1 MGNKSIQKFFADQN
15 SVIDLSSLGNAKGA
29 KVSLSGPDMNIT
41 TPRGSVIIV
50 NGALYS
56 SIKGNNLA
64 VKFKDKTITGAKIL
78 GSVDLKDIQL
88 ERIDSSLVDSA
99 QVEKK
104 GNGKRRNKKEEE
116 ELKKQLDD
124 AENAKK
130 EADKAKEEAEKAKE
144 AAEKALNEAFEV
156 QNSSKQI
163 EEMLQNF
170 LADNVAK
177 DNLAQQSDAS
187 QQNTQAKAT
196 QASKQNDAEKVL
208 PQPIN
213 KNTSTGKSNSSKNE
227 ENKLDAESVKEPLK
241 VTLALAAESNSG
253 SKDDSIT
260 NFTKPQ
266 FVGSTAPNATVII
279 KINGIAVG
287 QAVADSLGNFTFTA
301 PETLTDGTY
310 NLEAEAKTADG
321 SGSAKLVITIDSVT
335 DKPTFELSPESSVSG
350 HKGLTPTLTPSIVG
364 TAEENAKV
372 DIYVD
377 NKLVASVDVDKDGN
391 WSYEFKDNEL
401 SEGENSI
408 KVVAVDKAGNKNETT
423 DSIITDTIAPEKP
436 TIELDDSSD
445 SGIKN
450 DNITNSTL
458 PTFIGVAEP
467 GSTVSIYL
475 GLKHLGEV
483 IVAKDGTWSYTLTT
497 PLKDGEYNI
506 TATATDIAGHT
517 SATANLPF
525 TIDTRISY
533 FSAEIETT
541 NDSGIV
547 GDNVTNN
554 TRPTFT
560 GKTEPNAIISVIN
573 SETGEEV
580 IFKANDKGEWTFNF
594 TSDSVEGINNL
605 TFTVEDV
612 AGNKKDFSFSYVI
625 DTIAPVPPTVSL
637 EDYVVL
643 PNGIILSGNDLPAL
657 VGTAEPKSTILLM
670 RDGKLYDSIEVDSNG
685 TWNYQFS
692 NKFLQGAYDIEIISQ
707 DAAGNKSSTVKY
719 SFTIQTEVVPPK
731 AELDASDDSG
741 AKGDWITNKH
751 NALTL
756 LGTADR
762 FATVNILIDGKTI
775 GVTTADADGNWN
787 FDISRNLSDNVY
799 KITVESIDPLGRT
812 SSVDYQLTIDSF
824 TPIPTVMLHDSADSG
839 VKGDM
844 ITKINTPLFTGMAE
858 ANAKVSIYVDGV
870 LSGEAIAGDDGVWN
884 FQFTTAL
891 SDGSHDVTVK
901 VEDIAGN
908 TASSSAYNF
917 QIVTQTQKPTIEL
930 VNDTGVDNTD
940 HIINEK
946 NPALTGTAA
955 PYSTVKLYIDGALIA
970 EVRTNKDGRWEYTL
984 KADQGLVDGDH
995 RITASVEDIAG
1006 NIAHSDPF
1014 LISVDTAISI
1024 PIVSLSPDSD
1034 SGISDDNL
1042 TNIVKPT
1049 LHLKDIDPDIISVQV
1064 WDAMS
1069 DTQIGVATQQP
1080 DGSWAYTFTSD
1091 LTEGLHQVYVKVED
1105 IAGNKANSAIFDFT
1119 IDTTVSTPVISLL
1132 SKDDTGVTGDNLTNI
1147 NKPGF
1152 AISGVDADA
1161 HRVVV
1166 QVMHN
1171 GVSEEIE
1178 LSHLNGSWLFIPG
1191 NTWAD
1196 GSYTLTVKV
1205 EDKAGNT
1212 NYSAPLTVVIDTQI
1226 AIDGVELVNDSG
1238 VKGDNMTNDDRP
1250 HFRVTVPT
1258 DVNEVRLSIDGGNSW
1273 VQATPGVAGSWEYI
1287 WPTDLADGQYT
1298 LTVEATDKAG
1308 NTVTKTIDFAVDTT
1322 LSVPVIVLDSADDT
1336 GIQGDNMTNSTQPT
1350 FALQHIDDDAVRVT
1364 VSVEHGGVTTTFDA
1378 TKGTGGWTFTPPTSW
1393 ADGDYTLSVSVEDK
1407 AGNTSH
1413 SASLTVTVDTQI
1425 AINNIE
1431 LVNDSGIPDDNLTN
1445 NVRPHFQV
1453 TVPTD
1458 VNVVRLSIDGGK
1470 TWFNA
1475 TQSATPGVWD
1485 YIWPDDVADGGY
1497 TLTVEATD
1505 EAGNKATQTLDFTI
1519 DTTLSVPTLSL
1530 DSADDSGIAGDN
1542 ITNVKTPG
1550 FTLNNI
1556 DTDVSRVIV
1565 EVMHNGIKQ
1574 EVPLVQTGGQWRFA
1588 PTSDWADGDYI
1599 LTVKVEDRA
1608 GNVKQSAPLTV
1619 TVDTHIA
1626 IDRIE
1631 LVNDSGIPGD
1641 NLTNEARPHFQVTV
1655 PADVNGVR
1663 LSIDGGK
1670 TWFDATQSATSGVWD
1685 YTWLTNV
1692 ANGPHTLMVEA
1703 SDKAGNKTTQKLD
1716 FTIDTILSEPTI
1728 TLDSAD
1734 DSAAG
1739 DNITNVKMP
1748 GFTLGNIDAD
1758 VTKVVVTVAH
1768 DGKNQQIELIKNGG
1782 VWRFT
1787 PGAAWTDGDYTLTV
1801 KVEDKAGNTNYSAP
1815 LTVTIDTQTSIDRIE
1830 LLNDTGIVGDNLTNE
1845 ARPQFHITVP
1855 TDVNS
1860 VQLSLDGGINWV
1872 NATLT
1877 SDGVWEYIWPTDL
1890 VENTYTLTVKATDVA
1905 GNTATETLNFI
1916 IDTTLSTPTITLDSA
1931 DDSGTAND
1939 NKTNVK
1945 TPGFIIGGID
1955 SDVTQVV
1962 VQVMRDGHSEE
1973 VELTQTNGQW
1983 RFVPGSAW
1991 TDGDYTLTVTVKDEA
2006 GNIRH
2011 SAPLTVTI
2019 DTQITIDHIEL
2030 VNDSGIPD
2038 DNLTNNV
2045 RPHFQVTVPTDVNV
2059 VRLSI
2064 DGGKTWFNATQS
2076 ATPGVWDYTWLA
2088 DVGEGK
2094 HTLTV
2099 EATDKAGNKTT
2110 QQLDFII
2117 DTLLSEPTIVLDN
2130 TDDSGTKG
2138 DHLTNVNKP
2147 TFLLG
2152 NIDADARYVTVEVQ
2166 HGGTKEVLTATKDAT
2181 GNWSV
2186 TPTGTWADGDYT
2198 LTVRV
2203 EDEAGNE
2210 KHSAS
2215 LTVTVDT
2222 QITIDVIELVND
2234 NGIPGDNMTNDA
2246 HPQFRVT
2253 VPGDVNE
2260 VSLSIDGGVT
2270 WVKATQSA
2278 TPGVWNYT
2286 WPGTVPDGDY
2296 TLNVKATD
2304 NAGNTVT
2311 ETLHFTIDTTLSTPV
2326 IVLDSADDSGVHGDN
2341 MTNHTQPTFALQHID
2356 DDAVRV
2362 TVSVEHGGVTTT
2374 FDATKDAGGWTFTPT
2389 GAWADGDYTLSVSV
2403 EDKAGNTSH
2412 SASLTVTVDTQIAIN
2427 NIELVNDSGIPDDN
2441 LTNNVRPHF
2450 QVTVPTDVNVV
2461 RLSIDGG
2468 KTWFNATQ
2476 SATPGVWDYIWPDD
2490 VADGGYT
2497 LTVEATDEAGNKAT
2511 QTLDFTIDTTL
2522 SVPTLSLDS
2531 ADDSGIAG
2539 DNITNVKTPG
2549 FTLNNIDTDVSRV
2562 IVEVMH
2568 NGIKQEVPLVQTGGQ
2583 WRFAPTSDWADGDYI
2598 LTVKVEDRAG
2608 NVKQSAPLTVTV
2620 DTHIAI
2626 DRIELV
2632 NDSGIPGDNLTN
2644 EARPHFQV
2652 TVPADVNGVRL
2663 SIDGGKTWFDATQSA
2678 TSGVWDYTWLTNV
2691 ANGPHTLMVEASDKA
2706 GNKTTQKLD
2715 FTIDTIL
2722 SEPTITLD
2730 SADDSAAGDNI
2741 TNVKMPGFTLGNIDA
2756 DVTKVVVT
2764 VAHDGKNQQIELIKN
2779 GGVWRFTPGAAW
2791 TDGDYT
2797 LTVKVEDKAGN
2808 TNYSAPLTVTID
2820 TQTSIDRI
2828 ELLNDTGIV
2837 GDNLTNEARP
2847 QFHITVPT
2855 DVNSVQL
2862 SLDGGINWVNAT
2874 LTSDGVWEYI
2884 WPTDLVENTY
2894 TLTVKATDVAGNTAT
2909 ETLNFIIDTTL
2920 STPTITL
2927 DSADDSG
2934 TANDNK
2940 TNVKTPGFI
2949 IGGID
2954 SDVTQVVVQVM
2965 RDGHSEEVELTQT
2978 NGQWRFVPGSAWT
2991 DGDYTLTVTV
3001 KDEAGNIRHSAPLT
3015 VTIDT
3020 QITID
3025 HIELVNDSGIP
3036 DDNLT
3041 NNVRPHFQVTVPT
3054 DVNVV
3059 RLSIDGGKTWF
3070 NATQSATPGVW
3081 DYTWL
3086 ADVGEGKHTLT
3097 VEATDKAGNKT
3108 TQQLDFIIDTLLS
3121 EPTIVLDNTD
3131 DSGTKGDNLT
3141 NVNKPTFLLG
3151 NIDADARYVTVEVQH
3166 GGTKE
3171 VLTAT
3176 KGATGIWSVTPT
3188 GTWAD
3193 GDYTLTVRVEDDAG
3207 NVKYSAPLTVTVDTQ
3222 ITIDVIELVNDNGIP
3237 GDNLTND
3244 VRPHFRVTVPGDVNE
3259 VRLSID
3265 GGNTW
3270 VRATQGTAG
3279 IWDYTWPKDVTD
3291 GLHTLTVEATDKAG
3305 NKTTQTLDFTIDTR
3319 LSTPTI
3325 AMDSRDDTG
3334 AIGDHIT
3341 SVKRPGFTIGNID
3354 ADAHSV
3360 ILRITQGGN
3369 SQEVTLTQ
3377 VGGQWRFTP
3386 DADWADGSYT
3396 LTVEVT
3402 DNAGNVRQSTPL
3414 VVTVDTQ
3421 TSITDITLVNDHG
3434 VPDDNLTNST
3444 RPQFEITV
3452 PADVNSVQLSIDGG
3466 ANWVSATQGI
3476 EGVWGYTWP
3485 TDMGDGKHTLTVMV
3499 TDRAGNTATQ
3509 TLEFFIDT
3517 RLSTPTI
3524 ALDSTDDTGTPGD
3537 DMTNRTRPTFILQNI
3552 DSDVINV
3559 TVSVTHNGTTTSFT
3573 ATQGAG
3579 GWSFTPPAPWGDGD
3593 YTLTVTVEDR
3603 AGNTRPSTPLTVTV
3617 DTQIAIDRIELVN
3630 DSGVPGDNV
3639 TKHVRPQFQ
3648 ISVPDDVE
3656 KVLLSIDGGTTWV
3669 TAIKSSTAGIWDY
3682 TWPTDMPEGQ
3692 HTLTVEVTDGAG
3704 NKMTETL
3711 NFTIDITL
3719 LTPTIELA
3727 PDQDTGQN
3735 KNDNLTSV
3743 TQPVFVLGS
3752 IDKDVRHV
3760 ELSIEHNGTFKTVV
3774 LTESADG
3781 WRYRPDS
3788 ALADGSYTFTV
3799 TVTDVAGNQQTSAPL
3814 KVTIDGTLT
3823 TPVIELA
3830 AGEDSGTVGDRL
3842 TNHDRPVF
3850 DIHQVDSDVTRVMVK
3865 VTYNGK
3871 THEEAAVFTNGQWRF
3886 TPSASWADGSYQLAV
3901 VVEDLAGNVK
3911 ESAPFEVRID
3921 TTTTIN
3927 NIVLLNDTGVQNDQL
3942 TNVAKPSFRIDVP
3955 GDVVQVRV
3963 TLDGGANW
3971 NVIRKNADGQW
3982 IFDSPNTLVD
3992 GTYTL
3997 RVEATDEAGNIANKD
4012 LVFNID
4018 TNIQVPTIALDA
4030 GQDTGANTADN
4041 ITNISRPT
4049 FTIGNVDPD
4058 VIKVVVTIDGHDYNA
4073 TKVGAGWQF
4082 TPGNAIP
4089 DGSYNITVTVED
4101 KAGNTATSKPLPVVI
4116 DTTAEIESVTLVTD
4130 SGDSD
4135 VDNIT
4140 KVDKPQFSIVTADD
4154 ITHVRVKIDNAAN
4167 WIELTKG
4174 GDGRWIF
4181 NVGSA
4186 LPDGQHTLL
4195 VDVTDI
4201 AGNVA
4206 QETLQF
4212 TIDTTL
4218 REPTI
4223 VLDPTHDTG
4232 DDTNDNLTRI
4242 NKPVFI
4248 IGNVD
4253 NDVSHIVVHIDGR
4266 DYTIENTGGNLTFT
4280 PDQPLSDGQHT
4291 ISVTVT
4297 DIAGNTKTSAELRIE
4312 IDTQVQIDSVTLTTD
4327 SGVNDHDNVTNATRP
4342 SFEIATPD
4350 DVTSVLVSFDGVNWT
4365 PISKNAA
4372 GQWEFTAGS
4381 ALPDGHYTL
4390 HVQATDRAGNTANS
4404 TLGFT
4409 VDTQIDGLSVVMLD
4423 DAGKD
4428 STDGITNITSPRFEI
4443 SAREPLQSVTVI
4455 LNGKSSTLTQ
4465 GAGNKWLFTPDTPLV
4480 DGTYKIE
4487 IVAEDIAGNKISKEV
4502 SFTIDTI
4509 VSDPSIDLLDAD
4521 DTGESAVDNITS
4533 VTTPRFVIGNV
4544 PADIDTVVIR
4554 INGVSYSVTA
4564 NGNNLWEFQV
4574 PVALNDGVY
4583 EAVVVFRD
4591 IAGNTSETKLPFTI
4605 DTTTSVSVRMEPA
4618 SDTGNS
4624 NSDNLT
4630 NKQNPKFEGTAE
4642 PNAKLVITIV
4652 DDKSG
4657 REVLKQTITVGA
4669 DGNWSVTPNILPDGM
4684 YTINVVATDV
4694 AGNTAQTQ
4702 ERFTID
4708 TVTID
4713 PTIRLS
4719 DPSIDD
4725 QHEATSLR
4733 PEFKGF
4739 AEAFSTIMIQWDGK
4753 VVGSANANANGEWS
4767 WTPPSVLAPGSYVVS
4782 IVAKDKA
4789 GNESSQV
4796 DFPVVIP
4803 VIDVTPPTIKLSE
4816 ESDSG
4821 ALGDFTTN
4829 NKTPTLIGSTL
4840 PNTIVSIY
4848 VDGVK
4853 VGEATADTAG
4863 RYTFQLSEM
4872 KDGHYVVQVGI
4883 VNPRDNSELRST
4895 AVDVT
4900 IDTEVAEL
4908 VWNISGMHEGGYIN
4922 TVTPEIGGTSEP
4934 NSKITIFVNGVEK
4947 AIAYTTGAGH
4957 WGVVLPALG
4966 NDGNY
4971 ELTFKVEDVAGNIR
4985 EFGPQNVILD
4995 TVISPLTVV
5004 LREADDSGKVGDW
5017 ITNKSHVT
5025 IDGTAEAGS
5034 TLTIRNPQGVVIATL
5049 VVGNDGRWSA
5059 ELDLREGS
5067 NAFVVVSEDKAGN
5080 SQQKE
5085 ILIEHDTQI
5094 EISDISLSRDTNSG
5108 DKYDLITNN
5117 KSPVLVAMTDPG
5129 ATVQVYIN
5137 GVLQGTVEASS
5148 SGNISYTMPA
5158 NSADGEYQVQFVATD
5173 TAGNR
5178 VESAITTVTI
5188 DSQIA
5193 VFDIDEDSLPA
5204 LSNNRALSVSGVGE
5218 AGSQVSIFVDG
5229 KLVNVVM
5236 VEADGTWRAPI
5247 LLQDDGTF
5255 NIHFS
5260 ITDVAGNTEV
5270 SKDYSVDVDSSTD
5283 FPTLN
5288 LEDASNSGS
5297 LDDLITN
5304 HNKPVLVGTAEAG
5317 ATIHIY
5323 VDEKIV
5329 ANVLVLE
5336 DGTWSYQFDN
5346 ALKDGE
5352 YSIRVVAEDPAG
5364 NTAESP
5370 RLLVTI
5376 DTSTFIDNPAMVA
5389 GSDNGIFS
5397 NDSITSQTRPT
5408 FSIFGEMNQS
5418 VQIFIDGVLVDTIT
5432 VTDRNQVYRP
5442 ESPLGDGSH
5451 SIYYVI
5457 TDKAGNTA
5465 TSKTL
5470 NFTIDTFNTTPVAI
5484 DSIGGQTL
5492 AEMTGSDGKIYIT
5505 DTTRNLLFSGSAEPN
5520 SKIEII
5526 INGLN
5531 VGEVWVNEKGH
5542 WQMPVNPLY
5551 FTEGQLDITV
5561 KSTDRAGN
5569 VNQEKYSIW
5578 VDTHIK
5584 VFTSELDDNKSSSKT
5599 EWWSNSDLIT
5609 MRGTGEIGATVSLIV
5624 AGVTLAT
5631 AVVAA
5636 TGRWELST
5644 DKLPEGTYDISLV
5657 IEDSAGNRWEDV
5669 REIFIDRTPPNA
5681 PVVTYSDIVN
5691 DLIIMQG
5698 TAEAKSQ
5705 LIITDSEGNTYTLTV
5720 PDNGKWSMAIPYP
5733 SEGKFTIT
5741 SVDAIGNRS
5750 DDVPLD
5756 IMKEVPVIS
5765 LSPDS
5770 DSGTVGDNITRDKQ
5784 PTFIIG
5790 NLESDVVVVQVD
5802 INGTVYNAEKNADG
5816 VWFFTPG
5823 TPLAD
5828 GSYTISVIASDAA
5841 GNQKNSLPIT
5851 VTIDSTL
5858 TVPEIALAAG
5868 EDNGAS
5874 DSDNVTNHTQPK
5886 FTLQHIDADVTGVT
5900 VNVTHNGVT
5909 DIYQATQGADGWTFT
5924 PPAAWNDGNYTLSVT
5939 VVDRAGNS
5947 QQSASLAVTVDST
5960 VTVTADSQH
5969 DDASDDATAT
5979 AVTPPESETVNA
5991 ESATHLRTEP
6001 SAAEESVVKVTAYS
6015 ITLLNADSGDE
6026 IDRSISQTP
6035 SFEISVPENIV
6046 NVSIM
6051 FEGEEFTLPITNQ
6064 KAIFEVPLSLED
6076 GEYTMDVK
6084 FIDKDNDFLIKEKT
6098 FSVDHSSAD
6107 IVNAMNVRG
6116 KTEDDINDSPST
6128 SSVGHNNN
6136 GAIDVFAVNEVTLPV
6151 DNQEE
6156 HA

>member
-41 TPRGSVIIV
+41 TPHGSVIIV

-116 ELKKQLDD
+116 ELKKQLDE

-450 DNITNSTL
+450 DSITNSTL

-541 NDSGIV
+541 DDSGIV

-594 TSDSVEGINNL
+594 TSDSVEGVNNL

-625 DTIAPVPPTVSL
+625 DTVAPVPPTVSL
-637 EDYVVL
+637 EDFVVL

-1064 WDAMS
+1064 WDAAS

-1105 IAGNKANSAIFDFT
+1105 IAGNKANSAVFDFT

-1178 LSHLNGSWLFIPG
+1178 LSHLNGSWLFTPG

-1298 LTVEATDKAG
+1298 LTVEAIDKAG

-1322 LSVPVIVLDSADDT
+1322 LSVPVIVLNSADDT
-1336 GIQGDNMTNSTQPT
+1336 GVQGDNMTNSTQPT

-1378 TKGTGGWTFTPPTSW
+1378 TKGVGGWS
-1393 ADGDYTLSVSVEDK
+1393 
-1407 AGNTSH
+1407 
-1413 SASLTVTVDTQI
+1413 
-1425 AINNIE
+1425 
-1431 LVNDSGIPDDNLTN
+1431 
-1445 NVRPHFQV
+1445 
-1453 TVPTD
+1453 
-1458 VNVVRLSIDGGK
+1458 
-1470 TWFNA
+1470 
-1475 TQSATPGVWD
+1475 
-1485 YIWPDDVADGGY
+1485 
-1497 TLTVEATD
+1497 
-1505 EAGNKATQTLDFTI
+1505 
-1519 DTTLSVPTLSL
+1519 
-1530 DSADDSGIAGDN
+1530 
-1542 ITNVKTPG
+1542 
-1550 FTLNNI
+1550 
-1556 DTDVSRVIV
+1556 
-1565 EVMHNGIKQ
+1565 
-1574 EVPLVQTGGQWRFA
+1574 
-1588 PTSDWADGDYI
+1588 
-1599 LTVKVEDRA
+1599 
-1608 GNVKQSAPLTV
+1608 
-1619 TVDTHIA
+1619 
-1626 IDRIE
+1626 
-1631 LVNDSGIPGD
+1631 
-1641 NLTNEARPHFQVTV
+1641 
-1655 PADVNGVR
+1655 
-1663 LSIDGGK
+1663 
-1670 TWFDATQSATSGVWD
+1670 
-1685 YTWLTNV
+1685 
-1692 ANGPHTLMVEA
+1692 
-1703 SDKAGNKTTQKLD
+1703 
-1716 FTIDTILSEPTI
+1716 
-1728 TLDSAD
+1728 
-1734 DSAAG
+1734 
-1739 DNITNVKMP
+1739 
-1748 GFTLGNIDAD
+1748 
-1758 VTKVVVTVAH
+1758 
-1768 DGKNQQIELIKNGG
+1768 
-1782 VWRFT
+1782 
-1787 PGAAWTDGDYTLTV
+1787 
-1801 KVEDKAGNTNYSAP
+1801 
-1815 LTVTIDTQTSIDRIE
+1815 
-1830 LLNDTGIVGDNLTNE
+1830 
-1845 ARPQFHITVP
+1845 
-1855 TDVNS
+1855 
-1860 VQLSLDGGINWV
+1860 
-1872 NATLT
+1872 
-1877 SDGVWEYIWPTDL
+1877 
-1890 VENTYTLTVKATDVA
+1890 
-1905 GNTATETLNFI
+1905 
-1916 IDTTLSTPTITLDSA
+1916 
-1931 DDSGTAND
+1931 
-1939 NKTNVK
+1939 
-1945 TPGFIIGGID
+1945 
-1955 SDVTQVV
+1955 
-1962 VQVMRDGHSEE
+1962 
-1973 VELTQTNGQW
+1973 
-1983 RFVPGSAW
+1983 
-1991 TDGDYTLTVTVKDEA
+1991 
-2006 GNIRH
+2006 
-2011 SAPLTVTI
+2011 
-2019 DTQITIDHIEL
+2019 
-2030 VNDSGIPD
+2030 
-2038 DNLTNNV
+2038 
-2045 RPHFQVTVPTDVNV
+2045 
-2059 VRLSI
+2059 
-2064 DGGKTWFNATQS
+2064 
-2076 ATPGVWDYTWLA
+2076 
-2088 DVGEGK
+2088 
-2094 HTLTV
+2094 
-2099 EATDKAGNKTT
+2099 
-2110 QQLDFII
+2110 
-2117 DTLLSEPTIVLDN
+2117 
-2130 TDDSGTKG
+2130 
-2138 DHLTNVNKP
+2138 
-2147 TFLLG
+2147 
-2152 NIDADARYVTVEVQ
+2152 
-2166 HGGTKEVLTATKDAT
+2166 
-2181 GNWSV
+2181 
-2186 TPTGTWADGDYT
+2186 
-2198 LTVRV
+2198 
-2203 EDEAGNE
+2203 
-2210 KHSAS
+2210 
-2215 LTVTVDT
+2215 
-2222 QITIDVIELVND
+2222 
-2234 NGIPGDNMTNDA
+2234 
-2246 HPQFRVT
+2246 
-2253 VPGDVNE
+2253 
-2260 VSLSIDGGVT
+2260 
-2270 WVKATQSA
+2270 
-2278 TPGVWNYT
+2278 
-2286 WPGTVPDGDY
+2286 
-2296 TLNVKATD
+2296 
-2304 NAGNTVT
+2304 
-2311 ETLHFTIDTTLSTPV
+2311 
-2326 IVLDSADDSGVHGDN
+2326 
-2341 MTNHTQPTFALQHID
+2341 
-2356 DDAVRV
+2356 
-2362 TVSVEHGGVTTT
+2362 
-2374 FDATKDAGGWTFTPT
+2374 FTPT

-2441 LTNNVRPHF
+2441 LTNNVRPQF
-2450 QVTVPTDVNVV
+2450 QVKVPTDVN
-2461 RLSIDGG
+2461 
-2468 KTWFNATQ
+2468 
-2476 SATPGVWDYIWPDD
+2476 
-2490 VADGGYT
+2490 
-2497 LTVEATDEAGNKAT
+2497 E
-2511 QTLDFTIDTTL
+2511 
-2522 SVPTLSLDS
+2522 
-2531 ADDSGIAG
+2531 
-2539 DNITNVKTPG
+2539 
-2549 FTLNNIDTDVSRV
+2549 
-2562 IVEVMH
+2562 
-2568 NGIKQEVPLVQTGGQ
+2568 
-2583 WRFAPTSDWADGDYI
+2583 
-2598 LTVKVEDRAG
+2598 
-2608 NVKQSAPLTVTV
+2608 
-2620 DTHIAI
+2620 
-2626 DRIELV
+2626 
-2632 NDSGIPGDNLTN
+2632 
-2644 EARPHFQV
+2644 
-2652 TVPADVNGVRL
+2652 
-2663 SIDGGKTWFDATQSA
+2663 
-2678 TSGVWDYTWLTNV
+2678 
-2691 ANGPHTLMVEASDKA
+2691 
-2706 GNKTTQKLD
+2706 
-2715 FTIDTIL
+2715 
-2722 SEPTITLD
+2722 
-2730 SADDSAAGDNI
+2730 
-2741 TNVKMPGFTLGNIDA
+2741 
-2756 DVTKVVVT
+2756 
-2764 VAHDGKNQQIELIKN
+2764 
-2779 GGVWRFTPGAAW
+2779 
-2791 TDGDYT
+2791 
-2797 LTVKVEDKAGN
+2797 
-2808 TNYSAPLTVTID
+2808 
-2820 TQTSIDRI
+2820 
-2828 ELLNDTGIV
+2828 
-2837 GDNLTNEARP
+2837 
-2847 QFHITVPT
+2847 
-2855 DVNSVQL
+2855 
-2862 SLDGGINWVNAT
+2862 
-2874 LTSDGVWEYI
+2874 
-2884 WPTDLVENTY
+2884 
-2894 TLTVKATDVAGNTAT
+2894 
-2909 ETLNFIIDTTL
+2909 
-2920 STPTITL
+2920 
-2927 DSADDSG
+2927 
-2934 TANDNK
+2934 
-2940 TNVKTPGFI
+2940 
-2949 IGGID
+2949 
-2954 SDVTQVVVQVM
+2954 
-2965 RDGHSEEVELTQT
+2965 
-2978 NGQWRFVPGSAWT
+2978 
-2991 DGDYTLTVTV
+2991 
-3001 KDEAGNIRHSAPLT
+3001 
-3015 VTIDT
+3015 
-3020 QITID
+3020 
-3025 HIELVNDSGIP
+3025 
-3036 DDNLT
+3036 
-3041 NNVRPHFQVTVPT
+3041 
-3054 DVNVV
+3054 V

-3097 VEATDKAGNKT
+3097 VEATDKAGNQT
-3108 TQQLDFIIDTLLS
+3108 TQKLDFIIDTLLS

-3131 DSGTKGDNLT
+3131 DSGIKGDNLT
-3141 NVNKPTFLLG
+3141 NANKPTFLLG

-3166 GGTKE
+3166 GSTKE

-3193 GDYTLTVRVEDDAG
+3193 GDYTLTVRVEDEAG

-3325 AMDSRDDTG
+3325 TMDSRDDTG

-3354 ADAHSV
+3354 SDAQSV

-3414 VVTVDTQ
+3414 IVTVDTQ

-3466 ANWVSATQGI
+3466 ANWVSAAQGI

-3617 DTQIAIDRIELVN
+3617 DTQIAIDHIELVN
-3630 DSGVPGDNV
+3630 DSGVPGDNI

-3692 HTLTVEVTDGAG
+3692 HTLIVEVTDGAG
-3704 NKMTETL
+3704 NKMTGTL
-3711 NFTIDITL
+3711 DFTIDITL

-3743 TQPVFVLGS
+3743 TQPIFVLGS

-3850 DIHQVDSDVTRVMVK
+3850 DIRQVDSDVTRVMVK

-3911 ESAPFEVRID
+3911 ESAPLEVRID

-3955 GDVVQVRV
+3955 GDVIQVRV

-4186 LPDGQHTLL
+4186 LPDGKHTLL

-4266 DYTIENTGGNLTFT
+4266 DYTIENTGENLTFT

-4297 DIAGNTKTSAELRIE
+4297 DIAGNTKTSAELQIE

-4533 VTTPRFVIGNV
+4533 VTKPRFVIGNV

-4554 INGVSYSVTA
+4554 INGVSYPVTA

-4618 SDTGNS
+4618 SDTGSS

-4657 REVLKQTITVGA
+4657 REVLKHTITVGA

-4725 QHEATSLR
+4725 QYEATSLR
-4733 PEFKGF
+4733 PEFKGL

-4829 NKTPTLIGSTL
+4829 NKTPTLVGNTL
-4840 PNTIVSIY
+4840 PNAIVSIY

-4971 ELTFKVEDVAGNIR
+4971 VLTFKVEDVAGNIR

-5080 SQQKE
+5080 SQQKD

-5297 LDDLITN
+5297 LDDLITS

-5376 DTSTFIDNPAMVA
+5376 DTSTFIDNPVMMA

-5397 NDSITSQTRPT
+5397 NDSITSQTRPA
-5408 FSIFGEMNQS
+5408 FSIYGEMNQS

-5531 VGEVWVNEKGH
+5531 VGEVWVNDKGH

-5578 VDTHIK
+5578 VDTHIQ

-5599 EWWSNSDLIT
+5599 DWWSNSSTIT
-5609 MRGTGEIGATVSLIV
+5609 MRGMGEIGATVSLIV

-5636 TGRWELST
+5636 NGQWELST
-5644 DKLPEGTYDISLV
+5644 DQLPEGKYDITLS
-5657 IEDSAGNRWEDV
+5657 IEDNAGNRKEEV
-5669 REIFIDRTPPNA
+5669 HEIFIDRTPPNA

-5705 LIITDSEGNTYTLTV
+5705 LIITDSNGNTYTLTV

-5756 IMKEVPVIS
+5756 IMKETPVIS

-5770 DSGTVGDNITRDKQ
+5770 DSGTVGDNITRDNQ

-5868 EDNGAS
+5868 EGNGAS
-5874 DSDNVTNHTQPK
+5874 DSDNVTNHNHTQPK

-5924 PPAAWNDGNYTLSVT
+5924 PPAAWNDGTYTLSVT

-5947 QQSASLAVTVDST
+5947 LQSASLEVTVDST

-5969 DDASDDATAT
+5969 DDASDDATPT

-5991 ESATHLRTEP
+5991 ESATHLRTVP
-6001 SAAEESVVKVTAYS
+6001 SAAEESVVKETAYS

-6046 NVSIM
+6046 NVSVM

-6084 FIDKDNDFLIKEKT
+6084 FLDKDDDFLIKEKT

-6107 IVNAMNVRG
+6107 IVNAMNARG

-6136 GAIDVFAVNEVTLPV
+6136 GAIEVFAVNEVTLPV

>member
-41 TPRGSVIIV
+41 TPHGSVIIV

-541 NDSGIV
+541 DDSGIV

-594 TSDSVEGINNL
+594 TSDSVEGVNNL

-625 DTIAPVPPTVSL
+625 DTVAPVPPTVSL
-637 EDYVVL
+637 EDFVVL

-1034 SGISDDNL
+1034 SGIADDNL

-1105 IAGNKANSAIFDFT
+1105 IAGNKANSAVFDFT

-1178 LSHLNGSWLFIPG
+1178 LSHLNGSWLFTPG

-1212 NYSAPLTVVIDTQI
+1212 SYSAPLTVVIDTQI

-1378 TKGTGGWTFTPPTSW
+1378 TKGTGGWSFTPTGAW

-1475 TQSATPGVWD
+1475 TQSATPGAWD

-1505 EAGNKATQTLDFTI
+1505 KAGNKTTQELDFTI

-2019 DTQITIDHIEL
+2019 DTQI
-2030 VNDSGIPD
+2030 
-2038 DNLTNNV
+2038 
-2045 RPHFQVTVPTDVNV
+2045 
-2059 VRLSI
+2059 
-2064 DGGKTWFNATQS
+2064 A
-2076 ATPGVWDYTWLA
+2076 
-2088 DVGEGK
+2088 
-2094 HTLTV
+2094 
-2099 EATDKAGNKTT
+2099 
-2110 QQLDFII
+2110 
-2117 DTLLSEPTIVLDN
+2117 
-2130 TDDSGTKG
+2130 
-2138 DHLTNVNKP
+2138 
-2147 TFLLG
+2147 
-2152 NIDADARYVTVEVQ
+2152 
-2166 HGGTKEVLTATKDAT
+2166 
-2181 GNWSV
+2181 
-2186 TPTGTWADGDYT
+2186 
-2198 LTVRV
+2198 
-2203 EDEAGNE
+2203 
-2210 KHSAS
+2210 
-2215 LTVTVDT
+2215 
-2222 QITIDVIELVND
+2222 
-2234 NGIPGDNMTNDA
+2234 
-2246 HPQFRVT
+2246 
-2253 VPGDVNE
+2253 
-2260 VSLSIDGGVT
+2260 
-2270 WVKATQSA
+2270 
-2278 TPGVWNYT
+2278 
-2286 WPGTVPDGDY
+2286 
-2296 TLNVKATD
+2296 
-2304 NAGNTVT
+2304 
-2311 ETLHFTIDTTLSTPV
+2311 
-2326 IVLDSADDSGVHGDN
+2326 
-2341 MTNHTQPTFALQHID
+2341 
-2356 DDAVRV
+2356 
-2362 TVSVEHGGVTTT
+2362 
-2374 FDATKDAGGWTFTPT
+2374 
-2389 GAWADGDYTLSVSV
+2389 
-2403 EDKAGNTSH
+2403 
-2412 SASLTVTVDTQIAIN
+2412 
-2427 NIELVNDSGIPDDN
+2427 
-2441 LTNNVRPHF
+2441 
-2450 QVTVPTDVNVV
+2450 
-2461 RLSIDGG
+2461 
-2468 KTWFNATQ
+2468 
-2476 SATPGVWDYIWPDD
+2476 
-2490 VADGGYT
+2490 
-2497 LTVEATDEAGNKAT
+2497 
-2511 QTLDFTIDTTL
+2511 
-2522 SVPTLSLDS
+2522 
-2531 ADDSGIAG
+2531 
-2539 DNITNVKTPG
+2539 
-2549 FTLNNIDTDVSRV
+2549 
-2562 IVEVMH
+2562 
-2568 NGIKQEVPLVQTGGQ
+2568 
-2583 WRFAPTSDWADGDYI
+2583 
-2598 LTVKVEDRAG
+2598 
-2608 NVKQSAPLTVTV
+2608 
-2620 DTHIAI
+2620 
-2626 DRIELV
+2626 
-2632 NDSGIPGDNLTN
+2632 
-2644 EARPHFQV
+2644 
-2652 TVPADVNGVRL
+2652 
-2663 SIDGGKTWFDATQSA
+2663 
-2678 TSGVWDYTWLTNV
+2678 
-2691 ANGPHTLMVEASDKA
+2691 
-2706 GNKTTQKLD
+2706 
-2715 FTIDTIL
+2715 
-2722 SEPTITLD
+2722 
-2730 SADDSAAGDNI
+2730 
-2741 TNVKMPGFTLGNIDA
+2741 
-2756 DVTKVVVT
+2756 
-2764 VAHDGKNQQIELIKN
+2764 
-2779 GGVWRFTPGAAW
+2779 
-2791 TDGDYT
+2791 
-2797 LTVKVEDKAGN
+2797 
-2808 TNYSAPLTVTID
+2808 
-2820 TQTSIDRI
+2820 
-2828 ELLNDTGIV
+2828 
-2837 GDNLTNEARP
+2837 
-2847 QFHITVPT
+2847 
-2855 DVNSVQL
+2855 
-2862 SLDGGINWVNAT
+2862 
-2874 LTSDGVWEYI
+2874 
-2884 WPTDLVENTY
+2884 
-2894 TLTVKATDVAGNTAT
+2894 
-2909 ETLNFIIDTTL
+2909 
-2920 STPTITL
+2920 
-2927 DSADDSG
+2927 
-2934 TANDNK
+2934 
-2940 TNVKTPGFI
+2940 
-2949 IGGID
+2949 
-2954 SDVTQVVVQVM
+2954 
-2965 RDGHSEEVELTQT
+2965 
-2978 NGQWRFVPGSAWT
+2978 
-2991 DGDYTLTVTV
+2991 
-3001 KDEAGNIRHSAPLT
+3001 
-3015 VTIDT
+3015 
-3020 QITID
+3020 ID

-3176 KGATGIWSVTPT
+3176 KDATGNWSVTPTGTWADGDYTLTVRVEDEAGNEKHSASLTVTVDTQITIDAIELVNDNGIPGDNMTNDAHPQFRVTVPGDVNEVSLSIDGGVTWVKATQSATPGVWNYTWPGTVPDGDYTLNVKATDNAGNTVTETLHFTIDTTLSVPVIVLNSADDTGVQGDNMTNSTQPTFALQHIDDDAVRVTVSVEHGGVTTTFDATKGTGGWSFTPTGAWADGDYTLSVSVEDKAGNTSHSASLTVTVDTQIAINNIELVNDSGIPDDNLTNNVRPHFQVKVPTDVNEVRLSIDGGKTWFNATQSATPGVWDYTWLADVGEGKHTLTVEATDKAGNQTTQKLDFIIDTMLSEPTIVLDSTDDSGTKGDNLTNANKPTFILGNIDADARYVTVEVQYGGTKEVLTATKGATGIWSVTPT

-3279 IWDYTWPKDVTD
+3279 TWDYTWPKDVTD

-3396 LTVEVT
+3396 LTVEVQ

-3414 VVTVDTQ
+3414 IVTVDTQ

-3466 ANWVSATQGI
+3466 ANWVSAAQGI

-3719 LTPTIELA
+3719 MTPTIELA

-3850 DIHQVDSDVTRVMVK
+3850 DIRQVDSDVTRVMVK

-4018 TNIQVPTIALDA
+4018 TNIQAPTIALDA

-4297 DIAGNTKTSAELRIE
+4297 DIAGNTKTSAELKIE

-4533 VTTPRFVIGNV
+4533 VTKPRFVIGNV

-4554 INGVSYSVTA
+4554 INGVSYPVTA

-4829 NKTPTLIGSTL
+4829 NKTPTLVGNTL
-4840 PNTIVSIY
+4840 PNAIVSIY

-4971 ELTFKVEDVAGNIR
+4971 VLTFKVEDVAGNIR

-5034 TLTIRNPQGVVIATL
+5034 TLTIRSPQGVVIATL

-5080 SQQKE
+5080 SQQKD

-5408 FSIFGEMNQS
+5408 FSISGEMNQS

-5578 VDTHIK
+5578 VDTHIQ

-5599 EWWSNSDLIT
+5599 DWWSNSSTIT
-5609 MRGTGEIGATVSLIV
+5609 MRGMGEIGATVSLIV

-5636 TGRWELST
+5636 NGQWELST
-5644 DKLPEGTYDISLV
+5644 DQLPEGKYDITLS
-5657 IEDSAGNRWEDV
+5657 IEDNAGNRKEEV
-5669 REIFIDRTPPNA
+5669 HEIFIDRTPPNA

-5705 LIITDSEGNTYTLTV
+5705 LIITDSNGNTYTLTV

-5750 DDVPLD
+5750 DDVSLD

-5868 EDNGAS
+5868 EDNGVS

-5909 DIYQATQGADGWTFT
+5909 DTYQATQGADGWTFT
-5924 PPAAWNDGNYTLSVT
+5924 PPAAWNDGTYTLSVT

-5991 ESATHLRTEP
+5991 ESDTHLRTVP
-6001 SAAEESVVKVTAYS
+6001 SAAEESVVKETAYS

-6046 NVSIM
+6046 NVSVM

-6084 FIDKDNDFLIKEKT
+6084 FIDKDDDFLIKEKT

-6107 IVNAMNVRG
+6107 IVNAMNARG

>member
-1378 TKGTGGWTFTPPTSW
+1378 TK
-1393 ADGDYTLSVSVEDK
+1393 
-1407 AGNTSH
+1407 
-1413 SASLTVTVDTQI
+1413 
-1425 AINNIE
+1425 
-1431 LVNDSGIPDDNLTN
+1431 
-1445 NVRPHFQV
+1445 
-1453 TVPTD
+1453 
-1458 VNVVRLSIDGGK
+1458 
-1470 TWFNA
+1470 
-1475 TQSATPGVWD
+1475 
-1485 YIWPDDVADGGY
+1485 
-1497 TLTVEATD
+1497 
-1505 EAGNKATQTLDFTI
+1505 
-1519 DTTLSVPTLSL
+1519 
-1530 DSADDSGIAGDN
+1530 
-1542 ITNVKTPG
+1542 
-1550 FTLNNI
+1550 
-1556 DTDVSRVIV
+1556 
-1565 EVMHNGIKQ
+1565 
-1574 EVPLVQTGGQWRFA
+1574 
-1588 PTSDWADGDYI
+1588 
-1599 LTVKVEDRA
+1599 
-1608 GNVKQSAPLTV
+1608 
-1619 TVDTHIA
+1619 
-1626 IDRIE
+1626 
-1631 LVNDSGIPGD
+1631 
-1641 NLTNEARPHFQVTV
+1641 
-1655 PADVNGVR
+1655 
-1663 LSIDGGK
+1663 
-1670 TWFDATQSATSGVWD
+1670 
-1685 YTWLTNV
+1685 
-1692 ANGPHTLMVEA
+1692 
-1703 SDKAGNKTTQKLD
+1703 
-1716 FTIDTILSEPTI
+1716 
-1728 TLDSAD
+1728 
-1734 DSAAG
+1734 
-1739 DNITNVKMP
+1739 
-1748 GFTLGNIDAD
+1748 
-1758 VTKVVVTVAH
+1758 
-1768 DGKNQQIELIKNGG
+1768 
-1782 VWRFT
+1782 
-1787 PGAAWTDGDYTLTV
+1787 
-1801 KVEDKAGNTNYSAP
+1801 
-1815 LTVTIDTQTSIDRIE
+1815 
-1830 LLNDTGIVGDNLTNE
+1830 
-1845 ARPQFHITVP
+1845 
-1855 TDVNS
+1855 
-1860 VQLSLDGGINWV
+1860 
-1872 NATLT
+1872 
-1877 SDGVWEYIWPTDL
+1877 
-1890 VENTYTLTVKATDVA
+1890 
-1905 GNTATETLNFI
+1905 
-1916 IDTTLSTPTITLDSA
+1916 
-1931 DDSGTAND
+1931 
-1939 NKTNVK
+1939 
-1945 TPGFIIGGID
+1945 
-1955 SDVTQVV
+1955 
-1962 VQVMRDGHSEE
+1962 
-1973 VELTQTNGQW
+1973 
-1983 RFVPGSAW
+1983 
-1991 TDGDYTLTVTVKDEA
+1991 
-2006 GNIRH
+2006 
-2011 SAPLTVTI
+2011 
-2019 DTQITIDHIEL
+2019 
-2030 VNDSGIPD
+2030 
-2038 DNLTNNV
+2038 
-2045 RPHFQVTVPTDVNV
+2045 
-2059 VRLSI
+2059 
-2064 DGGKTWFNATQS
+2064 
-2076 ATPGVWDYTWLA
+2076 
-2088 DVGEGK
+2088 
-2094 HTLTV
+2094 
-2099 EATDKAGNKTT
+2099 
-2110 QQLDFII
+2110 
-2117 DTLLSEPTIVLDN
+2117 
-2130 TDDSGTKG
+2130 
-2138 DHLTNVNKP
+2138 
-2147 TFLLG
+2147 
-2152 NIDADARYVTVEVQ
+2152 
-2166 HGGTKEVLTATKDAT
+2166 
-2181 GNWSV
+2181 
-2186 TPTGTWADGDYT
+2186 
-2198 LTVRV
+2198 
-2203 EDEAGNE
+2203 
-2210 KHSAS
+2210 
-2215 LTVTVDT
+2215 
-2222 QITIDVIELVND
+2222 
-2234 NGIPGDNMTNDA
+2234 
-2246 HPQFRVT
+2246 
-2253 VPGDVNE
+2253 
-2260 VSLSIDGGVT
+2260 
-2270 WVKATQSA
+2270 
-2278 TPGVWNYT
+2278 
-2286 WPGTVPDGDY
+2286 
-2296 TLNVKATD
+2296 
-2304 NAGNTVT
+2304 
-2311 ETLHFTIDTTLSTPV
+2311 
-2326 IVLDSADDSGVHGDN
+2326 
-2341 MTNHTQPTFALQHID
+2341 
-2356 DDAVRV
+2356 
-2362 TVSVEHGGVTTT
+2362 
-2374 FDATKDAGGWTFTPT
+2374 DAGGWTFTPT

-2476 SATPGVWDYIWPDD
+2476 SATPGVWDY
-2490 VADGGYT
+2490 
-2497 LTVEATDEAGNKAT
+2497 
-2511 QTLDFTIDTTL
+2511 
-2522 SVPTLSLDS
+2522 
-2531 ADDSGIAG
+2531 
-2539 DNITNVKTPG
+2539 
-2549 FTLNNIDTDVSRV
+2549 
-2562 IVEVMH
+2562 
-2568 NGIKQEVPLVQTGGQ
+2568 
-2583 WRFAPTSDWADGDYI
+2583 
-2598 LTVKVEDRAG
+2598 
-2608 NVKQSAPLTVTV
+2608 
-2620 DTHIAI
+2620 
-2626 DRIELV
+2626 
-2632 NDSGIPGDNLTN
+2632 
-2644 EARPHFQV
+2644 
-2652 TVPADVNGVRL
+2652 
-2663 SIDGGKTWFDATQSA
+2663 
-2678 TSGVWDYTWLTNV
+2678 
-2691 ANGPHTLMVEASDKA
+2691 
-2706 GNKTTQKLD
+2706 
-2715 FTIDTIL
+2715 
-2722 SEPTITLD
+2722 
-2730 SADDSAAGDNI
+2730 
-2741 TNVKMPGFTLGNIDA
+2741 
-2756 DVTKVVVT
+2756 
-2764 VAHDGKNQQIELIKN
+2764 
-2779 GGVWRFTPGAAW
+2779 
-2791 TDGDYT
+2791 
-2797 LTVKVEDKAGN
+2797 
-2808 TNYSAPLTVTID
+2808 
-2820 TQTSIDRI
+2820 
-2828 ELLNDTGIV
+2828 
-2837 GDNLTNEARP
+2837 
-2847 QFHITVPT
+2847 
-2855 DVNSVQL
+2855 
-2862 SLDGGINWVNAT
+2862 
-2874 LTSDGVWEYI
+2874 
-2884 WPTDLVENTY
+2884 
-2894 TLTVKATDVAGNTAT
+2894 
-2909 ETLNFIIDTTL
+2909 
-2920 STPTITL
+2920 
-2927 DSADDSG
+2927 
-2934 TANDNK
+2934 
-2940 TNVKTPGFI
+2940 
-2949 IGGID
+2949 
-2954 SDVTQVVVQVM
+2954 
-2965 RDGHSEEVELTQT
+2965 
-2978 NGQWRFVPGSAWT
+2978 
-2991 DGDYTLTVTV
+2991 
-3001 KDEAGNIRHSAPLT
+3001 
-3015 VTIDT
+3015 
-3020 QITID
+3020 
-3025 HIELVNDSGIP
+3025 
-3036 DDNLT
+3036 
-3041 NNVRPHFQVTVPT
+3041 
-3054 DVNVV
+3054 
-3059 RLSIDGGKTWF
+3059 
-3070 NATQSATPGVW
+3070 
-3081 DYTWL
+3081 TWL

-3121 EPTIVLDNTD
+3121 EPTIVLDSTD
-3131 DSGTKGDNLT
+3131 DSGTKGDHLT

-4554 INGVSYSVTA
+4554 INGVSYPVTA

-5770 DSGTVGDNITRDKQ
+5770 DSGTVGDDITRDKQ

>member
-41 TPRGSVIIV
+41 TPHGSVIIV

-116 ELKKQLDD
+116 ELKKQLDE

-287 QAVADSLGNFTFTA
+287 QAVADKLGNFTFTA

-423 DSIITDTIAPEKP
+423 DSIITDTISPEKP

-541 NDSGIV
+541 DDSGIV

-594 TSDSVEGINNL
+594 TSDSVEGVNNL

-625 DTIAPVPPTVSL
+625 DTVAPVPPTVSL
-637 EDYVVL
+637 EDFVVL

-657 VGTAEPKSTILLM
+657 VGTAEPKFTILLM

-955 PYSTVKLYIDGALIA
+955 PYSTVKLYVDGALIA
-970 EVRTNKDGRWEYTL
+970 EVRTNKNGRWEYTL

-1034 SGISDDNL
+1034 SGIADDNL

-1105 IAGNKANSAIFDFT
+1105 IAGNKANSAVFDFT

-1178 LSHLNGSWLFIPG
+1178 LSHLNGSWLFTPG

-1212 NYSAPLTVVIDTQI
+1212 SYSAPLTVVIDTQI

-1322 LSVPVIVLDSADDT
+1322 LSVPVIVLNSADDT
-1336 GIQGDNMTNSTQPT
+1336 GVQGDNMTNRTQPT

-1378 TKGTGGWTFTPPTSW
+1378 TKGT
-1393 ADGDYTLSVSVEDK
+1393 
-1407 AGNTSH
+1407 
-1413 SASLTVTVDTQI
+1413 
-1425 AINNIE
+1425 
-1431 LVNDSGIPDDNLTN
+1431 
-1445 NVRPHFQV
+1445 
-1453 TVPTD
+1453 
-1458 VNVVRLSIDGGK
+1458 
-1470 TWFNA
+1470 
-1475 TQSATPGVWD
+1475 
-1485 YIWPDDVADGGY
+1485 
-1497 TLTVEATD
+1497 
-1505 EAGNKATQTLDFTI
+1505 
-1519 DTTLSVPTLSL
+1519 
-1530 DSADDSGIAGDN
+1530 
-1542 ITNVKTPG
+1542 
-1550 FTLNNI
+1550 
-1556 DTDVSRVIV
+1556 
-1565 EVMHNGIKQ
+1565 
-1574 EVPLVQTGGQWRFA
+1574 
-1588 PTSDWADGDYI
+1588 
-1599 LTVKVEDRA
+1599 
-1608 GNVKQSAPLTV
+1608 
-1619 TVDTHIA
+1619 
-1626 IDRIE
+1626 
-1631 LVNDSGIPGD
+1631 
-1641 NLTNEARPHFQVTV
+1641 
-1655 PADVNGVR
+1655 
-1663 LSIDGGK
+1663 
-1670 TWFDATQSATSGVWD
+1670 
-1685 YTWLTNV
+1685 
-1692 ANGPHTLMVEA
+1692 
-1703 SDKAGNKTTQKLD
+1703 
-1716 FTIDTILSEPTI
+1716 
-1728 TLDSAD
+1728 
-1734 DSAAG
+1734 
-1739 DNITNVKMP
+1739 
-1748 GFTLGNIDAD
+1748 
-1758 VTKVVVTVAH
+1758 
-1768 DGKNQQIELIKNGG
+1768 
-1782 VWRFT
+1782 
-1787 PGAAWTDGDYTLTV
+1787 
-1801 KVEDKAGNTNYSAP
+1801 
-1815 LTVTIDTQTSIDRIE
+1815 
-1830 LLNDTGIVGDNLTNE
+1830 
-1845 ARPQFHITVP
+1845 
-1855 TDVNS
+1855 
-1860 VQLSLDGGINWV
+1860 
-1872 NATLT
+1872 
-1877 SDGVWEYIWPTDL
+1877 
-1890 VENTYTLTVKATDVA
+1890 
-1905 GNTATETLNFI
+1905 
-1916 IDTTLSTPTITLDSA
+1916 
-1931 DDSGTAND
+1931 
-1939 NKTNVK
+1939 
-1945 TPGFIIGGID
+1945 
-1955 SDVTQVV
+1955 
-1962 VQVMRDGHSEE
+1962 
-1973 VELTQTNGQW
+1973 
-1983 RFVPGSAW
+1983 
-1991 TDGDYTLTVTVKDEA
+1991 
-2006 GNIRH
+2006 
-2011 SAPLTVTI
+2011 
-2019 DTQITIDHIEL
+2019 
-2030 VNDSGIPD
+2030 
-2038 DNLTNNV
+2038 
-2045 RPHFQVTVPTDVNV
+2045 
-2059 VRLSI
+2059 
-2064 DGGKTWFNATQS
+2064 
-2076 ATPGVWDYTWLA
+2076 
-2088 DVGEGK
+2088 
-2094 HTLTV
+2094 
-2099 EATDKAGNKTT
+2099 
-2110 QQLDFII
+2110 
-2117 DTLLSEPTIVLDN
+2117 
-2130 TDDSGTKG
+2130 
-2138 DHLTNVNKP
+2138 
-2147 TFLLG
+2147 
-2152 NIDADARYVTVEVQ
+2152 
-2166 HGGTKEVLTATKDAT
+2166 
-2181 GNWSV
+2181 
-2186 TPTGTWADGDYT
+2186 
-2198 LTVRV
+2198 
-2203 EDEAGNE
+2203 
-2210 KHSAS
+2210 
-2215 LTVTVDT
+2215 
-2222 QITIDVIELVND
+2222 
-2234 NGIPGDNMTNDA
+2234 
-2246 HPQFRVT
+2246 
-2253 VPGDVNE
+2253 
-2260 VSLSIDGGVT
+2260 
-2270 WVKATQSA
+2270 
-2278 TPGVWNYT
+2278 
-2286 WPGTVPDGDY
+2286 
-2296 TLNVKATD
+2296 
-2304 NAGNTVT
+2304 
-2311 ETLHFTIDTTLSTPV
+2311 
-2326 IVLDSADDSGVHGDN
+2326 
-2341 MTNHTQPTFALQHID
+2341 
-2356 DDAVRV
+2356 
-2362 TVSVEHGGVTTT
+2362 
-2374 FDATKDAGGWTFTPT
+2374 GGWTFTPT

-2476 SATPGVWDYIWPDD
+2476 SATPGVWDY
-2490 VADGGYT
+2490 
-2497 LTVEATDEAGNKAT
+2497 
-2511 QTLDFTIDTTL
+2511 
-2522 SVPTLSLDS
+2522 
-2531 ADDSGIAG
+2531 
-2539 DNITNVKTPG
+2539 
-2549 FTLNNIDTDVSRV
+2549 
-2562 IVEVMH
+2562 
-2568 NGIKQEVPLVQTGGQ
+2568 
-2583 WRFAPTSDWADGDYI
+2583 
-2598 LTVKVEDRAG
+2598 
-2608 NVKQSAPLTVTV
+2608 
-2620 DTHIAI
+2620 
-2626 DRIELV
+2626 
-2632 NDSGIPGDNLTN
+2632 
-2644 EARPHFQV
+2644 
-2652 TVPADVNGVRL
+2652 
-2663 SIDGGKTWFDATQSA
+2663 
-2678 TSGVWDYTWLTNV
+2678 
-2691 ANGPHTLMVEASDKA
+2691 
-2706 GNKTTQKLD
+2706 
-2715 FTIDTIL
+2715 
-2722 SEPTITLD
+2722 
-2730 SADDSAAGDNI
+2730 
-2741 TNVKMPGFTLGNIDA
+2741 
-2756 DVTKVVVT
+2756 
-2764 VAHDGKNQQIELIKN
+2764 
-2779 GGVWRFTPGAAW
+2779 
-2791 TDGDYT
+2791 
-2797 LTVKVEDKAGN
+2797 
-2808 TNYSAPLTVTID
+2808 
-2820 TQTSIDRI
+2820 
-2828 ELLNDTGIV
+2828 
-2837 GDNLTNEARP
+2837 
-2847 QFHITVPT
+2847 
-2855 DVNSVQL
+2855 
-2862 SLDGGINWVNAT
+2862 
-2874 LTSDGVWEYI
+2874 
-2884 WPTDLVENTY
+2884 
-2894 TLTVKATDVAGNTAT
+2894 
-2909 ETLNFIIDTTL
+2909 
-2920 STPTITL
+2920 
-2927 DSADDSG
+2927 
-2934 TANDNK
+2934 
-2940 TNVKTPGFI
+2940 
-2949 IGGID
+2949 
-2954 SDVTQVVVQVM
+2954 
-2965 RDGHSEEVELTQT
+2965 
-2978 NGQWRFVPGSAWT
+2978 
-2991 DGDYTLTVTV
+2991 
-3001 KDEAGNIRHSAPLT
+3001 
-3015 VTIDT
+3015 
-3020 QITID
+3020 
-3025 HIELVNDSGIP
+3025 
-3036 DDNLT
+3036 
-3041 NNVRPHFQVTVPT
+3041 
-3054 DVNVV
+3054 
-3059 RLSIDGGKTWF
+3059 
-3070 NATQSATPGVW
+3070 
-3081 DYTWL
+3081 TWL

-3097 VEATDKAGNKT
+3097 VEATDKAGNQT

-3151 NIDADARYVTVEVQH
+3151 NIDVDARYVTVEVLH

-3617 DTQIAIDRIELVN
+3617 DTQIAIDHIELVN

-3692 HTLTVEVTDGAG
+3692 HTLIVEVTDGAG
-3704 NKMTETL
+3704 NKMTGTL
-3711 NFTIDITL
+3711 DFTIDITL

-3850 DIHQVDSDVTRVMVK
+3850 DIRQIDSDVTRVMVK

-3911 ESAPFEVRID
+3911 ESAPLEVRID

-4253 NDVSHIVVHIDGR
+4253 NDVSHIVVHLDGR
-4266 DYTIENTGGNLTFT
+4266 DYTIENKGGNLTFT

-4297 DIAGNTKTSAELRIE
+4297 DIAGNTKTSAELQIE

-4372 GQWEFTAGS
+4372 GQWQFTAGS
-4381 ALPDGHYTL
+4381 ALSDGHYTL

-4443 SAREPLQSVTVI
+4443 SAREQLQSVTVI

-4554 INGVSYSVTA
+4554 INGVSYPVTA

-4618 SDTGNS
+4618 SDTGSS

-4657 REVLKQTITVGA
+4657 REVLKHTITVGA

-4725 QHEATSLR
+4725 QYEATSLR
-4733 PEFKGF
+4733 PEFKGL

-5080 SQQKE
+5080 SQQKD

-5236 VEADGTWRAPI
+5236 VEADGSWRAPI

-5260 ITDVAGNTEV
+5260 ITDVAGNTQV
-5270 SKDYSVDVDSSTD
+5270 SKNYSVDVDSSTD

-5346 ALKDGE
+5346 ALKDSE

-5578 VDTHIK
+5578 VDTHIQ

-5599 EWWSNSDLIT
+5599 DWWSNSSTIT
-5609 MRGTGEIGATVSLIV
+5609 MRGMGEIGATVSLIV

-5636 TGRWELST
+5636 NGQWELST
-5644 DKLPEGTYDISLV
+5644 DQLPEGKYDITLS
-5657 IEDSAGNRWEDV
+5657 IEDNAGNRKEEV
-5669 REIFIDRTPPNA
+5669 HEIFIDRTPPNA

-5705 LIITDSEGNTYTLTV
+5705 LIITDSNGNTYTLTV

-5868 EDNGAS
+5868 EDNGVS

-5900 VNVTHNGVT
+5900 VNVTHNSVT
-5909 DIYQATQGADGWTFT
+5909 DTYQATQGADGWTFT
-5924 PPAAWNDGNYTLSVT
+5924 PPAAWNDGTYTLSVT

-5969 DDASDDATAT
+5969 DDASDDATPT

-5991 ESATHLRTEP
+5991 ESDTHLRTVP
-6001 SAAEESVVKVTAYS
+6001 SAAEESVVKETAYS
-6015 ITLLNADSGDE
+6015 ITLLNANSGDE

-6046 NVSIM
+6046 NVSVM

-6084 FIDKDNDFLIKEKT
+6084 FIDKDDDFLIKEKT

-6107 IVNAMNVRG
+6107 IVNAMNARG

>member
-241 VTLALAAESNSG
+241 VTLALATESNSG

-625 DTIAPVPPTVSL
+625 DTVAPVPPTVSL
-637 EDYVVL
+637 EDFVVL

-1034 SGISDDNL
+1034 SGVSDDNL

-1064 WDAMS
+1064 WDAAS

-1105 IAGNKANSAIFDFT
+1105 IAGNKANSAVFDFT

-1212 NYSAPLTVVIDTQI
+1212 SYSAPLTVVIDTQI

-1378 TKGTGGWTFTPPTSW
+1378 TKGTGGWSFTPTGAW

-1431 LVNDSGIPDDNLTN
+1431 LVNDSGIPNDNLTN

-1475 TQSATPGVWD
+1475 TQSATPGAWD

-1505 EAGNKATQTLDFTI
+1505 KAGNKTTQELDFTI

-2117 DTLLSEPTIVLDN
+2117 DTLLSEPTIVLDS

-2138 DHLTNVNKP
+2138 DNLTNVNKP

-2311 ETLHFTIDTTLSTPV
+2311 ETLHFTIDTTLSVPV
-2326 IVLDSADDSGVHGDN
+2326 IVLNSADDTGVQGDN
-2341 MTNHTQPTFALQHID
+2341 MTNSTQPTFALQHID

-2374 FDATKDAGGWTFTPT
+2374 FDATKGTGGWSFTPT

-2450 QVTVPTDVNVV
+2450 QVKVPMDVN
-2461 RLSIDGG
+2461 
-2468 KTWFNATQ
+2468 
-2476 SATPGVWDYIWPDD
+2476 
-2490 VADGGYT
+2490 
-2497 LTVEATDEAGNKAT
+2497 E
-2511 QTLDFTIDTTL
+2511 
-2522 SVPTLSLDS
+2522 
-2531 ADDSGIAG
+2531 
-2539 DNITNVKTPG
+2539 
-2549 FTLNNIDTDVSRV
+2549 
-2562 IVEVMH
+2562 
-2568 NGIKQEVPLVQTGGQ
+2568 
-2583 WRFAPTSDWADGDYI
+2583 
-2598 LTVKVEDRAG
+2598 
-2608 NVKQSAPLTVTV
+2608 
-2620 DTHIAI
+2620 
-2626 DRIELV
+2626 
-2632 NDSGIPGDNLTN
+2632 
-2644 EARPHFQV
+2644 
-2652 TVPADVNGVRL
+2652 
-2663 SIDGGKTWFDATQSA
+2663 
-2678 TSGVWDYTWLTNV
+2678 
-2691 ANGPHTLMVEASDKA
+2691 
-2706 GNKTTQKLD
+2706 
-2715 FTIDTIL
+2715 
-2722 SEPTITLD
+2722 
-2730 SADDSAAGDNI
+2730 
-2741 TNVKMPGFTLGNIDA
+2741 
-2756 DVTKVVVT
+2756 
-2764 VAHDGKNQQIELIKN
+2764 
-2779 GGVWRFTPGAAW
+2779 
-2791 TDGDYT
+2791 
-2797 LTVKVEDKAGN
+2797 
-2808 TNYSAPLTVTID
+2808 
-2820 TQTSIDRI
+2820 
-2828 ELLNDTGIV
+2828 
-2837 GDNLTNEARP
+2837 
-2847 QFHITVPT
+2847 
-2855 DVNSVQL
+2855 
-2862 SLDGGINWVNAT
+2862 
-2874 LTSDGVWEYI
+2874 
-2884 WPTDLVENTY
+2884 
-2894 TLTVKATDVAGNTAT
+2894 
-2909 ETLNFIIDTTL
+2909 
-2920 STPTITL
+2920 
-2927 DSADDSG
+2927 
-2934 TANDNK
+2934 
-2940 TNVKTPGFI
+2940 
-2949 IGGID
+2949 
-2954 SDVTQVVVQVM
+2954 
-2965 RDGHSEEVELTQT
+2965 
-2978 NGQWRFVPGSAWT
+2978 
-2991 DGDYTLTVTV
+2991 
-3001 KDEAGNIRHSAPLT
+3001 
-3015 VTIDT
+3015 
-3020 QITID
+3020 
-3025 HIELVNDSGIP
+3025 
-3036 DDNLT
+3036 
-3041 NNVRPHFQVTVPT
+3041 
-3054 DVNVV
+3054 V

-3097 VEATDKAGNKT
+3097 VEATDKAGNQT
-3108 TQQLDFIIDTLLS
+3108 TQKLDFIIDTLLS
-3121 EPTIVLDNTD
+3121 EPTIVLDSTD

-3141 NVNKPTFLLG
+3141 KANKPTFILG
-3151 NIDADARYVTVEVQH
+3151 NIDADARYVTVEVQY

-3193 GDYTLTVRVEDDAG
+3193 GDYMLTVRVEDDAG

-3325 AMDSRDDTG
+3325 TMDSRDDTG

-3354 ADAHSV
+3354 SDAQSV

-3414 VVTVDTQ
+3414 IVTVDTQ

-3466 ANWVSATQGI
+3466 ANWVSAAQGI

-3617 DTQIAIDRIELVN
+3617 DTQIAIDHIELVN

-3719 LTPTIELA
+3719 MTPTIELA

-3850 DIHQVDSDVTRVMVK
+3850 DIRQVDSDVTRVMVK

-4533 VTTPRFVIGNV
+4533 VTKPRFVIGNV

-4554 INGVSYSVTA
+4554 INGVSYPVTA

-4829 NKTPTLIGSTL
+4829 NKTPTLVGNTL
-4840 PNTIVSIY
+4840 PNAIVSIY

-4971 ELTFKVEDVAGNIR
+4971 VLTFKVEDVAGNIR

-5297 LDDLITN
+5297 LDDLITS

-5376 DTSTFIDNPAMVA
+5376 DTSTFIDNPVMMA

-5397 NDSITSQTRPT
+5397 NDSITSQTRPA
-5408 FSIFGEMNQS
+5408 FSIYGEMNQS

-5470 NFTIDTFNTTPVAI
+5470 NFTIDTLNTTPVAI

-5531 VGEVWVNEKGH
+5531 VGEVWVNDKGH

-5578 VDTHIK
+5578 VDTHIQ

-5599 EWWSNSDLIT
+5599 DWWSNSSTIT
-5609 MRGTGEIGATVSLIV
+5609 MRGMGEIGATVSLIV

-5636 TGRWELST
+5636 NGQWELST
-5644 DKLPEGTYDISLV
+5644 DQLPEGKYDITLS
-5657 IEDSAGNRWEDV
+5657 IEDNAGNRKEEV
-5669 REIFIDRTPPNA
+5669 HEIFIDRTPPNA

-5705 LIITDSEGNTYTLTV
+5705 LIITDSNGNTYTLTV

-5750 DDVPLD
+5750 DDVSLD

-5868 EDNGAS
+5868 EDNGVS

-5909 DIYQATQGADGWTFT
+5909 DTYQATQGADGWTFT
-5924 PPAAWNDGNYTLSVT
+5924 PPAAWNDGTYTLSVT

-5991 ESATHLRTEP
+5991 ESATHLRTVP
-6001 SAAEESVVKVTAYS
+6001 SAAEESVVKETAYS

-6107 IVNAMNVRG
+6107 IVNAMNARG

>member
-41 TPRGSVIIV
+41 TPHGSVIIV

-116 ELKKQLDD
+116 ELKKQLDE

-144 AAEKALNEAFEV
+144 AAEKTLNEAFEV

-423 DSIITDTIAPEKP
+423 DSIITDTIPPEKP

-541 NDSGIV
+541 DDSGIV

-594 TSDSVEGINNL
+594 TSDSVEGVNNL

-625 DTIAPVPPTVSL
+625 DTVAPVPPTVSL
-637 EDYVVL
+637 EDFVVL

-762 FATVNILIDGKTI
+762 FATINILIDGKTI

-824 TPIPTVMLHDSADSG
+824 TPIPTVMLHDSAGSG

-955 PYSTVKLYIDGALIA
+955 PYSTVKLYVDGALIA
-970 EVRTNKDGRWEYTL
+970 EVRTNKDSRWEYTL

-1034 SGISDDNL
+1034 SGIADDNL
-1042 TNIVKPT
+1042 TNIVNPT

-1064 WDAMS
+1064 WDAAS

-1080 DGSWAYTFTSD
+1080 DGSWTYTFTSD

-1105 IAGNKANSAIFDFT
+1105 IAGNKANSAVFDFT

-1178 LSHLNGSWLFIPG
+1178 LSHLNGSWLFTPG

-1212 NYSAPLTVVIDTQI
+1212 SYSAPLTVVIDTQI

-1322 LSVPVIVLDSADDT
+1322 LSVPVIVLNSADDT
-1336 GIQGDNMTNSTQPT
+1336 GVQGDNMTNRTQPT

-1431 LVNDSGIPDDNLTN
+1431 LVNDSGIPNDNLTN

-1542 ITNVKTPG
+1542 ITSVKTPG

-1588 PTSDWADGDYI
+1588 PTSDWADGGYI

-1631 LVNDSGIPGD
+1631 LVNDSSIPDD

-1703 SDKAGNKTTQKLD
+1703 TDKAGNKTTQKLD
-1716 FTIDTILSEPTI
+1716 FIIDTLLSEPTI

-1815 LTVTIDTQTSIDRIE
+1815 LTVTIDTQTSIDRIG

-2006 GNIRH
+2006 GNICH

-2138 DHLTNVNKP
+2138 DNLTNVNKP

-2186 TPTGTWADGDYT
+2186 TPIGTWADGDYT

-2270 WVKATQSA
+2270 WVKAMQSA

-2286 WPGTVPDGDY
+2286 WPKTVADGDY
-2296 TLNVKATD
+2296 TLTVKATD

-2311 ETLHFTIDTTLSTPV
+2311 RTLDFTIDTTLSTPV

-2341 MTNHTQPTFALQHID
+2341 MTNRTQPTFALQHID

-2427 NIELVNDSGIPDDN
+2427 NIELVNDSGIPN
-2441 LTNNVRPHF
+2441 
-2450 QVTVPTDVNVV
+2450 
-2461 RLSIDGG
+2461 
-2468 KTWFNATQ
+2468 
-2476 SATPGVWDYIWPDD
+2476 
-2490 VADGGYT
+2490 
-2497 LTVEATDEAGNKAT
+2497 
-2511 QTLDFTIDTTL
+2511 
-2522 SVPTLSLDS
+2522 
-2531 ADDSGIAG
+2531 
-2539 DNITNVKTPG
+2539 
-2549 FTLNNIDTDVSRV
+2549 
-2562 IVEVMH
+2562 
-2568 NGIKQEVPLVQTGGQ
+2568 
-2583 WRFAPTSDWADGDYI
+2583 
-2598 LTVKVEDRAG
+2598 
-2608 NVKQSAPLTVTV
+2608 
-2620 DTHIAI
+2620 
-2626 DRIELV
+2626 
-2632 NDSGIPGDNLTN
+2632 
-2644 EARPHFQV
+2644 
-2652 TVPADVNGVRL
+2652 
-2663 SIDGGKTWFDATQSA
+2663 
-2678 TSGVWDYTWLTNV
+2678 
-2691 ANGPHTLMVEASDKA
+2691 
-2706 GNKTTQKLD
+2706 
-2715 FTIDTIL
+2715 
-2722 SEPTITLD
+2722 
-2730 SADDSAAGDNI
+2730 
-2741 TNVKMPGFTLGNIDA
+2741 
-2756 DVTKVVVT
+2756 
-2764 VAHDGKNQQIELIKN
+2764 
-2779 GGVWRFTPGAAW
+2779 
-2791 TDGDYT
+2791 
-2797 LTVKVEDKAGN
+2797 
-2808 TNYSAPLTVTID
+2808 
-2820 TQTSIDRI
+2820 
-2828 ELLNDTGIV
+2828 
-2837 GDNLTNEARP
+2837 
-2847 QFHITVPT
+2847 
-2855 DVNSVQL
+2855 
-2862 SLDGGINWVNAT
+2862 
-2874 LTSDGVWEYI
+2874 
-2884 WPTDLVENTY
+2884 
-2894 TLTVKATDVAGNTAT
+2894 
-2909 ETLNFIIDTTL
+2909 
-2920 STPTITL
+2920 
-2927 DSADDSG
+2927 
-2934 TANDNK
+2934 
-2940 TNVKTPGFI
+2940 
-2949 IGGID
+2949 
-2954 SDVTQVVVQVM
+2954 
-2965 RDGHSEEVELTQT
+2965 
-2978 NGQWRFVPGSAWT
+2978 
-2991 DGDYTLTVTV
+2991 
-3001 KDEAGNIRHSAPLT
+3001 
-3015 VTIDT
+3015 
-3020 QITID
+3020 
-3025 HIELVNDSGIP
+3025 
-3036 DDNLT
+3036 DNLT

-3617 DTQIAIDRIELVN
+3617 DTQIAIDHIELVN

-3669 TAIKSSTAGIWDY
+3669 TAIKSSTVGIWDY

-3692 HTLTVEVTDGAG
+3692 HTLIVEVTDGAG
-3704 NKMTETL
+3704 NKMTGTL
-3711 NFTIDITL
+3711 DFTIDITL

-3850 DIHQVDSDVTRVMVK
+3850 DIRQIDSDVTRVMVK

-3871 THEEAAVFTNGQWRF
+3871 THEEAAVFTNG
-3886 TPSASWADGSYQLAV
+3886 
-3901 VVEDLAGNVK
+3901 
-3911 ESAPFEVRID
+3911 
-3921 TTTTIN
+3921 
-3927 NIVLLNDTGVQNDQL
+3927 
-3942 TNVAKPSFRIDVP
+3942 
-3955 GDVVQVRV
+3955 
-3963 TLDGGANW
+3963 
-3971 NVIRKNADGQW
+3971 
-3982 IFDSPNTLVD
+3982 
-3992 GTYTL
+3992 
-3997 RVEATDEAGNIANKD
+3997 
-4012 LVFNID
+4012 
-4018 TNIQVPTIALDA
+4018 
-4030 GQDTGANTADN
+4030 
-4041 ITNISRPT
+4041 
-4049 FTIGNVDPD
+4049 
-4058 VIKVVVTIDGHDYNA
+4058 
-4073 TKVGAGWQF
+4073 
-4082 TPGNAIP
+4082 
-4089 DGSYNITVTVED
+4089 
-4101 KAGNTATSKPLPVVI
+4101 
-4116 DTTAEIESVTLVTD
+4116 
-4130 SGDSD
+4130 
-4135 VDNIT
+4135 
-4140 KVDKPQFSIVTADD
+4140 
-4154 ITHVRVKIDNAAN
+4154 
-4167 WIELTKG
+4167 
-4174 GDGRWIF
+4174 
-4181 NVGSA
+4181 
-4186 LPDGQHTLL
+4186 
-4195 VDVTDI
+4195 
-4201 AGNVA
+4201 
-4206 QETLQF
+4206 
-4212 TIDTTL
+4212 
-4218 REPTI
+4218 
-4223 VLDPTHDTG
+4223 
-4232 DDTNDNLTRI
+4232 
-4242 NKPVFI
+4242 
-4248 IGNVD
+4248 
-4253 NDVSHIVVHIDGR
+4253 
-4266 DYTIENTGGNLTFT
+4266 
-4280 PDQPLSDGQHT
+4280 
-4291 ISVTVT
+4291 
-4297 DIAGNTKTSAELRIE
+4297 
-4312 IDTQVQIDSVTLTTD
+4312 
-4327 SGVNDHDNVTNATRP
+4327 
-4342 SFEIATPD
+4342 
-4350 DVTSVLVSFDGVNWT
+4350 
-4365 PISKNAA
+4365 
-4372 GQWEFTAGS
+4372 
-4381 ALPDGHYTL
+4381 
-4390 HVQATDRAGNTANS
+4390 
-4404 TLGFT
+4404 
-4409 VDTQIDGLSVVMLD
+4409 
-4423 DAGKD
+4423 
-4428 STDGITNITSPRFEI
+4428 
-4443 SAREPLQSVTVI
+4443 
-4455 LNGKSSTLTQ
+4455 
-4465 GAGNKWLFTPDTPLV
+4465 
-4480 DGTYKIE
+4480 
-4487 IVAEDIAGNKISKEV
+4487 
-4502 SFTIDTI
+4502 
-4509 VSDPSIDLLDAD
+4509 
-4521 DTGESAVDNITS
+4521 
-4533 VTTPRFVIGNV
+4533 
-4544 PADIDTVVIR
+4544 
-4554 INGVSYSVTA
+4554 
-4564 NGNNLWEFQV
+4564 
-4574 PVALNDGVY
+4574 
-4583 EAVVVFRD
+4583 
-4591 IAGNTSETKLPFTI
+4591 
-4605 DTTTSVSVRMEPA
+4605 
-4618 SDTGNS
+4618 
-4624 NSDNLT
+4624 
-4630 NKQNPKFEGTAE
+4630 
-4642 PNAKLVITIV
+4642 
-4652 DDKSG
+4652 
-4657 REVLKQTITVGA
+4657 
-4669 DGNWSVTPNILPDGM
+4669 
-4684 YTINVVATDV
+4684 
-4694 AGNTAQTQ
+4694 
-4702 ERFTID
+4702 
-4708 TVTID
+4708 
-4713 PTIRLS
+4713 
-4719 DPSIDD
+4719 
-4725 QHEATSLR
+4725 
-4733 PEFKGF
+4733 
-4739 AEAFSTIMIQWDGK
+4739 
-4753 VVGSANANANGEWS
+4753 
-4767 WTPPSVLAPGSYVVS
+4767 
-4782 IVAKDKA
+4782 
-4789 GNESSQV
+4789 
-4796 DFPVVIP
+4796 
-4803 VIDVTPPTIKLSE
+4803 
-4816 ESDSG
+4816 
-4821 ALGDFTTN
+4821 
-4829 NKTPTLIGSTL
+4829 
-4840 PNTIVSIY
+4840 
-4848 VDGVK
+4848 
-4853 VGEATADTAG
+4853 
-4863 RYTFQLSEM
+4863 
-4872 KDGHYVVQVGI
+4872 
-4883 VNPRDNSELRST
+4883 
-4895 AVDVT
+4895 
-4900 IDTEVAEL
+4900 
-4908 VWNISGMHEGGYIN
+4908 
-4922 TVTPEIGGTSEP
+4922 
-4934 NSKITIFVNGVEK
+4934 
-4947 AIAYTTGAGH
+4947 
-4957 WGVVLPALG
+4957 
-4966 NDGNY
+4966 
-4971 ELTFKVEDVAGNIR
+4971 
-4985 EFGPQNVILD
+4985 
-4995 TVISPLTVV
+4995 
-5004 LREADDSGKVGDW
+5004 
-5017 ITNKSHVT
+5017 
-5025 IDGTAEAGS
+5025 
-5034 TLTIRNPQGVVIATL
+5034 
-5049 VVGNDGRWSA
+5049 
-5059 ELDLREGS
+5059 
-5067 NAFVVVSEDKAGN
+5067 
-5080 SQQKE
+5080 
-5085 ILIEHDTQI
+5085 
-5094 EISDISLSRDTNSG
+5094 
-5108 DKYDLITNN
+5108 
-5117 KSPVLVAMTDPG
+5117 
-5129 ATVQVYIN
+5129 
-5137 GVLQGTVEASS
+5137 
-5148 SGNISYTMPA
+5148 
-5158 NSADGEYQVQFVATD
+5158 
-5173 TAGNR
+5173 
-5178 VESAITTVTI
+5178 
-5188 DSQIA
+5188 
-5193 VFDIDEDSLPA
+5193 
-5204 LSNNRALSVSGVGE
+5204 
-5218 AGSQVSIFVDG
+5218 
-5229 KLVNVVM
+5229 
-5236 VEADGTWRAPI
+5236 
-5247 LLQDDGTF
+5247 
-5255 NIHFS
+5255 
-5260 ITDVAGNTEV
+5260 
-5270 SKDYSVDVDSSTD
+5270 
-5283 FPTLN
+5283 
-5288 LEDASNSGS
+5288 
-5297 LDDLITN
+5297 
-5304 HNKPVLVGTAEAG
+5304 
-5317 ATIHIY
+5317 
-5323 VDEKIV
+5323 
-5329 ANVLVLE
+5329 
-5336 DGTWSYQFDN
+5336 
-5346 ALKDGE
+5346 
-5352 YSIRVVAEDPAG
+5352 
-5364 NTAESP
+5364 
-5370 RLLVTI
+5370 
-5376 DTSTFIDNPAMVA
+5376 
-5389 GSDNGIFS
+5389 
-5397 NDSITSQTRPT
+5397 
-5408 FSIFGEMNQS
+5408 
-5418 VQIFIDGVLVDTIT
+5418 
-5432 VTDRNQVYRP
+5432 
-5442 ESPLGDGSH
+5442 
-5451 SIYYVI
+5451 
-5457 TDKAGNTA
+5457 
-5465 TSKTL
+5465 
-5470 NFTIDTFNTTPVAI
+5470 
-5484 DSIGGQTL
+5484 
-5492 AEMTGSDGKIYIT
+5492 
-5505 DTTRNLLFSGSAEPN
+5505 
-5520 SKIEII
+5520 
-5526 INGLN
+5526 
-5531 VGEVWVNEKGH
+5531 
-5542 WQMPVNPLY
+5542 
-5551 FTEGQLDITV
+5551 
-5561 KSTDRAGN
+5561 
-5569 VNQEKYSIW
+5569 
-5578 VDTHIK
+5578 
-5584 VFTSELDDNKSSSKT
+5584 
-5599 EWWSNSDLIT
+5599 
-5609 MRGTGEIGATVSLIV
+5609 
-5624 AGVTLAT
+5624 
-5631 AVVAA
+5631 
-5636 TGRWELST
+5636 
-5644 DKLPEGTYDISLV
+5644 
-5657 IEDSAGNRWEDV
+5657 
-5669 REIFIDRTPPNA
+5669 
-5681 PVVTYSDIVN
+5681 
-5691 DLIIMQG
+5691 
-5698 TAEAKSQ
+5698 
-5705 LIITDSEGNTYTLTV
+5705 
-5720 PDNGKWSMAIPYP
+5720 
-5733 SEGKFTIT
+5733 
-5741 SVDAIGNRS
+5741 
-5750 DDVPLD
+5750 
-5756 IMKEVPVIS
+5756 
-5765 LSPDS
+5765 
-5770 DSGTVGDNITRDKQ
+5770 
-5784 PTFIIG
+5784 
-5790 NLESDVVVVQVD
+5790 
-5802 INGTVYNAEKNADG
+5802 
-5816 VWFFTPG
+5816 
-5823 TPLAD
+5823 
-5828 GSYTISVIASDAA
+5828 
-5841 GNQKNSLPIT
+5841 
-5851 VTIDSTL
+5851 
-5858 TVPEIALAAG
+5858 
-5868 EDNGAS
+5868 
-5874 DSDNVTNHTQPK
+5874 
-5886 FTLQHIDADVTGVT
+5886 
-5900 VNVTHNGVT
+5900 
-5909 DIYQATQGADGWTFT
+5909 
-5924 PPAAWNDGNYTLSVT
+5924 
-5939 VVDRAGNS
+5939 
-5947 QQSASLAVTVDST
+5947 
-5960 VTVTADSQH
+5960 
-5969 DDASDDATAT
+5969 
-5979 AVTPPESETVNA
+5979 
-5991 ESATHLRTEP
+5991 
-6001 SAAEESVVKVTAYS
+6001 
-6015 ITLLNADSGDE
+6015 
-6026 IDRSISQTP
+6026 
-6035 SFEISVPENIV
+6035 
-6046 NVSIM
+6046 
-6051 FEGEEFTLPITNQ
+6051 
-6064 KAIFEVPLSLED
+6064 
-6076 GEYTMDVK
+6076 
-6084 FIDKDNDFLIKEKT
+6084 
-6098 FSVDHSSAD
+6098 
-6107 IVNAMNVRG
+6107 
-6116 KTEDDINDSPST
+6116 
-6128 SSVGHNNN
+6128 
-6136 GAIDVFAVNEVTLPV
+6136 
-6151 DNQEE
+6151 
-6156 HA
+6156 

>member
-1226 AIDGVELVNDSG
+1226 AIDGGELVNDSG

-2117 DTLLSEPTIVLDN
+2117 DTLLSEPTIVLDS

-2427 NIELVNDSGIPDDN
+2427 N
-2441 LTNNVRPHF
+2441 
-2450 QVTVPTDVNVV
+2450 
-2461 RLSIDGG
+2461 
-2468 KTWFNATQ
+2468 
-2476 SATPGVWDYIWPDD
+2476 
-2490 VADGGYT
+2490 
-2497 LTVEATDEAGNKAT
+2497 
-2511 QTLDFTIDTTL
+2511 
-2522 SVPTLSLDS
+2522 
-2531 ADDSGIAG
+2531 
-2539 DNITNVKTPG
+2539 
-2549 FTLNNIDTDVSRV
+2549 
-2562 IVEVMH
+2562 
-2568 NGIKQEVPLVQTGGQ
+2568 
-2583 WRFAPTSDWADGDYI
+2583 
-2598 LTVKVEDRAG
+2598 
-2608 NVKQSAPLTVTV
+2608 
-2620 DTHIAI
+2620 
-2626 DRIELV
+2626 
-2632 NDSGIPGDNLTN
+2632 
-2644 EARPHFQV
+2644 
-2652 TVPADVNGVRL
+2652 
-2663 SIDGGKTWFDATQSA
+2663 
-2678 TSGVWDYTWLTNV
+2678 
-2691 ANGPHTLMVEASDKA
+2691 
-2706 GNKTTQKLD
+2706 
-2715 FTIDTIL
+2715 
-2722 SEPTITLD
+2722 
-2730 SADDSAAGDNI
+2730 
-2741 TNVKMPGFTLGNIDA
+2741 
-2756 DVTKVVVT
+2756 
-2764 VAHDGKNQQIELIKN
+2764 
-2779 GGVWRFTPGAAW
+2779 
-2791 TDGDYT
+2791 
-2797 LTVKVEDKAGN
+2797 
-2808 TNYSAPLTVTID
+2808 
-2820 TQTSIDRI
+2820 
-2828 ELLNDTGIV
+2828 
-2837 GDNLTNEARP
+2837 
-2847 QFHITVPT
+2847 
-2855 DVNSVQL
+2855 
-2862 SLDGGINWVNAT
+2862 
-2874 LTSDGVWEYI
+2874 
-2884 WPTDLVENTY
+2884 
-2894 TLTVKATDVAGNTAT
+2894 
-2909 ETLNFIIDTTL
+2909 
-2920 STPTITL
+2920 
-2927 DSADDSG
+2927 
-2934 TANDNK
+2934 
-2940 TNVKTPGFI
+2940 
-2949 IGGID
+2949 
-2954 SDVTQVVVQVM
+2954 
-2965 RDGHSEEVELTQT
+2965 
-2978 NGQWRFVPGSAWT
+2978 
-2991 DGDYTLTVTV
+2991 
-3001 KDEAGNIRHSAPLT
+3001 
-3015 VTIDT
+3015 
-3020 QITID
+3020 
-3025 HIELVNDSGIP
+3025 IELVNDSGIP

-4554 INGVSYSVTA
+4554 INGVSYPVTA

>member
-41 TPRGSVIIV
+41 TPHGSVIIV

-541 NDSGIV
+541 DDSGIV

-594 TSDSVEGINNL
+594 TSDSVEGVNNL

-625 DTIAPVPPTVSL
+625 DTVAPVPPTVSL
-637 EDYVVL
+637 EDFVVL

-1034 SGISDDNL
+1034 SGIADDNL

-1105 IAGNKANSAIFDFT
+1105 IAGNKANSAVFDFT

-1378 TKGTGGWTFTPPTSW
+1378 TKGTGGWSFTPTGAW

-1431 LVNDSGIPDDNLTN
+1431 LVNDSGIPNDNLTN

-1475 TQSATPGVWD
+1475 TQSATPGAWD

-1505 EAGNKATQTLDFTI
+1505 KAGNKTTQELDFTI

-2064 DGGKTWFNATQS
+2064 DGGKTWFNSTQS

-2117 DTLLSEPTIVLDN
+2117 DTLLSEPTIVLDS

-2138 DHLTNVNKP
+2138 DNLTNVNKP

-2311 ETLHFTIDTTLSTPV
+2311 ETLHFTIDTTLSVPV
-2326 IVLDSADDSGVHGDN
+2326 IVLNSADDTGVQGDN
-2341 MTNHTQPTFALQHID
+2341 MTNSTQPTFALQHID

-2374 FDATKDAGGWTFTPT
+2374 FDATKGVGGWSFTPT

-2450 QVTVPTDVNVV
+2450 QVKVPTDVN
-2461 RLSIDGG
+2461 
-2468 KTWFNATQ
+2468 
-2476 SATPGVWDYIWPDD
+2476 
-2490 VADGGYT
+2490 
-2497 LTVEATDEAGNKAT
+2497 E
-2511 QTLDFTIDTTL
+2511 
-2522 SVPTLSLDS
+2522 
-2531 ADDSGIAG
+2531 
-2539 DNITNVKTPG
+2539 
-2549 FTLNNIDTDVSRV
+2549 
-2562 IVEVMH
+2562 
-2568 NGIKQEVPLVQTGGQ
+2568 
-2583 WRFAPTSDWADGDYI
+2583 
-2598 LTVKVEDRAG
+2598 
-2608 NVKQSAPLTVTV
+2608 
-2620 DTHIAI
+2620 
-2626 DRIELV
+2626 
-2632 NDSGIPGDNLTN
+2632 
-2644 EARPHFQV
+2644 
-2652 TVPADVNGVRL
+2652 
-2663 SIDGGKTWFDATQSA
+2663 
-2678 TSGVWDYTWLTNV
+2678 
-2691 ANGPHTLMVEASDKA
+2691 
-2706 GNKTTQKLD
+2706 
-2715 FTIDTIL
+2715 
-2722 SEPTITLD
+2722 
-2730 SADDSAAGDNI
+2730 
-2741 TNVKMPGFTLGNIDA
+2741 
-2756 DVTKVVVT
+2756 
-2764 VAHDGKNQQIELIKN
+2764 
-2779 GGVWRFTPGAAW
+2779 
-2791 TDGDYT
+2791 
-2797 LTVKVEDKAGN
+2797 
-2808 TNYSAPLTVTID
+2808 
-2820 TQTSIDRI
+2820 
-2828 ELLNDTGIV
+2828 
-2837 GDNLTNEARP
+2837 
-2847 QFHITVPT
+2847 
-2855 DVNSVQL
+2855 
-2862 SLDGGINWVNAT
+2862 
-2874 LTSDGVWEYI
+2874 
-2884 WPTDLVENTY
+2884 
-2894 TLTVKATDVAGNTAT
+2894 
-2909 ETLNFIIDTTL
+2909 
-2920 STPTITL
+2920 
-2927 DSADDSG
+2927 
-2934 TANDNK
+2934 
-2940 TNVKTPGFI
+2940 
-2949 IGGID
+2949 
-2954 SDVTQVVVQVM
+2954 
-2965 RDGHSEEVELTQT
+2965 
-2978 NGQWRFVPGSAWT
+2978 
-2991 DGDYTLTVTV
+2991 
-3001 KDEAGNIRHSAPLT
+3001 
-3015 VTIDT
+3015 
-3020 QITID
+3020 
-3025 HIELVNDSGIP
+3025 
-3036 DDNLT
+3036 
-3041 NNVRPHFQVTVPT
+3041 
-3054 DVNVV
+3054 V

-3086 ADVGEGKHTLT
+3086 ADVGEGKHILT
-3097 VEATDKAGNKT
+3097 VEATDKAGNQT
-3108 TQQLDFIIDTLLS
+3108 TQKLDFIIDTMLS
-3121 EPTIVLDNTD
+3121 EPTIVLDSTD

-3141 NVNKPTFLLG
+3141 NANKPTFILG
-3151 NIDADARYVTVEVQH
+3151 NIDADARYVTVEVQY

-3325 AMDSRDDTG
+3325 TMDSRDDTG

-3354 ADAHSV
+3354 SDAQSV

-3414 VVTVDTQ
+3414 IVTVDTQ

-3466 ANWVSATQGI
+3466 ANWVSAAQGI

-3617 DTQIAIDRIELVN
+3617 DTQIAIDHIELVN

-3719 LTPTIELA
+3719 MTPTIELA

-3850 DIHQVDSDVTRVMVK
+3850 DIRQVDSDVTRVMVK

-4266 DYTIENTGGNLTFT
+4266 DYTIENTGENLTFT

-4297 DIAGNTKTSAELRIE
+4297 DIAGNTKTSAELKIE

-4533 VTTPRFVIGNV
+4533 VTKPRFVIGNV

-4554 INGVSYSVTA
+4554 INGVSYPVTA

-4895 AVDVT
+4895 AVDLT

-5297 LDDLITN
+5297 LDDLITS

-5376 DTSTFIDNPAMVA
+5376 DTSTFIDNPVMMA

-5397 NDSITSQTRPT
+5397 NDSITSQTRPA
-5408 FSIFGEMNQS
+5408 FSIYGEMNQS

-5470 NFTIDTFNTTPVAI
+5470 NFTIDTLNTTPVAI

-5531 VGEVWVNEKGH
+5531 VGEVWVNDKGH

-5578 VDTHIK
+5578 VDTHIQ

-5599 EWWSNSDLIT
+5599 DWWSNSSTIT
-5609 MRGTGEIGATVSLIV
+5609 MRGMGEIGATVSLIV

-5636 TGRWELST
+5636 NGQWELST
-5644 DKLPEGTYDISLV
+5644 DQLPEGKYDITLS
-5657 IEDSAGNRWEDV
+5657 IEDNAGNRKEEV
-5669 REIFIDRTPPNA
+5669 HEIFIDRTPPNA

-5705 LIITDSEGNTYTLTV
+5705 LIITDSNGNTYTLTV

-5924 PPAAWNDGNYTLSVT
+5924 PPAAWNDGTYTLSVT

-5969 DDASDDATAT
+5969 NDASDDATAT

-5991 ESATHLRTEP
+5991 ESATHLRTVP
-6001 SAAEESVVKVTAYS
+6001 SVAEESVVKETAYS

-6046 NVSIM
+6046 NVSVM

-6084 FIDKDNDFLIKEKT
+6084 FIDKDDDFLIKEKT

-6107 IVNAMNVRG
+6107 IVNAMNARG
-6116 KTEDDINDSPST
+6116 KAEDDINDSPST

>member
-423 DSIITDTIAPEKP
+423 DSIITDTIPPEKP

-1064 WDAMS
+1064 WDAAS

-1105 IAGNKANSAIFDFT
+1105 IAGNKANSAVFDFT

-1378 TKGTGGWTFTPPTSW
+1378 TKGTGGWSFTPTGAW

-1475 TQSATPGVWD
+1475 TQSATPGAWD

-1505 EAGNKATQTLDFTI
+1505 KAGNKTTQELDFTI

-2019 DTQITIDHIEL
+2019 DTQIAIDHIEL

-2038 DNLTNNV
+2038 DNLTNEA

-2117 DTLLSEPTIVLDN
+2117 DTMLSEPTIVLDN

-2138 DHLTNVNKP
+2138 DNLTNVNKP

-2222 QITIDVIELVND
+2222 QITIDAIELVND

-2311 ETLHFTIDTTLSTPV
+2311 ETLHFTIDTTLSVPV
-2326 IVLDSADDSGVHGDN
+2326 IVLNSADDTGVQGDN
-2341 MTNHTQPTFALQHID
+2341 MTNSSQPTFALQHID

-2374 FDATKDAGGWTFTPT
+2374 FDATKGVGGWSFTPT

-2450 QVTVPTDVNVV
+2450 QVKVPTDVN
-2461 RLSIDGG
+2461 
-2468 KTWFNATQ
+2468 
-2476 SATPGVWDYIWPDD
+2476 
-2490 VADGGYT
+2490 
-2497 LTVEATDEAGNKAT
+2497 E
-2511 QTLDFTIDTTL
+2511 
-2522 SVPTLSLDS
+2522 
-2531 ADDSGIAG
+2531 
-2539 DNITNVKTPG
+2539 
-2549 FTLNNIDTDVSRV
+2549 
-2562 IVEVMH
+2562 
-2568 NGIKQEVPLVQTGGQ
+2568 
-2583 WRFAPTSDWADGDYI
+2583 
-2598 LTVKVEDRAG
+2598 
-2608 NVKQSAPLTVTV
+2608 
-2620 DTHIAI
+2620 
-2626 DRIELV
+2626 
-2632 NDSGIPGDNLTN
+2632 
-2644 EARPHFQV
+2644 
-2652 TVPADVNGVRL
+2652 
-2663 SIDGGKTWFDATQSA
+2663 
-2678 TSGVWDYTWLTNV
+2678 
-2691 ANGPHTLMVEASDKA
+2691 
-2706 GNKTTQKLD
+2706 
-2715 FTIDTIL
+2715 
-2722 SEPTITLD
+2722 
-2730 SADDSAAGDNI
+2730 
-2741 TNVKMPGFTLGNIDA
+2741 
-2756 DVTKVVVT
+2756 
-2764 VAHDGKNQQIELIKN
+2764 
-2779 GGVWRFTPGAAW
+2779 
-2791 TDGDYT
+2791 
-2797 LTVKVEDKAGN
+2797 
-2808 TNYSAPLTVTID
+2808 
-2820 TQTSIDRI
+2820 
-2828 ELLNDTGIV
+2828 
-2837 GDNLTNEARP
+2837 
-2847 QFHITVPT
+2847 
-2855 DVNSVQL
+2855 
-2862 SLDGGINWVNAT
+2862 
-2874 LTSDGVWEYI
+2874 
-2884 WPTDLVENTY
+2884 
-2894 TLTVKATDVAGNTAT
+2894 
-2909 ETLNFIIDTTL
+2909 
-2920 STPTITL
+2920 
-2927 DSADDSG
+2927 
-2934 TANDNK
+2934 
-2940 TNVKTPGFI
+2940 
-2949 IGGID
+2949 
-2954 SDVTQVVVQVM
+2954 
-2965 RDGHSEEVELTQT
+2965 
-2978 NGQWRFVPGSAWT
+2978 
-2991 DGDYTLTVTV
+2991 
-3001 KDEAGNIRHSAPLT
+3001 
-3015 VTIDT
+3015 
-3020 QITID
+3020 
-3025 HIELVNDSGIP
+3025 
-3036 DDNLT
+3036 
-3041 NNVRPHFQVTVPT
+3041 
-3054 DVNVV
+3054 V

-3097 VEATDKAGNKT
+3097 VEATDKAGNQT
-3108 TQQLDFIIDTLLS
+3108 TQKLDFIIDTMLS
-3121 EPTIVLDNTD
+3121 EPTIVLDSTD

-3141 NVNKPTFLLG
+3141 NANKPTFILG
-3151 NIDADARYVTVEVQH
+3151 NIDADARYVTVEVQY

-3193 GDYTLTVRVEDDAG
+3193 GDYMLTVRVEDDAG

-3325 AMDSRDDTG
+3325 TMDSRDDTG

-3354 ADAHSV
+3354 SDAQSV

-3414 VVTVDTQ
+3414 IVTVDTQ

-3466 ANWVSATQGI
+3466 ANWVSVAQGI

-3617 DTQIAIDRIELVN
+3617 DTQIAIDHIELVN

-3719 LTPTIELA
+3719 MTPTIELA

-4297 DIAGNTKTSAELRIE
+4297 DIAGNTKTSAELKIE

-4533 VTTPRFVIGNV
+4533 VTKPRFVIGNV

-4554 INGVSYSVTA
+4554 INGVSYPVTA

-4895 AVDVT
+4895 AVDLT

-5297 LDDLITN
+5297 LDDLITS

-5376 DTSTFIDNPAMVA
+5376 DTSTFIDNPVMMA

-5397 NDSITSQTRPT
+5397 NDSITSQTRPA
-5408 FSIFGEMNQS
+5408 FSIYGEMNQS

-5470 NFTIDTFNTTPVAI
+5470 NFTIDTLNTTPVAI

-5578 VDTHIK
+5578 VDTHIQ

-5599 EWWSNSDLIT
+5599 DWWSNSSTIT
-5609 MRGTGEIGATVSLIV
+5609 MRGMGEIGATVSLIV

-5636 TGRWELST
+5636 NGQWELST
-5644 DKLPEGTYDISLV
+5644 DQLPEGKYDITLS
-5657 IEDSAGNRWEDV
+5657 IEDNAGNRKEEV
-5669 REIFIDRTPPNA
+5669 HEIFIDRTPPNA

-5705 LIITDSEGNTYTLTV
+5705 LIITDSNGNTYTLTV

-5750 DDVPLD
+5750 DDVSLD

-5868 EDNGAS
+5868 EDNGVS

-5909 DIYQATQGADGWTFT
+5909 DTYQATQGADGWTFT
-5924 PPAAWNDGNYTLSVT
+5924 PPAAWNDGTYTLSVT

-5969 DDASDDATAT
+5969 DDASDDATPT
-5979 AVTPPESETVNA
+5979 AVTPLESETVNA
-5991 ESATHLRTEP
+5991 ESDTHLRTVP
-6001 SAAEESVVKVTAYS
+6001 SAAEESVVKETAYS

-6046 NVSIM
+6046 NVSVM

-6107 IVNAMNVRG
+6107 IVNAMNARG
-6116 KTEDDINDSPST
+6116 KAEDDINDSPST

>member
-116 ELKKQLDD
+116 ELKKQLDE

-156 QNSSKQI
+156 QNSSKQM
-163 EEMLQNF
+163 EEMLQEF

-450 DNITNSTL
+450 DSITNSTL

-541 NDSGIV
+541 DDSGIV

-594 TSDSVEGINNL
+594 TSDSVEGVNNL

-625 DTIAPVPPTVSL
+625 DTVAPVPPTVSL
-637 EDYVVL
+637 EDFVVL

-1034 SGISDDNL
+1034 SGIADDNL

-1105 IAGNKANSAIFDFT
+1105 IAGNKANSAVFDFT

-1178 LSHLNGSWLFIPG
+1178 LSHLNGSWLFTPG

-1378 TKGTGGWTFTPPTSW
+1378 TKGTGGWSFTPTGAW

-1431 LVNDSGIPDDNLTN
+1431 LVNDSGIPNDNLTN

-1475 TQSATPGVWD
+1475 TQSATPGAWD

-1505 EAGNKATQTLDFTI
+1505 KAGNKTTQELDFTI

-1556 DTDVSRVIV
+1556 DTDVSRVTV

-1670 TWFDATQSATSGVWD
+1670 TWFDATQSATPGVWD

-1716 FTIDTILSEPTI
+1716 FIIDTMLSEPTI

-2019 DTQITIDHIEL
+2019 DTQIAIDHIEL

-2038 DNLTNNV
+2038 DNLTN
-2045 RPHFQVTVPTDVNV
+2045 
-2059 VRLSI
+2059 
-2064 DGGKTWFNATQS
+2064 
-2076 ATPGVWDYTWLA
+2076 
-2088 DVGEGK
+2088 
-2094 HTLTV
+2094 
-2099 EATDKAGNKTT
+2099 EA
-2110 QQLDFII
+2110 
-2117 DTLLSEPTIVLDN
+2117 
-2130 TDDSGTKG
+2130 
-2138 DHLTNVNKP
+2138 
-2147 TFLLG
+2147 
-2152 NIDADARYVTVEVQ
+2152 
-2166 HGGTKEVLTATKDAT
+2166 
-2181 GNWSV
+2181 
-2186 TPTGTWADGDYT
+2186 
-2198 LTVRV
+2198 
-2203 EDEAGNE
+2203 
-2210 KHSAS
+2210 
-2215 LTVTVDT
+2215 
-2222 QITIDVIELVND
+2222 
-2234 NGIPGDNMTNDA
+2234 
-2246 HPQFRVT
+2246 
-2253 VPGDVNE
+2253 
-2260 VSLSIDGGVT
+2260 
-2270 WVKATQSA
+2270 
-2278 TPGVWNYT
+2278 
-2286 WPGTVPDGDY
+2286 
-2296 TLNVKATD
+2296 
-2304 NAGNTVT
+2304 
-2311 ETLHFTIDTTLSTPV
+2311 
-2326 IVLDSADDSGVHGDN
+2326 
-2341 MTNHTQPTFALQHID
+2341 
-2356 DDAVRV
+2356 
-2362 TVSVEHGGVTTT
+2362 
-2374 FDATKDAGGWTFTPT
+2374 
-2389 GAWADGDYTLSVSV
+2389 
-2403 EDKAGNTSH
+2403 
-2412 SASLTVTVDTQIAIN
+2412 
-2427 NIELVNDSGIPDDN
+2427 
-2441 LTNNVRPHF
+2441 
-2450 QVTVPTDVNVV
+2450 
-2461 RLSIDGG
+2461 
-2468 KTWFNATQ
+2468 
-2476 SATPGVWDYIWPDD
+2476 
-2490 VADGGYT
+2490 
-2497 LTVEATDEAGNKAT
+2497 
-2511 QTLDFTIDTTL
+2511 
-2522 SVPTLSLDS
+2522 
-2531 ADDSGIAG
+2531 
-2539 DNITNVKTPG
+2539 
-2549 FTLNNIDTDVSRV
+2549 
-2562 IVEVMH
+2562 
-2568 NGIKQEVPLVQTGGQ
+2568 
-2583 WRFAPTSDWADGDYI
+2583 
-2598 LTVKVEDRAG
+2598 
-2608 NVKQSAPLTVTV
+2608 
-2620 DTHIAI
+2620 
-2626 DRIELV
+2626 
-2632 NDSGIPGDNLTN
+2632 
-2644 EARPHFQV
+2644 
-2652 TVPADVNGVRL
+2652 
-2663 SIDGGKTWFDATQSA
+2663 
-2678 TSGVWDYTWLTNV
+2678 
-2691 ANGPHTLMVEASDKA
+2691 
-2706 GNKTTQKLD
+2706 
-2715 FTIDTIL
+2715 
-2722 SEPTITLD
+2722 
-2730 SADDSAAGDNI
+2730 
-2741 TNVKMPGFTLGNIDA
+2741 
-2756 DVTKVVVT
+2756 
-2764 VAHDGKNQQIELIKN
+2764 
-2779 GGVWRFTPGAAW
+2779 
-2791 TDGDYT
+2791 
-2797 LTVKVEDKAGN
+2797 
-2808 TNYSAPLTVTID
+2808 
-2820 TQTSIDRI
+2820 
-2828 ELLNDTGIV
+2828 
-2837 GDNLTNEARP
+2837 
-2847 QFHITVPT
+2847 
-2855 DVNSVQL
+2855 
-2862 SLDGGINWVNAT
+2862 
-2874 LTSDGVWEYI
+2874 
-2884 WPTDLVENTY
+2884 
-2894 TLTVKATDVAGNTAT
+2894 
-2909 ETLNFIIDTTL
+2909 
-2920 STPTITL
+2920 
-2927 DSADDSG
+2927 
-2934 TANDNK
+2934 
-2940 TNVKTPGFI
+2940 
-2949 IGGID
+2949 
-2954 SDVTQVVVQVM
+2954 
-2965 RDGHSEEVELTQT
+2965 
-2978 NGQWRFVPGSAWT
+2978 
-2991 DGDYTLTVTV
+2991 
-3001 KDEAGNIRHSAPLT
+3001 
-3015 VTIDT
+3015 
-3020 QITID
+3020 
-3025 HIELVNDSGIP
+3025 
-3036 DDNLT
+3036 
-3041 NNVRPHFQVTVPT
+3041 RPHFQVTVPT

-3176 KGATGIWSVTPT
+3176 KDATGNWSVTPTGTWADGDYTLTVRVEDEAGNEKHSASLTVTVDTQITIDAIELVNDNGIPGDNMTNDAHPQFRVTVPGDVNEVSLSIDGGVTWVKATQSATPGVWNYTWPGTVPDGDYTLNVKATDNAGNTVTETLHFTIDTTLSTPVIVLDSADDTGIQGDNMTNRTQPTFNLQHIDDDAVRVTVSVEHGGVTTTFDATKGVGGWTFTPPTSWGAGDYTLSVSVEDKAGNTSHSASLTVTVDTQIAINNIELVNDSGIPDDNLTNNVRPQFQVKVPTDVNEVRLSIDGGKTWFNATQSATPGVWDYTWLADVGEGKHTLTVEATDKAGNQTTQKLDFIIDTLLSEPTIVLDSTDDSGTKGDNLTNANKPTFLLGNIDADARYVTVEVQHGSTKEVLTATKGATGIWSVTPT

-3193 GDYTLTVRVEDDAG
+3193 GDYTLTVRVEDEAG

-3222 ITIDVIELVNDNGIP
+3222 ITIDAIELVNDNGIP

-3325 AMDSRDDTG
+3325 TMDSRDDTG

-3354 ADAHSV
+3354 SDAQSV

-3414 VVTVDTQ
+3414 IVTVDTQ

-3466 ANWVSATQGI
+3466 ANWVSAAQGI

-3485 TDMGDGKHTLTVMV
+3485 TDMGDGKHILTVMV

-3617 DTQIAIDRIELVN
+3617 DTQIAIDHIELVN

-3692 HTLTVEVTDGAG
+3692 HTLIVEVTDGAG
-3704 NKMTETL
+3704 NKMTGTL
-3711 NFTIDITL
+3711 DFTIDITL

-3743 TQPVFVLGS
+3743 TQPIFVLGS

-3850 DIHQVDSDVTRVMVK
+3850 DIRQVDSDVTRVMVK

-3955 GDVVQVRV
+3955 GDVIQVRV

-3997 RVEATDEAGNIANKD
+3997 RVEATDQAGNIANKD

-4186 LPDGQHTLL
+4186 LPDGKHTLL

-4297 DIAGNTKTSAELRIE
+4297 DIAGNTKTSAELQIE

-4533 VTTPRFVIGNV
+4533 VTKPRFVIGNV

-4554 INGVSYSVTA
+4554 INGVSYPVTA

-4618 SDTGNS
+4618 SDTGSS

-4657 REVLKQTITVGA
+4657 REVLKHTITVGA

-4725 QHEATSLR
+4725 QYEATSLR
-4733 PEFKGF
+4733 PEFKGL

-4829 NKTPTLIGSTL
+4829 NKTPTLVGNTL
-4840 PNTIVSIY
+4840 PNAIVSIY

-4971 ELTFKVEDVAGNIR
+4971 VLTFKVEDVAGNIR

-5080 SQQKE
+5080 SQQKD

-5297 LDDLITN
+5297 LDDLITS

-5376 DTSTFIDNPAMVA
+5376 DTSTFIDNPVMMA

-5397 NDSITSQTRPT
+5397 NDSITSQTRPA
-5408 FSIFGEMNQS
+5408 FSIYGEMNQS

-5531 VGEVWVNEKGH
+5531 VGEVWVNDKGH

-5578 VDTHIK
+5578 VDTHIQ

-5599 EWWSNSDLIT
+5599 DWWSNSSTIT
-5609 MRGTGEIGATVSLIV
+5609 MRGMGEIGSTVSLIV

-5636 TGRWELST
+5636 NGQWELST
-5644 DKLPEGTYDISLV
+5644 DQLPEGKYDITLS
-5657 IEDSAGNRWEDV
+5657 IEDNAGNRKEEV
-5669 REIFIDRTPPNA
+5669 HEIFIYRTPPNA

-5705 LIITDSEGNTYTLTV
+5705 LIITDSNGNTYTLTV

-5756 IMKEVPVIS
+5756 IMKETPVIS

-5770 DSGTVGDNITRDKQ
+5770 DSGTVGDNITRDNQ

-5868 EDNGAS
+5868 EGNGAS
-5874 DSDNVTNHTQPK
+5874 DSDNVTNHNHTQPK

-5924 PPAAWNDGNYTLSVT
+5924 PPAAWNDGTYTLSVT

-5947 QQSASLAVTVDST
+5947 LQSASLEVTVDST

-5991 ESATHLRTEP
+5991 ESATHLRTVP
-6001 SAAEESVVKVTAYS
+6001 SAAEESVVKETAYS

-6046 NVSIM
+6046 NVSVM

-6084 FIDKDNDFLIKEKT
+6084 FIDKDDDFLIKEKT

-6107 IVNAMNVRG
+6107 IVNAMNARG

>member
-423 DSIITDTIAPEKP
+423 DSIITDTIPPEKP

-1064 WDAMS
+1064 WDAAS

-1105 IAGNKANSAIFDFT
+1105 IAGNKANSAVFDFT

-1378 TKGTGGWTFTPPTSW
+1378 TKGTGGWSFTPTGAW

-1431 LVNDSGIPDDNLTN
+1431 LVNDSGIPNDNLTN

-1475 TQSATPGVWD
+1475 TQSATPGAWD

-1505 EAGNKATQTLDFTI
+1505 KAGNKTTQELDFTI

-2019 DTQITIDHIEL
+2019 DTQIAIDHIEL

-2038 DNLTNNV
+2038 DNLTNEA

-2117 DTLLSEPTIVLDN
+2117 DTMLSEPTIVLDN

-2138 DHLTNVNKP
+2138 DNLTNVNKP

-2222 QITIDVIELVND
+2222 QITIDAIELVND

-2311 ETLHFTIDTTLSTPV
+2311 ETLHFTIDTTLSVPV
-2326 IVLDSADDSGVHGDN
+2326 IVLNSADDTGVQGDN
-2341 MTNHTQPTFALQHID
+2341 MTNSSQPTFALQHID

-2374 FDATKDAGGWTFTPT
+2374 FDATKGVGGWSFTPT

-2450 QVTVPTDVNVV
+2450 QVKVPTDVN
-2461 RLSIDGG
+2461 
-2468 KTWFNATQ
+2468 
-2476 SATPGVWDYIWPDD
+2476 
-2490 VADGGYT
+2490 
-2497 LTVEATDEAGNKAT
+2497 E
-2511 QTLDFTIDTTL
+2511 
-2522 SVPTLSLDS
+2522 
-2531 ADDSGIAG
+2531 
-2539 DNITNVKTPG
+2539 
-2549 FTLNNIDTDVSRV
+2549 
-2562 IVEVMH
+2562 
-2568 NGIKQEVPLVQTGGQ
+2568 
-2583 WRFAPTSDWADGDYI
+2583 
-2598 LTVKVEDRAG
+2598 
-2608 NVKQSAPLTVTV
+2608 
-2620 DTHIAI
+2620 
-2626 DRIELV
+2626 
-2632 NDSGIPGDNLTN
+2632 
-2644 EARPHFQV
+2644 
-2652 TVPADVNGVRL
+2652 
-2663 SIDGGKTWFDATQSA
+2663 
-2678 TSGVWDYTWLTNV
+2678 
-2691 ANGPHTLMVEASDKA
+2691 
-2706 GNKTTQKLD
+2706 
-2715 FTIDTIL
+2715 
-2722 SEPTITLD
+2722 
-2730 SADDSAAGDNI
+2730 
-2741 TNVKMPGFTLGNIDA
+2741 
-2756 DVTKVVVT
+2756 
-2764 VAHDGKNQQIELIKN
+2764 
-2779 GGVWRFTPGAAW
+2779 
-2791 TDGDYT
+2791 
-2797 LTVKVEDKAGN
+2797 
-2808 TNYSAPLTVTID
+2808 
-2820 TQTSIDRI
+2820 
-2828 ELLNDTGIV
+2828 
-2837 GDNLTNEARP
+2837 
-2847 QFHITVPT
+2847 
-2855 DVNSVQL
+2855 
-2862 SLDGGINWVNAT
+2862 
-2874 LTSDGVWEYI
+2874 
-2884 WPTDLVENTY
+2884 
-2894 TLTVKATDVAGNTAT
+2894 
-2909 ETLNFIIDTTL
+2909 
-2920 STPTITL
+2920 
-2927 DSADDSG
+2927 
-2934 TANDNK
+2934 
-2940 TNVKTPGFI
+2940 
-2949 IGGID
+2949 
-2954 SDVTQVVVQVM
+2954 
-2965 RDGHSEEVELTQT
+2965 
-2978 NGQWRFVPGSAWT
+2978 
-2991 DGDYTLTVTV
+2991 
-3001 KDEAGNIRHSAPLT
+3001 
-3015 VTIDT
+3015 
-3020 QITID
+3020 
-3025 HIELVNDSGIP
+3025 
-3036 DDNLT
+3036 
-3041 NNVRPHFQVTVPT
+3041 
-3054 DVNVV
+3054 V

-3097 VEATDKAGNKT
+3097 VEATDKAGNQT
-3108 TQQLDFIIDTLLS
+3108 TQKLDFIIDTMLS
-3121 EPTIVLDNTD
+3121 EPTIVLDSTD

-3141 NVNKPTFLLG
+3141 NANKPTFILG
-3151 NIDADARYVTVEVQH
+3151 NIDADARYVTVEVQY

-3193 GDYTLTVRVEDDAG
+3193 GDYMLTVRVEDDAG

-3325 AMDSRDDTG
+3325 TMDSRDDTG

-3354 ADAHSV
+3354 SDAQSV

-3414 VVTVDTQ
+3414 IVTVDTQ

-3466 ANWVSATQGI
+3466 ANWVSAAQGI

-3617 DTQIAIDRIELVN
+3617 DTQIAIDHIELVN

-3719 LTPTIELA
+3719 MTPTIELA

-4297 DIAGNTKTSAELRIE
+4297 DIAGNTKTSAELKIE

-4465 GAGNKWLFTPDTPLV
+4465 GADNKWLFTPDTPLV

-4533 VTTPRFVIGNV
+4533 VTKPRFVIGNV

-4554 INGVSYSVTA
+4554 INGVSYPVTA

-4605 DTTTSVSVRMEPA
+4605 DTTISVSVRMEPA

-4895 AVDVT
+4895 AVDLT

-5297 LDDLITN
+5297 LDDLITS

-5376 DTSTFIDNPAMVA
+5376 DTSTFIDNPVMMA

-5397 NDSITSQTRPT
+5397 NDSITSQTRPA
-5408 FSIFGEMNQS
+5408 FSIYGEMNQS

-5470 NFTIDTFNTTPVAI
+5470 NFTIDTLNTTPVAI

-5578 VDTHIK
+5578 VDTHIQ

-5599 EWWSNSDLIT
+5599 DWWSNSSTIT
-5609 MRGTGEIGATVSLIV
+5609 MRGMGEIGATVSLIV

-5636 TGRWELST
+5636 NGQWELST
-5644 DKLPEGTYDISLV
+5644 DQLPEGKYDITLS
-5657 IEDSAGNRWEDV
+5657 IEDNAGNRKEEV
-5669 REIFIDRTPPNA
+5669 HEIFIDRTPPNA

-5705 LIITDSEGNTYTLTV
+5705 LIITDSNGNTYTLTV

-5750 DDVPLD
+5750 DDVSLD

-5868 EDNGAS
+5868 EDNGVS

-5909 DIYQATQGADGWTFT
+5909 DTYQATQGADGWTFT
-5924 PPAAWNDGNYTLSVT
+5924 PPAAWNDGTYTLSVT

-5969 DDASDDATAT
+5969 DDASDDATPT
-5979 AVTPPESETVNA
+5979 AVTPLESETVNA
-5991 ESATHLRTEP
+5991 ESDTHLRTVP
-6001 SAAEESVVKVTAYS
+6001 SAAEESVVKETAYS

-6046 NVSIM
+6046 NVSVM

-6107 IVNAMNVRG
+6107 IVNAMNARG
-6116 KTEDDINDSPST
+6116 KAEDDINDSPST

>member
-41 TPRGSVIIV
+41 TPHGSVIIV

-541 NDSGIV
+541 DDSGIV

-594 TSDSVEGINNL
+594 TSDSVEGVNNL

-625 DTIAPVPPTVSL
+625 DTVAPVPPTVSL
-637 EDYVVL
+637 EDFVVL

-692 NKFLQGAYDIEIISQ
+692 NKFLQGSYDIEIISQ

-1034 SGISDDNL
+1034 SGIADDNL

-1105 IAGNKANSAIFDFT
+1105 IAGNKANSAVFDFT

-1178 LSHLNGSWLFIPG
+1178 LSHLNGSWLFTPG

-1212 NYSAPLTVVIDTQI
+1212 SYSAPLTVVIDTQI

-1378 TKGTGGWTFTPPTSW
+1378 TKGTGGWSFTPTGAW

-1475 TQSATPGVWD
+1475 TQSATPGAWD

-1505 EAGNKATQTLDFTI
+1505 KAGNKTTQELDFTI

-2117 DTLLSEPTIVLDN
+2117 DTLLSEPTIVLDS

-2311 ETLHFTIDTTLSTPV
+2311 ETLHFTIDTTLSVPV
-2326 IVLDSADDSGVHGDN
+2326 IVLNSADDTGVQGDN
-2341 MTNHTQPTFALQHID
+2341 MTNSTQPTFALQHID

-2374 FDATKDAGGWTFTPT
+2374 FDATKGVGGWSFTPT

-2450 QVTVPTDVNVV
+2450 QVKVPTDVN
-2461 RLSIDGG
+2461 
-2468 KTWFNATQ
+2468 
-2476 SATPGVWDYIWPDD
+2476 
-2490 VADGGYT
+2490 
-2497 LTVEATDEAGNKAT
+2497 E
-2511 QTLDFTIDTTL
+2511 
-2522 SVPTLSLDS
+2522 
-2531 ADDSGIAG
+2531 
-2539 DNITNVKTPG
+2539 
-2549 FTLNNIDTDVSRV
+2549 
-2562 IVEVMH
+2562 
-2568 NGIKQEVPLVQTGGQ
+2568 
-2583 WRFAPTSDWADGDYI
+2583 
-2598 LTVKVEDRAG
+2598 
-2608 NVKQSAPLTVTV
+2608 
-2620 DTHIAI
+2620 
-2626 DRIELV
+2626 
-2632 NDSGIPGDNLTN
+2632 
-2644 EARPHFQV
+2644 
-2652 TVPADVNGVRL
+2652 
-2663 SIDGGKTWFDATQSA
+2663 
-2678 TSGVWDYTWLTNV
+2678 
-2691 ANGPHTLMVEASDKA
+2691 
-2706 GNKTTQKLD
+2706 
-2715 FTIDTIL
+2715 
-2722 SEPTITLD
+2722 
-2730 SADDSAAGDNI
+2730 
-2741 TNVKMPGFTLGNIDA
+2741 
-2756 DVTKVVVT
+2756 
-2764 VAHDGKNQQIELIKN
+2764 
-2779 GGVWRFTPGAAW
+2779 
-2791 TDGDYT
+2791 
-2797 LTVKVEDKAGN
+2797 
-2808 TNYSAPLTVTID
+2808 
-2820 TQTSIDRI
+2820 
-2828 ELLNDTGIV
+2828 
-2837 GDNLTNEARP
+2837 
-2847 QFHITVPT
+2847 
-2855 DVNSVQL
+2855 
-2862 SLDGGINWVNAT
+2862 
-2874 LTSDGVWEYI
+2874 
-2884 WPTDLVENTY
+2884 
-2894 TLTVKATDVAGNTAT
+2894 
-2909 ETLNFIIDTTL
+2909 
-2920 STPTITL
+2920 
-2927 DSADDSG
+2927 
-2934 TANDNK
+2934 
-2940 TNVKTPGFI
+2940 
-2949 IGGID
+2949 
-2954 SDVTQVVVQVM
+2954 
-2965 RDGHSEEVELTQT
+2965 
-2978 NGQWRFVPGSAWT
+2978 
-2991 DGDYTLTVTV
+2991 
-3001 KDEAGNIRHSAPLT
+3001 
-3015 VTIDT
+3015 
-3020 QITID
+3020 
-3025 HIELVNDSGIP
+3025 
-3036 DDNLT
+3036 
-3041 NNVRPHFQVTVPT
+3041 
-3054 DVNVV
+3054 V

-3097 VEATDKAGNKT
+3097 VEATDKAGNQT
-3108 TQQLDFIIDTLLS
+3108 TQKLDFIIDTMLS
-3121 EPTIVLDNTD
+3121 EPTIVLDSTD

-3141 NVNKPTFLLG
+3141 NANKPTFILG
-3151 NIDADARYVTVEVQH
+3151 NIDADARYVTVEVQY

-3396 LTVEVT
+3396 LTVEVQ

-3524 ALDSTDDTGTPGD
+3524 ELDSTDDTGTPGD

-3719 LTPTIELA
+3719 MTPTIELA

-3850 DIHQVDSDVTRVMVK
+3850 DIRQVDSDVTRVMVK

-4297 DIAGNTKTSAELRIE
+4297 DIAGNTKTSAELKIE

-4533 VTTPRFVIGNV
+4533 VTKPRFVIGNV

-4554 INGVSYSVTA
+4554 INGVSYPVTA

-4829 NKTPTLIGSTL
+4829 NKTPTLVGNTL
-4840 PNTIVSIY
+4840 PNAIVSIY

-4971 ELTFKVEDVAGNIR
+4971 VLTFKVEDVAGNIR

-5034 TLTIRNPQGVVIATL
+5034 TLTIRSPQGVVIATL

-5080 SQQKE
+5080 SQQKD

-5408 FSIFGEMNQS
+5408 FSISGEMNQS

-5578 VDTHIK
+5578 VDTHIQ

-5599 EWWSNSDLIT
+5599 DWWSNSSTIT
-5609 MRGTGEIGATVSLIV
+5609 MRGMGEIGATVSLIV

-5636 TGRWELST
+5636 NGQWELST
-5644 DKLPEGTYDISLV
+5644 DQLPEGKYDITLS
-5657 IEDSAGNRWEDV
+5657 IEDNAGNRKEEV
-5669 REIFIDRTPPNA
+5669 HEIFIDRTPPNA

-5705 LIITDSEGNTYTLTV
+5705 LIITDSNGNTYTLTV

-5823 TPLAD
+5823 TPLTD

-5924 PPAAWNDGNYTLSVT
+5924 PPAAWNDGTYTLSVT

-5991 ESATHLRTEP
+5991 ESATHLRTVP
-6001 SAAEESVVKVTAYS
+6001 SAAEESVVKETAYS

-6046 NVSIM
+6046 NVSVM

>member
-423 DSIITDTIAPEKP
+423 DSIITDTIPPEKP

-870 LSGEAIAGDDGVWN
+870 LNGEAIAGDDGVWN

-1034 SGISDDNL
+1034 SGIADDNL

-1105 IAGNKANSAIFDFT
+1105 IAGNKANSAVFDFT

-1336 GIQGDNMTNSTQPT
+1336 GVQGDNMTNRTQPT

-1431 LVNDSGIPDDNLTN
+1431 LVNDSGIPNDNLTN

-1475 TQSATPGVWD
+1475 TQSATTGVWD

-2117 DTLLSEPTIVLDN
+2117 DTLLSEPTIVLDS

-2138 DHLTNVNKP
+2138 DNLTNVNKP

-2311 ETLHFTIDTTLSTPV
+2311 ETLHFTIDTTLSVPV
-2326 IVLDSADDSGVHGDN
+2326 IVLNSADDTGVQGDN
-2341 MTNHTQPTFALQHID
+2341 MTNSTQPTFALQHID

-2374 FDATKDAGGWTFTPT
+2374 FDATKGVGGWSFTPT

-2450 QVTVPTDVNVV
+2450 QVKVPTDVN
-2461 RLSIDGG
+2461 
-2468 KTWFNATQ
+2468 
-2476 SATPGVWDYIWPDD
+2476 
-2490 VADGGYT
+2490 
-2497 LTVEATDEAGNKAT
+2497 E
-2511 QTLDFTIDTTL
+2511 
-2522 SVPTLSLDS
+2522 
-2531 ADDSGIAG
+2531 
-2539 DNITNVKTPG
+2539 
-2549 FTLNNIDTDVSRV
+2549 
-2562 IVEVMH
+2562 
-2568 NGIKQEVPLVQTGGQ
+2568 
-2583 WRFAPTSDWADGDYI
+2583 
-2598 LTVKVEDRAG
+2598 
-2608 NVKQSAPLTVTV
+2608 
-2620 DTHIAI
+2620 
-2626 DRIELV
+2626 
-2632 NDSGIPGDNLTN
+2632 
-2644 EARPHFQV
+2644 
-2652 TVPADVNGVRL
+2652 
-2663 SIDGGKTWFDATQSA
+2663 
-2678 TSGVWDYTWLTNV
+2678 
-2691 ANGPHTLMVEASDKA
+2691 
-2706 GNKTTQKLD
+2706 
-2715 FTIDTIL
+2715 
-2722 SEPTITLD
+2722 
-2730 SADDSAAGDNI
+2730 
-2741 TNVKMPGFTLGNIDA
+2741 
-2756 DVTKVVVT
+2756 
-2764 VAHDGKNQQIELIKN
+2764 
-2779 GGVWRFTPGAAW
+2779 
-2791 TDGDYT
+2791 
-2797 LTVKVEDKAGN
+2797 
-2808 TNYSAPLTVTID
+2808 
-2820 TQTSIDRI
+2820 
-2828 ELLNDTGIV
+2828 
-2837 GDNLTNEARP
+2837 
-2847 QFHITVPT
+2847 
-2855 DVNSVQL
+2855 
-2862 SLDGGINWVNAT
+2862 
-2874 LTSDGVWEYI
+2874 
-2884 WPTDLVENTY
+2884 
-2894 TLTVKATDVAGNTAT
+2894 
-2909 ETLNFIIDTTL
+2909 
-2920 STPTITL
+2920 
-2927 DSADDSG
+2927 
-2934 TANDNK
+2934 
-2940 TNVKTPGFI
+2940 
-2949 IGGID
+2949 
-2954 SDVTQVVVQVM
+2954 
-2965 RDGHSEEVELTQT
+2965 
-2978 NGQWRFVPGSAWT
+2978 
-2991 DGDYTLTVTV
+2991 
-3001 KDEAGNIRHSAPLT
+3001 
-3015 VTIDT
+3015 
-3020 QITID
+3020 
-3025 HIELVNDSGIP
+3025 
-3036 DDNLT
+3036 
-3041 NNVRPHFQVTVPT
+3041 
-3054 DVNVV
+3054 V

-3097 VEATDKAGNKT
+3097 VEATDKAGNQT
-3108 TQQLDFIIDTLLS
+3108 TQKLDFIIDTLLS
-3121 EPTIVLDNTD
+3121 EPTIVLDSTD

-3141 NVNKPTFLLG
+3141 NANKPTFILG

-3279 IWDYTWPKDVTD
+3279 TWDYTWPKDVTD

-3354 ADAHSV
+3354 SDAQSV

-3414 VVTVDTQ
+3414 IVTVDTQ

-3617 DTQIAIDRIELVN
+3617 DTQIAIDHIELVN

-3719 LTPTIELA
+3719 MTPTIELA

-3788 ALADGSYTFTV
+3788 ALVDGSYTFTV

-4533 VTTPRFVIGNV
+4533 VTKPRFVIGNV

-4554 INGVSYSVTA
+4554 INGVSYPVTA

-4895 AVDVT
+4895 AVDLT

-5297 LDDLITN
+5297 LDDLITS

-5376 DTSTFIDNPAMVA
+5376 DTSTFIDNPVMMA

-5397 NDSITSQTRPT
+5397 NDSITSQTRPA
-5408 FSIFGEMNQS
+5408 FSIYGEMNQS

-5470 NFTIDTFNTTPVAI
+5470 NFTIDTLNTTPVAI

-5531 VGEVWVNEKGH
+5531 VGEVWVNDKGH

-5578 VDTHIK
+5578 VDTHIQ

-5599 EWWSNSDLIT
+5599 DWWSNSSTIT
-5609 MRGTGEIGATVSLIV
+5609 MRGMGEIGATVSLIV

-5636 TGRWELST
+5636 NGQWELST
-5644 DKLPEGTYDISLV
+5644 DQLPEGKYDITLS
-5657 IEDSAGNRWEDV
+5657 IEDNAGNRKEEV
-5669 REIFIDRTPPNA
+5669 HEIFIDRTPPNA

-5705 LIITDSEGNTYTLTV
+5705 LIITDSNGNTYTLTV

-5750 DDVPLD
+5750 DDVSLD

-5868 EDNGAS
+5868 EDNGVS

-5909 DIYQATQGADGWTFT
+5909 DTYQATQGADGWTFT
-5924 PPAAWNDGNYTLSVT
+5924 PPAAWNDGTYTLSVT

-5969 DDASDDATAT
+5969 DDASDDATPT
-5979 AVTPPESETVNA
+5979 AVTPLESETVNA
-5991 ESATHLRTEP
+5991 ESDTHLRTVP
-6001 SAAEESVVKVTAYS
+6001 SAAEESVVKETAYS

-6046 NVSIM
+6046 NVSVM

-6107 IVNAMNVRG
+6107 IVNAMNARG
-6116 KTEDDINDSPST
+6116 KAEDDINDSPST

>member
-1 MGNKSIQKFFADQN
+1 MENKSIQKFFADQN

-423 DSIITDTIAPEKP
+423 DSIITDTIPPEKP

-1064 WDAMS
+1064 WDAAS

-1105 IAGNKANSAIFDFT
+1105 IAGNKANSAVFDFT

-1308 NTVTKTIDFAVDTT
+1308 NTATKTIDFAVDTT

-1378 TKGTGGWTFTPPTSW
+1378 TKGTGGWSFTPTGAW

-1431 LVNDSGIPDDNLTN
+1431 LVNDSGIPNDNLTN

-1475 TQSATPGVWD
+1475 TQSATPGAWD

-1505 EAGNKATQTLDFTI
+1505 KAGNKTTQELDFTI

-1716 FTIDTILSEPTI
+1716 FTVDTILSEPTI

-2117 DTLLSEPTIVLDN
+2117 DTLLSEPTIVLDS

-2138 DHLTNVNKP
+2138 DNLTNVNKP

-2326 IVLDSADDSGVHGDN
+2326 IVLDSADDTGIQGDN
-2341 MTNHTQPTFALQHID
+2341 MTNRTQPTFNLQHID

-2374 FDATKDAGGWTFTPT
+2374 FDATKDAGGWTFTPPT
-2389 GAWADGDYTLSVSV
+2389 SWGAGDYTLSVSV

-2450 QVTVPTDVNVV
+2450 QVKVPTDVN
-2461 RLSIDGG
+2461 
-2468 KTWFNATQ
+2468 
-2476 SATPGVWDYIWPDD
+2476 
-2490 VADGGYT
+2490 
-2497 LTVEATDEAGNKAT
+2497 E
-2511 QTLDFTIDTTL
+2511 
-2522 SVPTLSLDS
+2522 
-2531 ADDSGIAG
+2531 
-2539 DNITNVKTPG
+2539 
-2549 FTLNNIDTDVSRV
+2549 
-2562 IVEVMH
+2562 
-2568 NGIKQEVPLVQTGGQ
+2568 
-2583 WRFAPTSDWADGDYI
+2583 
-2598 LTVKVEDRAG
+2598 
-2608 NVKQSAPLTVTV
+2608 
-2620 DTHIAI
+2620 
-2626 DRIELV
+2626 
-2632 NDSGIPGDNLTN
+2632 
-2644 EARPHFQV
+2644 
-2652 TVPADVNGVRL
+2652 
-2663 SIDGGKTWFDATQSA
+2663 
-2678 TSGVWDYTWLTNV
+2678 
-2691 ANGPHTLMVEASDKA
+2691 
-2706 GNKTTQKLD
+2706 
-2715 FTIDTIL
+2715 
-2722 SEPTITLD
+2722 
-2730 SADDSAAGDNI
+2730 
-2741 TNVKMPGFTLGNIDA
+2741 
-2756 DVTKVVVT
+2756 
-2764 VAHDGKNQQIELIKN
+2764 
-2779 GGVWRFTPGAAW
+2779 
-2791 TDGDYT
+2791 
-2797 LTVKVEDKAGN
+2797 
-2808 TNYSAPLTVTID
+2808 
-2820 TQTSIDRI
+2820 
-2828 ELLNDTGIV
+2828 
-2837 GDNLTNEARP
+2837 
-2847 QFHITVPT
+2847 
-2855 DVNSVQL
+2855 
-2862 SLDGGINWVNAT
+2862 
-2874 LTSDGVWEYI
+2874 
-2884 WPTDLVENTY
+2884 
-2894 TLTVKATDVAGNTAT
+2894 
-2909 ETLNFIIDTTL
+2909 
-2920 STPTITL
+2920 
-2927 DSADDSG
+2927 
-2934 TANDNK
+2934 
-2940 TNVKTPGFI
+2940 
-2949 IGGID
+2949 
-2954 SDVTQVVVQVM
+2954 
-2965 RDGHSEEVELTQT
+2965 
-2978 NGQWRFVPGSAWT
+2978 
-2991 DGDYTLTVTV
+2991 
-3001 KDEAGNIRHSAPLT
+3001 
-3015 VTIDT
+3015 
-3020 QITID
+3020 
-3025 HIELVNDSGIP
+3025 
-3036 DDNLT
+3036 
-3041 NNVRPHFQVTVPT
+3041 
-3054 DVNVV
+3054 V

-3097 VEATDKAGNKT
+3097 VEATDKAGNQT

-3121 EPTIVLDNTD
+3121 EPTIVLDSTD

-3141 NVNKPTFLLG
+3141 NTNKPTFILG

-3279 IWDYTWPKDVTD
+3279 TWDYTWPKDVTD

-3396 LTVEVT
+3396 LTVEVQ

-3524 ALDSTDDTGTPGD
+3524 ELDSTDDTGTPGD

-3719 LTPTIELA
+3719 MTPTIELA

-3850 DIHQVDSDVTRVMVK
+3850 DIRQVDSDVTRVMVK

-4297 DIAGNTKTSAELRIE
+4297 DIAGNTKTSAELKIE

-4533 VTTPRFVIGNV
+4533 VTKPRFVIGNV

-4554 INGVSYSVTA
+4554 INGVSYPVTA

-4829 NKTPTLIGSTL
+4829 NKTPTLVGNTL
-4840 PNTIVSIY
+4840 PNAIVSIY

-4971 ELTFKVEDVAGNIR
+4971 VLTFKVEDVAGNIR

-5034 TLTIRNPQGVVIATL
+5034 TLTIRSPQGVVIATL

-5080 SQQKE
+5080 SQQKD

-5408 FSIFGEMNQS
+5408 FSISGEMNQS

-5578 VDTHIK
+5578 VDTHIQ

-5599 EWWSNSDLIT
+5599 DWWSNSSTIT
-5609 MRGTGEIGATVSLIV
+5609 MRGMGEIGATVSLIV

-5636 TGRWELST
+5636 NGQWELST
-5644 DKLPEGTYDISLV
+5644 DQLPEGKYDITLS
-5657 IEDSAGNRWEDV
+5657 IEDNAGNRKEEV
-5669 REIFIDRTPPNA
+5669 HEIFIDRTPPNA

-5705 LIITDSEGNTYTLTV
+5705 LIITDSNGNTYTLTV

-5750 DDVPLD
+5750 DDVSLD

-5868 EDNGAS
+5868 EDNGVS

-5909 DIYQATQGADGWTFT
+5909 DTYQATQGADGWTFT
-5924 PPAAWNDGNYTLSVT
+5924 PPAAWNDGTYTLSVT

-5991 ESATHLRTEP
+5991 ESATHLRTVP
-6001 SAAEESVVKVTAYS
+6001 SAAEESVVKETAYS

-6107 IVNAMNVRG
+6107 IVNAMNARG

>member
-1 MGNKSIQKFFADQN
+1 KSIQKFFADQN

-41 TPRGSVIIV
+41 TPHGSVIIV

-116 ELKKQLDD
+116 ELKKQLDE

-450 DNITNSTL
+450 DSITNSTL

-541 NDSGIV
+541 DDSGIV

-594 TSDSVEGINNL
+594 TSDSVEGVNNL

-625 DTIAPVPPTVSL
+625 DTVAPVPPTVSL
-637 EDYVVL
+637 EDFVVL

-1064 WDAMS
+1064 WDAAS

-1105 IAGNKANSAIFDFT
+1105 IAGNKANSAVFDFT

-1178 LSHLNGSWLFIPG
+1178 LSHLNGSWLFTPG

-1322 LSVPVIVLDSADDT
+1322 LSVPVIVLNSADDT
-1336 GIQGDNMTNSTQPT
+1336 GVQGDNMTNSTQPT

-1378 TKGTGGWTFTPPTSW
+1378 TKGVGGWTFTPTGAW

-1445 NVRPHFQV
+1445 NVRPQFQV
-1453 TVPTD
+1453 KVPTD
-1458 VNVVRLSIDGGK
+1458 VNEVRLSIDGGK

-1505 EAGNKATQTLDFTI
+1505 EAGNKTTQTLDFTI

-1556 DTDVSRVIV
+1556 DADVSRVTV

-1670 TWFDATQSATSGVWD
+1670 TWFDATQSATPGVWD

-1716 FTIDTILSEPTI
+1716 FIIDTMLSEPTI

-1877 SDGVWEYIWPTDL
+1877 PDGVWEYIWPTDL

-2019 DTQITIDHIEL
+2019 DTQIAIDHIEL

-2038 DNLTNNV
+2038 DNLTN
-2045 RPHFQVTVPTDVNV
+2045 
-2059 VRLSI
+2059 
-2064 DGGKTWFNATQS
+2064 
-2076 ATPGVWDYTWLA
+2076 
-2088 DVGEGK
+2088 
-2094 HTLTV
+2094 
-2099 EATDKAGNKTT
+2099 EA
-2110 QQLDFII
+2110 
-2117 DTLLSEPTIVLDN
+2117 
-2130 TDDSGTKG
+2130 
-2138 DHLTNVNKP
+2138 
-2147 TFLLG
+2147 
-2152 NIDADARYVTVEVQ
+2152 
-2166 HGGTKEVLTATKDAT
+2166 
-2181 GNWSV
+2181 
-2186 TPTGTWADGDYT
+2186 
-2198 LTVRV
+2198 
-2203 EDEAGNE
+2203 
-2210 KHSAS
+2210 
-2215 LTVTVDT
+2215 
-2222 QITIDVIELVND
+2222 
-2234 NGIPGDNMTNDA
+2234 
-2246 HPQFRVT
+2246 
-2253 VPGDVNE
+2253 
-2260 VSLSIDGGVT
+2260 
-2270 WVKATQSA
+2270 
-2278 TPGVWNYT
+2278 
-2286 WPGTVPDGDY
+2286 
-2296 TLNVKATD
+2296 
-2304 NAGNTVT
+2304 
-2311 ETLHFTIDTTLSTPV
+2311 
-2326 IVLDSADDSGVHGDN
+2326 
-2341 MTNHTQPTFALQHID
+2341 
-2356 DDAVRV
+2356 
-2362 TVSVEHGGVTTT
+2362 
-2374 FDATKDAGGWTFTPT
+2374 
-2389 GAWADGDYTLSVSV
+2389 
-2403 EDKAGNTSH
+2403 
-2412 SASLTVTVDTQIAIN
+2412 
-2427 NIELVNDSGIPDDN
+2427 
-2441 LTNNVRPHF
+2441 
-2450 QVTVPTDVNVV
+2450 
-2461 RLSIDGG
+2461 
-2468 KTWFNATQ
+2468 
-2476 SATPGVWDYIWPDD
+2476 
-2490 VADGGYT
+2490 
-2497 LTVEATDEAGNKAT
+2497 
-2511 QTLDFTIDTTL
+2511 
-2522 SVPTLSLDS
+2522 
-2531 ADDSGIAG
+2531 
-2539 DNITNVKTPG
+2539 
-2549 FTLNNIDTDVSRV
+2549 
-2562 IVEVMH
+2562 
-2568 NGIKQEVPLVQTGGQ
+2568 
-2583 WRFAPTSDWADGDYI
+2583 
-2598 LTVKVEDRAG
+2598 
-2608 NVKQSAPLTVTV
+2608 
-2620 DTHIAI
+2620 
-2626 DRIELV
+2626 
-2632 NDSGIPGDNLTN
+2632 
-2644 EARPHFQV
+2644 
-2652 TVPADVNGVRL
+2652 
-2663 SIDGGKTWFDATQSA
+2663 
-2678 TSGVWDYTWLTNV
+2678 
-2691 ANGPHTLMVEASDKA
+2691 
-2706 GNKTTQKLD
+2706 
-2715 FTIDTIL
+2715 
-2722 SEPTITLD
+2722 
-2730 SADDSAAGDNI
+2730 
-2741 TNVKMPGFTLGNIDA
+2741 
-2756 DVTKVVVT
+2756 
-2764 VAHDGKNQQIELIKN
+2764 
-2779 GGVWRFTPGAAW
+2779 
-2791 TDGDYT
+2791 
-2797 LTVKVEDKAGN
+2797 
-2808 TNYSAPLTVTID
+2808 
-2820 TQTSIDRI
+2820 
-2828 ELLNDTGIV
+2828 
-2837 GDNLTNEARP
+2837 
-2847 QFHITVPT
+2847 
-2855 DVNSVQL
+2855 
-2862 SLDGGINWVNAT
+2862 
-2874 LTSDGVWEYI
+2874 
-2884 WPTDLVENTY
+2884 
-2894 TLTVKATDVAGNTAT
+2894 
-2909 ETLNFIIDTTL
+2909 
-2920 STPTITL
+2920 
-2927 DSADDSG
+2927 
-2934 TANDNK
+2934 
-2940 TNVKTPGFI
+2940 
-2949 IGGID
+2949 
-2954 SDVTQVVVQVM
+2954 
-2965 RDGHSEEVELTQT
+2965 
-2978 NGQWRFVPGSAWT
+2978 
-2991 DGDYTLTVTV
+2991 
-3001 KDEAGNIRHSAPLT
+3001 
-3015 VTIDT
+3015 
-3020 QITID
+3020 
-3025 HIELVNDSGIP
+3025 
-3036 DDNLT
+3036 
-3041 NNVRPHFQVTVPT
+3041 RPHFQVTVPT

-3176 KGATGIWSVTPT
+3176 KDATGNWSVTPTGTWADGDYTLTVRVEDEAGNEKHSASLTVTVDTQITIDAIELVNDNGIPGDNMTNDAHPQFRVTVPGDVNEVSLSIDGGVTWVKATQSATPGVWNYTWPGTVPDGDYTLNVKATDNAGNTVTETLHFTIDTALSTPVIVLDSADDTGIQGDNMTNRTQPTFNLQHIDDDAVRVTVSVEHGGVTTTFDATKGVGGWTFTPPTSWGAGDYTLSVSVEDKAGNTSHSASLTVTVDTQIAINNIELVNDSGIPDDNLTNNVRPQFQVKVPTDVNEVRLSIDGGKTWFNATQSATPGVWDYTWLADVGEGKHTLTVEATDKAGNQTTQKLDFIIDTLLSEPTIVLDNTDDSGIKGDNLTNANKPTFLLGNIDADARYVTVEVQHGGTKEVLTATKGATGIWSVTPT

-3193 GDYTLTVRVEDDAG
+3193 GDYTLTVRVEDEAG

-3222 ITIDVIELVNDNGIP
+3222 ITIDAIELVNDNGIP

-3325 AMDSRDDTG
+3325 TMDSRDDTG

-3354 ADAHSV
+3354 SDAQSV

-3414 VVTVDTQ
+3414 IVTVDTQ

-3466 ANWVSATQGI
+3466 ANWVSAAQGI

-3617 DTQIAIDRIELVN
+3617 DTQIAIDHIELVN
-3630 DSGVPGDNV
+3630 DSGVPGDNI

-3692 HTLTVEVTDGAG
+3692 HTLIVEVTDGAG
-3704 NKMTETL
+3704 NKMTGTL
-3711 NFTIDITL
+3711 DFTIDITL

-3850 DIHQVDSDVTRVMVK
+3850 DIRQVDSDVTRVMVK

-3911 ESAPFEVRID
+3911 ESAPLEVRID

-3955 GDVVQVRV
+3955 GDVIQVRV

-4297 DIAGNTKTSAELRIE
+4297 DIAGNTKTSAELQIE

-4533 VTTPRFVIGNV
+4533 VTKPRFVIGNV

-4554 INGVSYSVTA
+4554 INGVSYPVTA

-4618 SDTGNS
+4618 SDTGSS

-4657 REVLKQTITVGA
+4657 REVLKHTITVGA

-4725 QHEATSLR
+4725 QYEATSLR
-4733 PEFKGF
+4733 PEFKGL

-4829 NKTPTLIGSTL
+4829 NKTPTLVGNTL
-4840 PNTIVSIY
+4840 PNAIVSIY

-4971 ELTFKVEDVAGNIR
+4971 VLTFKVEDVAGNIR

-5080 SQQKE
+5080 SQQKD

-5297 LDDLITN
+5297 LDDLITS

-5376 DTSTFIDNPAMVA
+5376 DTSTFIDNPVMMA

-5397 NDSITSQTRPT
+5397 NDSITSQTRPA
-5408 FSIFGEMNQS
+5408 FSIYGEMNQS

-5531 VGEVWVNEKGH
+5531 VGEVWVNDKGH

-5578 VDTHIK
+5578 VDTHIQ

-5599 EWWSNSDLIT
+5599 DWWSNSSTIT
-5609 MRGTGEIGATVSLIV
+5609 MRGMGEIGATVSLIV

-5636 TGRWELST
+5636 NGQWELST
-5644 DKLPEGTYDISLV
+5644 DQLPEGKYDITLS
-5657 IEDSAGNRWEDV
+5657 IEDNAGNRKEEV
-5669 REIFIDRTPPNA
+5669 HEIFIDRTPPNA

-5705 LIITDSEGNTYTLTV
+5705 LIITDSNGNTYTLTV

-5756 IMKEVPVIS
+5756 IMKETPVIS

-5770 DSGTVGDNITRDKQ
+5770 DSGTVGDNITRDNQ

-5828 GSYTISVIASDAA
+5828 GSYTVSVIASDAA

-5868 EDNGAS
+5868 EGNGAS
-5874 DSDNVTNHTQPK
+5874 DSDNVTNHNHTQPK

-5924 PPAAWNDGNYTLSVT
+5924 PPAAWNDGTYTLSVT

-5947 QQSASLAVTVDST
+5947 LQSASLEVTVDST

-5991 ESATHLRTEP
+5991 ESATHLRTVP
-6001 SAAEESVVKVTAYS
+6001 SAAEESVVKETAYS

-6046 NVSIM
+6046 NVSVM

-6084 FIDKDNDFLIKEKT
+6084 FLDKDDDFLIKEKT

-6107 IVNAMNVRG
+6107 IVNAMNARG

-6136 GAIDVFAVNEVTLPV
+6136 GAIEVFAVNEVTLPV

>member
-116 ELKKQLDD
+116 ELKKQLDE

-156 QNSSKQI
+156 QNSSKQM
-163 EEMLQNF
+163 EEMLQEF

-450 DNITNSTL
+450 DSITNSTL

-483 IVAKDGTWSYTLTT
+483 IVAKDGTRSYTLTT

-541 NDSGIV
+541 DDSGIV

-594 TSDSVEGINNL
+594 TSDSVEGVNNL

-625 DTIAPVPPTVSL
+625 DTVAPVPPTVSL
-637 EDYVVL
+637 EDFVVL

-1034 SGISDDNL
+1034 SGIADDNL

-1105 IAGNKANSAIFDFT
+1105 IAGNKANSAVFDFT

-1178 LSHLNGSWLFIPG
+1178 LSHLNGSWLFTPG

-1378 TKGTGGWTFTPPTSW
+1378 TKGTGGWSFTPTGAW

-1431 LVNDSGIPDDNLTN
+1431 LVNDSGIPNDNLTN

-1475 TQSATPGVWD
+1475 TQSATPGAWD

-1505 EAGNKATQTLDFTI
+1505 KAGNKTTQELDFTI

-1556 DTDVSRVIV
+1556 DTDVSRVTV

-1670 TWFDATQSATSGVWD
+1670 TWFDATQSATPGVWD

-1716 FTIDTILSEPTI
+1716 FIIDTMLSEPTI

-2019 DTQITIDHIEL
+2019 DTQIAIDHIEL

-2038 DNLTNNV
+2038 DNLTN
-2045 RPHFQVTVPTDVNV
+2045 
-2059 VRLSI
+2059 
-2064 DGGKTWFNATQS
+2064 
-2076 ATPGVWDYTWLA
+2076 
-2088 DVGEGK
+2088 
-2094 HTLTV
+2094 
-2099 EATDKAGNKTT
+2099 EA
-2110 QQLDFII
+2110 
-2117 DTLLSEPTIVLDN
+2117 
-2130 TDDSGTKG
+2130 
-2138 DHLTNVNKP
+2138 
-2147 TFLLG
+2147 
-2152 NIDADARYVTVEVQ
+2152 
-2166 HGGTKEVLTATKDAT
+2166 
-2181 GNWSV
+2181 
-2186 TPTGTWADGDYT
+2186 
-2198 LTVRV
+2198 
-2203 EDEAGNE
+2203 
-2210 KHSAS
+2210 
-2215 LTVTVDT
+2215 
-2222 QITIDVIELVND
+2222 
-2234 NGIPGDNMTNDA
+2234 
-2246 HPQFRVT
+2246 
-2253 VPGDVNE
+2253 
-2260 VSLSIDGGVT
+2260 
-2270 WVKATQSA
+2270 
-2278 TPGVWNYT
+2278 
-2286 WPGTVPDGDY
+2286 
-2296 TLNVKATD
+2296 
-2304 NAGNTVT
+2304 
-2311 ETLHFTIDTTLSTPV
+2311 
-2326 IVLDSADDSGVHGDN
+2326 
-2341 MTNHTQPTFALQHID
+2341 
-2356 DDAVRV
+2356 
-2362 TVSVEHGGVTTT
+2362 
-2374 FDATKDAGGWTFTPT
+2374 
-2389 GAWADGDYTLSVSV
+2389 
-2403 EDKAGNTSH
+2403 
-2412 SASLTVTVDTQIAIN
+2412 
-2427 NIELVNDSGIPDDN
+2427 
-2441 LTNNVRPHF
+2441 
-2450 QVTVPTDVNVV
+2450 
-2461 RLSIDGG
+2461 
-2468 KTWFNATQ
+2468 
-2476 SATPGVWDYIWPDD
+2476 
-2490 VADGGYT
+2490 
-2497 LTVEATDEAGNKAT
+2497 
-2511 QTLDFTIDTTL
+2511 
-2522 SVPTLSLDS
+2522 
-2531 ADDSGIAG
+2531 
-2539 DNITNVKTPG
+2539 
-2549 FTLNNIDTDVSRV
+2549 
-2562 IVEVMH
+2562 
-2568 NGIKQEVPLVQTGGQ
+2568 
-2583 WRFAPTSDWADGDYI
+2583 
-2598 LTVKVEDRAG
+2598 
-2608 NVKQSAPLTVTV
+2608 
-2620 DTHIAI
+2620 
-2626 DRIELV
+2626 
-2632 NDSGIPGDNLTN
+2632 
-2644 EARPHFQV
+2644 
-2652 TVPADVNGVRL
+2652 
-2663 SIDGGKTWFDATQSA
+2663 
-2678 TSGVWDYTWLTNV
+2678 
-2691 ANGPHTLMVEASDKA
+2691 
-2706 GNKTTQKLD
+2706 
-2715 FTIDTIL
+2715 
-2722 SEPTITLD
+2722 
-2730 SADDSAAGDNI
+2730 
-2741 TNVKMPGFTLGNIDA
+2741 
-2756 DVTKVVVT
+2756 
-2764 VAHDGKNQQIELIKN
+2764 
-2779 GGVWRFTPGAAW
+2779 
-2791 TDGDYT
+2791 
-2797 LTVKVEDKAGN
+2797 
-2808 TNYSAPLTVTID
+2808 
-2820 TQTSIDRI
+2820 
-2828 ELLNDTGIV
+2828 
-2837 GDNLTNEARP
+2837 
-2847 QFHITVPT
+2847 
-2855 DVNSVQL
+2855 
-2862 SLDGGINWVNAT
+2862 
-2874 LTSDGVWEYI
+2874 
-2884 WPTDLVENTY
+2884 
-2894 TLTVKATDVAGNTAT
+2894 
-2909 ETLNFIIDTTL
+2909 
-2920 STPTITL
+2920 
-2927 DSADDSG
+2927 
-2934 TANDNK
+2934 
-2940 TNVKTPGFI
+2940 
-2949 IGGID
+2949 
-2954 SDVTQVVVQVM
+2954 
-2965 RDGHSEEVELTQT
+2965 
-2978 NGQWRFVPGSAWT
+2978 
-2991 DGDYTLTVTV
+2991 
-3001 KDEAGNIRHSAPLT
+3001 
-3015 VTIDT
+3015 
-3020 QITID
+3020 
-3025 HIELVNDSGIP
+3025 
-3036 DDNLT
+3036 
-3041 NNVRPHFQVTVPT
+3041 RPHFQVTVPT

-3176 KGATGIWSVTPT
+3176 KDATGNWSVTPTGTWADGDYTLTVRVEDEAGNEKHSASLTVTVDTQITIDAIELVNDNGIPGDNMTNDAHPQFRVTVPGDVNEVSLSIDGGVTWVKATQSATPGVWNYTWPGTVPDGDYTLNVKATDNAGNTVTETLHFTIDTTLSTPVIVLDSADDTGIQGDNMTNRTQPTFNLQHIDDDAVRVTVSVEHGGVTTTFDATKGVGGWTFTPPTSWGAGDYTLSVSVEDKAGNTSHSASLTVTVDTQIAINNIELVNDSGIPDDNLTNNVRPQFQVKVPTDVNEVRLSIDGGKTWFNATQSATPGVWDYTWLADVGEGKHTLTVEATDKAGNQTTQKLDFIIDTLLSEPTIVLDSTDDSGTKGDNLTNANKPTFLLGNIDADARYVTVEVQHGSTKEVLTATKGATGIWSVTPT

-3193 GDYTLTVRVEDDAG
+3193 GDYTLTVRVEDEAG

-3222 ITIDVIELVNDNGIP
+3222 ITIDAIELVNDNGIP

-3325 AMDSRDDTG
+3325 TMDSRDDTG

-3354 ADAHSV
+3354 SDAQSV

-3414 VVTVDTQ
+3414 IVTVDTQ

-3466 ANWVSATQGI
+3466 ANWVSAAQGI

-3485 TDMGDGKHTLTVMV
+3485 TDMGDGKHILTVMV

-3617 DTQIAIDRIELVN
+3617 DTQIAIDHIELVN

-3692 HTLTVEVTDGAG
+3692 HTLIVEVTDGAG
-3704 NKMTETL
+3704 NKMTGTL
-3711 NFTIDITL
+3711 DFTIDITL

-3743 TQPVFVLGS
+3743 TQPIFVLGS

-3850 DIHQVDSDVTRVMVK
+3850 DIRQVDSDVTRVMVK

-3955 GDVVQVRV
+3955 GDVIQVRV

-3997 RVEATDEAGNIANKD
+3997 RVEATDQAGNIANKD

-4186 LPDGQHTLL
+4186 LPDGKHTLL

-4297 DIAGNTKTSAELRIE
+4297 DIAGNTKTSAELQIE

-4533 VTTPRFVIGNV
+4533 VTKPRFVIGNV

-4554 INGVSYSVTA
+4554 INGVSYPVTA

-4618 SDTGNS
+4618 SDTGSS

-4657 REVLKQTITVGA
+4657 REVLKHTITVGA

-4725 QHEATSLR
+4725 QYEATSLR
-4733 PEFKGF
+4733 PEFKGL

-4829 NKTPTLIGSTL
+4829 NKTPTLVGNTL
-4840 PNTIVSIY
+4840 PNAIVSIY

-4971 ELTFKVEDVAGNIR
+4971 VLTFKVEDVAGNIR

-5080 SQQKE
+5080 SQQKD

-5297 LDDLITN
+5297 LDDLITS

-5376 DTSTFIDNPAMVA
+5376 DTSTFIDNPVMMA

-5397 NDSITSQTRPT
+5397 NDSITSQTRPA
-5408 FSIFGEMNQS
+5408 FSIYGEMNQS

-5531 VGEVWVNEKGH
+5531 VGEVWVNDKGH

-5578 VDTHIK
+5578 VDTHIQ

-5599 EWWSNSDLIT
+5599 DWWSNSSTIT
-5609 MRGTGEIGATVSLIV
+5609 MRGMGEIGATVSLIV

-5636 TGRWELST
+5636 NGQWELST
-5644 DKLPEGTYDISLV
+5644 DQLPEGKYDITLS
-5657 IEDSAGNRWEDV
+5657 IEDNAGNRKEEV
-5669 REIFIDRTPPNA
+5669 HEIFIDRTPPNA

-5705 LIITDSEGNTYTLTV
+5705 LIITDSNGNTYTLTV

-5756 IMKEVPVIS
+5756 IMKETPVIS

-5770 DSGTVGDNITRDKQ
+5770 DSGTVGDNITRDNQ

-5868 EDNGAS
+5868 EGNGAS
-5874 DSDNVTNHTQPK
+5874 DSDNVTNHNHTQPK

-5924 PPAAWNDGNYTLSVT
+5924 PPAAWNDGTYTLSVT

-5947 QQSASLAVTVDST
+5947 LQSASLEVTVDST

-5991 ESATHLRTEP
+5991 ESATHLRTVP
-6001 SAAEESVVKVTAYS
+6001 SAAEESVVKETAYS

-6046 NVSIM
+6046 NVSVM

-6084 FIDKDNDFLIKEKT
+6084 FIDKDDDFLIKEKT

-6107 IVNAMNVRG
+6107 IVNAMNARG

>member
-423 DSIITDTIAPEKP
+423 DSIITDTIPPEKP

-1034 SGISDDNL
+1034 SGIADDNL

-1064 WDAMS
+1064 WDAAS

-1105 IAGNKANSAIFDFT
+1105 IAGNKANSAVFDFT

-1378 TKGTGGWTFTPPTSW
+1378 TKGTGGWSFTPTGAW

-1475 TQSATPGVWD
+1475 TQSATPGAWD

-1505 EAGNKATQTLDFTI
+1505 KAGNKTTQELDFTI

-1631 LVNDSGIPGD
+1631 LVNDSGIPDD

-1703 SDKAGNKTTQKLD
+1703 TDKAGNKTTQKLD

-1787 PGAAWTDGDYTLTV
+1787 PGAAWTDGNYTLTV

-2019 DTQITIDHIEL
+2019 DTQI
-2030 VNDSGIPD
+2030 
-2038 DNLTNNV
+2038 
-2045 RPHFQVTVPTDVNV
+2045 
-2059 VRLSI
+2059 
-2064 DGGKTWFNATQS
+2064 A
-2076 ATPGVWDYTWLA
+2076 
-2088 DVGEGK
+2088 
-2094 HTLTV
+2094 
-2099 EATDKAGNKTT
+2099 
-2110 QQLDFII
+2110 
-2117 DTLLSEPTIVLDN
+2117 
-2130 TDDSGTKG
+2130 
-2138 DHLTNVNKP
+2138 
-2147 TFLLG
+2147 
-2152 NIDADARYVTVEVQ
+2152 
-2166 HGGTKEVLTATKDAT
+2166 
-2181 GNWSV
+2181 
-2186 TPTGTWADGDYT
+2186 
-2198 LTVRV
+2198 
-2203 EDEAGNE
+2203 
-2210 KHSAS
+2210 
-2215 LTVTVDT
+2215 
-2222 QITIDVIELVND
+2222 
-2234 NGIPGDNMTNDA
+2234 
-2246 HPQFRVT
+2246 
-2253 VPGDVNE
+2253 
-2260 VSLSIDGGVT
+2260 
-2270 WVKATQSA
+2270 
-2278 TPGVWNYT
+2278 
-2286 WPGTVPDGDY
+2286 
-2296 TLNVKATD
+2296 
-2304 NAGNTVT
+2304 
-2311 ETLHFTIDTTLSTPV
+2311 
-2326 IVLDSADDSGVHGDN
+2326 
-2341 MTNHTQPTFALQHID
+2341 
-2356 DDAVRV
+2356 
-2362 TVSVEHGGVTTT
+2362 
-2374 FDATKDAGGWTFTPT
+2374 
-2389 GAWADGDYTLSVSV
+2389 
-2403 EDKAGNTSH
+2403 
-2412 SASLTVTVDTQIAIN
+2412 
-2427 NIELVNDSGIPDDN
+2427 
-2441 LTNNVRPHF
+2441 
-2450 QVTVPTDVNVV
+2450 
-2461 RLSIDGG
+2461 
-2468 KTWFNATQ
+2468 
-2476 SATPGVWDYIWPDD
+2476 
-2490 VADGGYT
+2490 
-2497 LTVEATDEAGNKAT
+2497 
-2511 QTLDFTIDTTL
+2511 
-2522 SVPTLSLDS
+2522 
-2531 ADDSGIAG
+2531 
-2539 DNITNVKTPG
+2539 
-2549 FTLNNIDTDVSRV
+2549 
-2562 IVEVMH
+2562 
-2568 NGIKQEVPLVQTGGQ
+2568 
-2583 WRFAPTSDWADGDYI
+2583 
-2598 LTVKVEDRAG
+2598 
-2608 NVKQSAPLTVTV
+2608 
-2620 DTHIAI
+2620 
-2626 DRIELV
+2626 
-2632 NDSGIPGDNLTN
+2632 
-2644 EARPHFQV
+2644 
-2652 TVPADVNGVRL
+2652 
-2663 SIDGGKTWFDATQSA
+2663 
-2678 TSGVWDYTWLTNV
+2678 
-2691 ANGPHTLMVEASDKA
+2691 
-2706 GNKTTQKLD
+2706 
-2715 FTIDTIL
+2715 
-2722 SEPTITLD
+2722 
-2730 SADDSAAGDNI
+2730 
-2741 TNVKMPGFTLGNIDA
+2741 
-2756 DVTKVVVT
+2756 
-2764 VAHDGKNQQIELIKN
+2764 
-2779 GGVWRFTPGAAW
+2779 
-2791 TDGDYT
+2791 
-2797 LTVKVEDKAGN
+2797 
-2808 TNYSAPLTVTID
+2808 
-2820 TQTSIDRI
+2820 
-2828 ELLNDTGIV
+2828 
-2837 GDNLTNEARP
+2837 
-2847 QFHITVPT
+2847 
-2855 DVNSVQL
+2855 
-2862 SLDGGINWVNAT
+2862 
-2874 LTSDGVWEYI
+2874 
-2884 WPTDLVENTY
+2884 
-2894 TLTVKATDVAGNTAT
+2894 
-2909 ETLNFIIDTTL
+2909 
-2920 STPTITL
+2920 
-2927 DSADDSG
+2927 
-2934 TANDNK
+2934 
-2940 TNVKTPGFI
+2940 
-2949 IGGID
+2949 
-2954 SDVTQVVVQVM
+2954 
-2965 RDGHSEEVELTQT
+2965 
-2978 NGQWRFVPGSAWT
+2978 
-2991 DGDYTLTVTV
+2991 
-3001 KDEAGNIRHSAPLT
+3001 
-3015 VTIDT
+3015 
-3020 QITID
+3020 ID

-3176 KGATGIWSVTPT
+3176 KDATGNWSVTPTGTWADGDYTLTVRVEDEAGNEKHSASLTVTVDTQITIDAIELVNDNGIPGDNMTNDAHPQFRVTVPGDVNEVSLSIDGGVTWVKATQSATPGVWNYTWLGTVPDGDYTLNVKATDNAGNTVTETLHFTIDTTLSVPVIVLNSADDTGVQGDNMTNSTQPTFALQHIDDDAVRVTVSVEHGGVTTTFDATKGVGGWSFTPTGAWADGDYTLSVSVEDKAGNTSHSASLTVTVDTQIAINNIELVNDSGIPDDNLTNNVRPHFQVKVPTDVNEVRLSIDGGKTWFNATQSATPGVWDYTWLADVGEGKHTLTVEATDKAGNQTTQKLDFIIDTMLSEPTIVLDSTDDSGTKGDNLTNANKPTFILGNIDADARYVTVEVQYGGTKEVLTATKGATGIWSVTPT

-3193 GDYTLTVRVEDDAG
+3193 GDYMLTVRVEDDAG

-3325 AMDSRDDTG
+3325 TMDSRDDTG

-3354 ADAHSV
+3354 SDAQSV

-3414 VVTVDTQ
+3414 IVTVDTQ

-3466 ANWVSATQGI
+3466 ANWVSAAQGI

-3617 DTQIAIDRIELVN
+3617 DTQIAIDHIELVN

-3719 LTPTIELA
+3719 MTPTIELA

-3850 DIHQVDSDVTRVMVK
+3850 DIRQVDSDVTRVMVK

-4297 DIAGNTKTSAELRIE
+4297 DIAGNTKTSAELKIE

-4533 VTTPRFVIGNV
+4533 VTKPRFVIGNV

-4554 INGVSYSVTA
+4554 INGVSYPVTA

-4829 NKTPTLIGSTL
+4829 NKTPTLVGNTL
-4840 PNTIVSIY
+4840 PNAIVSIY

-4971 ELTFKVEDVAGNIR
+4971 VLTFKVEDVAGNIR

-5034 TLTIRNPQGVVIATL
+5034 TLTIRSPQGVVIATL

-5080 SQQKE
+5080 SQQKD

-5408 FSIFGEMNQS
+5408 FSISGEMNQS

-5578 VDTHIK
+5578 VDTHIQ

-5599 EWWSNSDLIT
+5599 DWWSNSSTIT
-5609 MRGTGEIGATVSLIV
+5609 MRGMGEIGATVSLIV

-5636 TGRWELST
+5636 NGQWELST
-5644 DKLPEGTYDISLV
+5644 DQLPEGKYDITLS
-5657 IEDSAGNRWEDV
+5657 IEDNAGNRKEEV
-5669 REIFIDRTPPNA
+5669 HEIFIDRTPPNA

-5705 LIITDSEGNTYTLTV
+5705 LIITDSNGNTYTLTV

-5924 PPAAWNDGNYTLSVT
+5924 PPAAWNDGTYTLSVT

-5991 ESATHLRTEP
+5991 ESATHLRTVP
-6001 SAAEESVVKVTAYS
+6001 SAAEESVVKETAYS

-6046 NVSIM
+6046 NVSVM

-6084 FIDKDNDFLIKEKT
+6084 FIDKDDDFLIKEKT

-6107 IVNAMNVRG
+6107 IVNAMNARG

>member
-156 QNSSKQI
+156 QNSSKQM
-163 EEMLQNF
+163 EEMLQEF

-423 DSIITDTIAPEKP
+423 DSIITDTIPPEKP

-541 NDSGIV
+541 DDSGIV

-625 DTIAPVPPTVSL
+625 DTIAPLPPTVSL

-955 PYSTVKLYIDGALIA
+955 PYSTVKLYVDGALIA

-1034 SGISDDNL
+1034 SGIADDNL
-1042 TNIVKPT
+1042 TNIVNPT

-1064 WDAMS
+1064 WDAAS

-1105 IAGNKANSAIFDFT
+1105 IAGNKANSAVFDFT

-1178 LSHLNGSWLFIPG
+1178 LSHLNGSWLFTPG

-1212 NYSAPLTVVIDTQI
+1212 SYSAPLTVVIDTQI

-1378 TKGTGGWTFTPPTSW
+1378 TKGTGGWSFTPTGAW

-1431 LVNDSGIPDDNLTN
+1431 LVNDSGIPNDNLTN

-1475 TQSATPGVWD
+1475 TQSATPGAWD

-1505 EAGNKATQTLDFTI
+1505 KAGNKTTQELDFTI

-1631 LVNDSGIPGD
+1631 LVNDSGIPDD

-2019 DTQITIDHIEL
+2019 DTQIAIDHIEL
-2030 VNDSGIPD
+2030 VNDSGIPN

-2110 QQLDFII
+2110 QKLDFII
-2117 DTLLSEPTIVLDN
+2117 DTLLSEPTIVLDS

-2138 DHLTNVNKP
+2138 DNLTNVNKP

-2203 EDEAGNE
+2203 EDEAGNV
-2210 KHSAS
+2210 KYSAS

-2234 NGIPGDNMTNDA
+2234 SGTRGDNLTNDA
-2246 HPQFRVT
+2246 NPHFRIT

-2270 WVKATQSA
+2270 WVKATQSV

-2341 MTNHTQPTFALQHID
+2341 MTNRTQPTFALQQID

-2374 FDATKDAGGWTFTPT
+2374 FDATKGTGGWTFTPT

-2450 QVTVPTDVNVV
+2450 QVKVPTDVN
-2461 RLSIDGG
+2461 
-2468 KTWFNATQ
+2468 
-2476 SATPGVWDYIWPDD
+2476 
-2490 VADGGYT
+2490 
-2497 LTVEATDEAGNKAT
+2497 E
-2511 QTLDFTIDTTL
+2511 
-2522 SVPTLSLDS
+2522 
-2531 ADDSGIAG
+2531 
-2539 DNITNVKTPG
+2539 
-2549 FTLNNIDTDVSRV
+2549 
-2562 IVEVMH
+2562 
-2568 NGIKQEVPLVQTGGQ
+2568 
-2583 WRFAPTSDWADGDYI
+2583 
-2598 LTVKVEDRAG
+2598 
-2608 NVKQSAPLTVTV
+2608 
-2620 DTHIAI
+2620 
-2626 DRIELV
+2626 
-2632 NDSGIPGDNLTN
+2632 
-2644 EARPHFQV
+2644 
-2652 TVPADVNGVRL
+2652 
-2663 SIDGGKTWFDATQSA
+2663 
-2678 TSGVWDYTWLTNV
+2678 
-2691 ANGPHTLMVEASDKA
+2691 
-2706 GNKTTQKLD
+2706 
-2715 FTIDTIL
+2715 
-2722 SEPTITLD
+2722 
-2730 SADDSAAGDNI
+2730 
-2741 TNVKMPGFTLGNIDA
+2741 
-2756 DVTKVVVT
+2756 
-2764 VAHDGKNQQIELIKN
+2764 
-2779 GGVWRFTPGAAW
+2779 
-2791 TDGDYT
+2791 
-2797 LTVKVEDKAGN
+2797 
-2808 TNYSAPLTVTID
+2808 
-2820 TQTSIDRI
+2820 
-2828 ELLNDTGIV
+2828 
-2837 GDNLTNEARP
+2837 
-2847 QFHITVPT
+2847 
-2855 DVNSVQL
+2855 
-2862 SLDGGINWVNAT
+2862 
-2874 LTSDGVWEYI
+2874 
-2884 WPTDLVENTY
+2884 
-2894 TLTVKATDVAGNTAT
+2894 
-2909 ETLNFIIDTTL
+2909 
-2920 STPTITL
+2920 
-2927 DSADDSG
+2927 
-2934 TANDNK
+2934 
-2940 TNVKTPGFI
+2940 
-2949 IGGID
+2949 
-2954 SDVTQVVVQVM
+2954 
-2965 RDGHSEEVELTQT
+2965 
-2978 NGQWRFVPGSAWT
+2978 
-2991 DGDYTLTVTV
+2991 
-3001 KDEAGNIRHSAPLT
+3001 
-3015 VTIDT
+3015 
-3020 QITID
+3020 
-3025 HIELVNDSGIP
+3025 
-3036 DDNLT
+3036 
-3041 NNVRPHFQVTVPT
+3041 
-3054 DVNVV
+3054 V

-3097 VEATDKAGNKT
+3097 VEATDKAGNQT
-3108 TQQLDFIIDTLLS
+3108 TQKLDFIIDTLLS
-3121 EPTIVLDNTD
+3121 EPTIVLDSTD

-3141 NVNKPTFLLG
+3141 NANKPTFILG

-3279 IWDYTWPKDVTD
+3279 TWDYTWPKDVTD

-3354 ADAHSV
+3354 SDAHSV

-3396 LTVEVT
+3396 LTVEVQ

-3466 ANWVSATQGI
+3466 ANWVSAAQGI

-3617 DTQIAIDRIELVN
+3617 DTQIAIDHIELVN

-3692 HTLTVEVTDGAG
+3692 HTLIVEVTDGAG
-3704 NKMTETL
+3704 NKMTGTL
-3711 NFTIDITL
+3711 DFTIDITL

-3850 DIHQVDSDVTRVMVK
+3850 DIRQIDSDVTRVMVK

-3911 ESAPFEVRID
+3911 ESAPLEVRID

-4018 TNIQVPTIALDA
+4018 TNVQVPTIALDA

-4253 NDVSHIVVHIDGR
+4253 NDVSHIVVHLDGR
-4266 DYTIENTGGNLTFT
+4266 DYTIENKGGNLTFT

-4297 DIAGNTKTSAELRIE
+4297 DIAGNTKTSAELQIE

-4533 VTTPRFVIGNV
+4533 VTKPRFVIGNV

-4554 INGVSYSVTA
+4554 INGVSYPVTA

-4657 REVLKQTITVGA
+4657 REVLKHTITVGA

-5236 VEADGTWRAPI
+5236 VEADGSWRAPI

-5260 ITDVAGNTEV
+5260 ITDVAGNTQV
-5270 SKDYSVDVDSSTD
+5270 SKNYSVDVDSSTD

-5531 VGEVWVNEKGH
+5531 VGEVWANDKGH

-5551 FTEGQLDITV
+5551 FTEGQLDINV

-5578 VDTHIK
+5578 VDTHIQ

-5599 EWWSNSDLIT
+5599 DWWSNSSTIT
-5609 MRGTGEIGATVSLIV
+5609 MRGMGEIGATVSLIV

-5636 TGRWELST
+5636 NGKWELST
-5644 DKLPEGTYDISLV
+5644 DQLPEGKYDITLS
-5657 IEDSAGNRWEDV
+5657 IEDNAGNRKEEV
-5669 REIFIDRTPPNA
+5669 HEIFIDRTPPNA

-5705 LIITDSEGNTYTLTV
+5705 LIITDSNGNTYTLTV

-5909 DIYQATQGADGWTFT
+5909 DTYQATQGADGWTFT
-5924 PPAAWNDGNYTLSVT
+5924 PPAAWNDGTYTLSVTVVDRAGNSQQSALLEVTVDSTLTVPEIALAAGEDNGASDSDNVTNHTQPKFTLQHIDADVTGVTVNVTHNGVTDTYQATQGADSWTFTPPAAWNDGTYTLSVTVVDRAGNSQQSALLEVTVDSTLTVPEIALAAGEDNGASDSDNVTNHTQPKFTLQHIDADVTGATVNVTHNGVKDIHQATQGADGWTFTPPAAWNDGTYTLSVT

-5947 QQSASLAVTVDST
+5947 QQSASLEVTVDST

-5969 DDASDDATAT
+5969 NDASDDATAT

-5991 ESATHLRTEP
+5991 ESDTHLRTVP
-6001 SAAEESVVKVTAYS
+6001 SAAEESVVKETAYS

-6046 NVSIM
+6046 NVSVM

-6084 FIDKDNDFLIKEKT
+6084 FIDKDDDFLIKEKT

-6107 IVNAMNVRG
+6107 IVNAMNARG

>member
-41 TPRGSVIIV
+41 TPHGSVIIV

-116 ELKKQLDD
+116 ELKKQLDE

-450 DNITNSTL
+450 DSITNSTL

-541 NDSGIV
+541 DDSGIV

-625 DTIAPVPPTVSL
+625 DTVAPVPPTISL

-1064 WDAMS
+1064 WDAAS

-1105 IAGNKANSAIFDFT
+1105 IAGNKANSAVFDFT

-1178 LSHLNGSWLFIPG
+1178 LSHLNGSWLFTPG

-1322 LSVPVIVLDSADDT
+1322 LSVPVIVLNSADDT
-1336 GIQGDNMTNSTQPT
+1336 GVQGDNMTNSTQPT

-1378 TKGTGGWTFTPPTSW
+1378 TKGVGGWSFTPTGAW
-1393 ADGDYTLSVSVEDK
+1393 ADGDYTLSVSVDDK

-1445 NVRPHFQV
+1445 NVRPQFQV
-1453 TVPTD
+1453 KVPTD
-1458 VNVVRLSIDGGK
+1458 VNEVRLSIDGGK

-1475 TQSATPGVWD
+1475 TQNATPGVWD

-1505 EAGNKATQTLDFTI
+1505 EAGNKTTQTLDFTI

-1556 DTDVSRVIV
+1556 DADVSRVTV

-1631 LVNDSGIPGD
+1631 LVNDSGIPDD

-1670 TWFDATQSATSGVWD
+1670 TWFDATQSATPGVWD

-1716 FTIDTILSEPTI
+1716 FIIDTMLSEPTI

-1877 SDGVWEYIWPTDL
+1877 PDGVWEYIWPTDL

-2019 DTQITIDHIEL
+2019 DTQIAIDHIEL

-2038 DNLTNNV
+2038 DNLTNEA
-2045 RPHFQVTVPTDVNV
+2045 RPQFQVKVPTDVNE

-2099 EATDKAGNKTT
+2099 EATDKAGNQTT
-2110 QQLDFII
+2110 QKLDFII
-2117 DTLLSEPTIVLDN
+2117 DTMLSEPTIVLDN

-2138 DHLTNVNKP
+2138 DNLTNVNKP

-2203 EDEAGNE
+2203 EDE
-2210 KHSAS
+2210 
-2215 LTVTVDT
+2215 
-2222 QITIDVIELVND
+2222 
-2234 NGIPGDNMTNDA
+2234 
-2246 HPQFRVT
+2246 
-2253 VPGDVNE
+2253 
-2260 VSLSIDGGVT
+2260 
-2270 WVKATQSA
+2270 
-2278 TPGVWNYT
+2278 
-2286 WPGTVPDGDY
+2286 
-2296 TLNVKATD
+2296 
-2304 NAGNTVT
+2304 
-2311 ETLHFTIDTTLSTPV
+2311 
-2326 IVLDSADDSGVHGDN
+2326 
-2341 MTNHTQPTFALQHID
+2341 
-2356 DDAVRV
+2356 
-2362 TVSVEHGGVTTT
+2362 
-2374 FDATKDAGGWTFTPT
+2374 
-2389 GAWADGDYTLSVSV
+2389 
-2403 EDKAGNTSH
+2403 
-2412 SASLTVTVDTQIAIN
+2412 
-2427 NIELVNDSGIPDDN
+2427 
-2441 LTNNVRPHF
+2441 
-2450 QVTVPTDVNVV
+2450 
-2461 RLSIDGG
+2461 
-2468 KTWFNATQ
+2468 
-2476 SATPGVWDYIWPDD
+2476 
-2490 VADGGYT
+2490 
-2497 LTVEATDEAGNKAT
+2497 
-2511 QTLDFTIDTTL
+2511 
-2522 SVPTLSLDS
+2522 
-2531 ADDSGIAG
+2531 
-2539 DNITNVKTPG
+2539 
-2549 FTLNNIDTDVSRV
+2549 
-2562 IVEVMH
+2562 
-2568 NGIKQEVPLVQTGGQ
+2568 
-2583 WRFAPTSDWADGDYI
+2583 
-2598 LTVKVEDRAG
+2598 
-2608 NVKQSAPLTVTV
+2608 
-2620 DTHIAI
+2620 
-2626 DRIELV
+2626 
-2632 NDSGIPGDNLTN
+2632 
-2644 EARPHFQV
+2644 
-2652 TVPADVNGVRL
+2652 
-2663 SIDGGKTWFDATQSA
+2663 
-2678 TSGVWDYTWLTNV
+2678 
-2691 ANGPHTLMVEASDKA
+2691 
-2706 GNKTTQKLD
+2706 
-2715 FTIDTIL
+2715 
-2722 SEPTITLD
+2722 
-2730 SADDSAAGDNI
+2730 
-2741 TNVKMPGFTLGNIDA
+2741 
-2756 DVTKVVVT
+2756 
-2764 VAHDGKNQQIELIKN
+2764 
-2779 GGVWRFTPGAAW
+2779 
-2791 TDGDYT
+2791 
-2797 LTVKVEDKAGN
+2797 
-2808 TNYSAPLTVTID
+2808 
-2820 TQTSIDRI
+2820 
-2828 ELLNDTGIV
+2828 
-2837 GDNLTNEARP
+2837 
-2847 QFHITVPT
+2847 
-2855 DVNSVQL
+2855 
-2862 SLDGGINWVNAT
+2862 
-2874 LTSDGVWEYI
+2874 
-2884 WPTDLVENTY
+2884 
-2894 TLTVKATDVAGNTAT
+2894 
-2909 ETLNFIIDTTL
+2909 
-2920 STPTITL
+2920 
-2927 DSADDSG
+2927 
-2934 TANDNK
+2934 
-2940 TNVKTPGFI
+2940 
-2949 IGGID
+2949 
-2954 SDVTQVVVQVM
+2954 
-2965 RDGHSEEVELTQT
+2965 
-2978 NGQWRFVPGSAWT
+2978 
-2991 DGDYTLTVTV
+2991 
-3001 KDEAGNIRHSAPLT
+3001 
-3015 VTIDT
+3015 
-3020 QITID
+3020 
-3025 HIELVNDSGIP
+3025 
-3036 DDNLT
+3036 
-3041 NNVRPHFQVTVPT
+3041 
-3054 DVNVV
+3054 
-3059 RLSIDGGKTWF
+3059 
-3070 NATQSATPGVW
+3070 
-3081 DYTWL
+3081 
-3086 ADVGEGKHTLT
+3086 
-3097 VEATDKAGNKT
+3097 
-3108 TQQLDFIIDTLLS
+3108 
-3121 EPTIVLDNTD
+3121 
-3131 DSGTKGDNLT
+3131 
-3141 NVNKPTFLLG
+3141 
-3151 NIDADARYVTVEVQH
+3151 
-3166 GGTKE
+3166 
-3171 VLTAT
+3171 
-3176 KGATGIWSVTPT
+3176 
-3188 GTWAD
+3188 
-3193 GDYTLTVRVEDDAG
+3193 AG

-3325 AMDSRDDTG
+3325 TMDSRDDTG

-3354 ADAHSV
+3354 ADAQSV

-3414 VVTVDTQ
+3414 IVTVDTQ

-3452 PADVNSVQLSIDGG
+3452 PVDVNSVQLSIDGG
-3466 ANWVSATQGI
+3466 ANWVSAAQGI

-3617 DTQIAIDRIELVN
+3617 DTQIAIDHIELVN
-3630 DSGVPGDNV
+3630 DSGVPGDNI

-3692 HTLTVEVTDGAG
+3692 HTLIVEVTDGAG
-3704 NKMTETL
+3704 NKMTGTL
-3711 NFTIDITL
+3711 DFTIDITL

-3743 TQPVFVLGS
+3743 TQPIFVLGS

-3850 DIHQVDSDVTRVMVK
+3850 DIRQVDSDVTRVMVK

-3911 ESAPFEVRID
+3911 ESAPLEVRID

-3955 GDVVQVRV
+3955 GDVIQVRV

-4116 DTTAEIESVTLVTD
+4116 DTTAEIKSVTLVTD

-4186 LPDGQHTLL
+4186 LPDGKHTLL

-4297 DIAGNTKTSAELRIE
+4297 DIAGNTKTSAELQIE

-4533 VTTPRFVIGNV
+4533 VTKPRFVIGNV

-4554 INGVSYSVTA
+4554 INGVSYPVTA

-4618 SDTGNS
+4618 SDTGSS

-4657 REVLKQTITVGA
+4657 REVLKHTITVGA

-4725 QHEATSLR
+4725 QYEATSLR
-4733 PEFKGF
+4733 PEFKGL

-4829 NKTPTLIGSTL
+4829 NKTPTLVGNTL
-4840 PNTIVSIY
+4840 PNAIVSIY

-4971 ELTFKVEDVAGNIR
+4971 VLTFKVEDIAGNIR

-5080 SQQKE
+5080 SQQKD

-5297 LDDLITN
+5297 LDDLITS

-5376 DTSTFIDNPAMVA
+5376 DTSTFIDNPVMMA

-5397 NDSITSQTRPT
+5397 NDSITSQTRPA
-5408 FSIFGEMNQS
+5408 FSIYGEMNQS

-5531 VGEVWVNEKGH
+5531 VGEVWVNDKGH

-5578 VDTHIK
+5578 VDTHIQ

-5599 EWWSNSDLIT
+5599 DWWSNSSTIT
-5609 MRGTGEIGATVSLIV
+5609 MRGMGEIGATVSLIV

-5636 TGRWELST
+5636 NGQWELST
-5644 DKLPEGTYDISLV
+5644 DQLPEGKYDITLS
-5657 IEDSAGNRWEDV
+5657 IEDNAGNRKEEV
-5669 REIFIDRTPPNA
+5669 HEIFIDRTPPNA

-5705 LIITDSEGNTYTLTV
+5705 LIITDSNGNTYTLTV

-5756 IMKEVPVIS
+5756 IMKETPVIS

-5770 DSGTVGDNITRDKQ
+5770 DSGTVGDNITRDNQ

-5868 EDNGAS
+5868 EGNGAS
-5874 DSDNVTNHTQPK
+5874 DSDNVTNHNHTQPK

-5924 PPAAWNDGNYTLSVT
+5924 PPAAWNDGTYTLSVT

-5947 QQSASLAVTVDST
+5947 LQSASLEVTVDST

-5969 DDASDDATAT
+5969 DDASDDATPT

-5991 ESATHLRTEP
+5991 ESATHLRTVP
-6001 SAAEESVVKVTAYS
+6001 SAAEESVVKETAYS

-6046 NVSIM
+6046 NVSVM

-6084 FIDKDNDFLIKEKT
+6084 FLDKDDDFLIKEKT

-6107 IVNAMNVRG
+6107 IVNAMNARG

-6136 GAIDVFAVNEVTLPV
+6136 GAIEVFAVNEVTLPV

>member
-241 VTLALAAESNSG
+241 VTLALATESNSG

-625 DTIAPVPPTVSL
+625 DTVAPVPPTVSL
-637 EDYVVL
+637 EDFVVL

-1034 SGISDDNL
+1034 SGVSDDNL

-1064 WDAMS
+1064 WDAAS

-1105 IAGNKANSAIFDFT
+1105 IAGNKANSAVFDFT

-1212 NYSAPLTVVIDTQI
+1212 SYSAPLTVVIDTQI

-1378 TKGTGGWTFTPPTSW
+1378 TKGTGGWSFTPTGAW

-1431 LVNDSGIPDDNLTN
+1431 LVNDSGIPNDNLTN

-1475 TQSATPGVWD
+1475 TQSATPGAWD

-1505 EAGNKATQTLDFTI
+1505 KAGNKTTQELDFTI

-2117 DTLLSEPTIVLDN
+2117 DTLLSEPTIVLDS

-2138 DHLTNVNKP
+2138 DNLTNVNKP

-2311 ETLHFTIDTTLSTPV
+2311 ETLHFTIDTTLSVPV
-2326 IVLDSADDSGVHGDN
+2326 IVLNSADDTGVQGDN
-2341 MTNHTQPTFALQHID
+2341 MTNSTQPTFALQHID

-2374 FDATKDAGGWTFTPT
+2374 FDATKGTGGWSFTPT

-2450 QVTVPTDVNVV
+2450 QVKVPMDVN
-2461 RLSIDGG
+2461 
-2468 KTWFNATQ
+2468 
-2476 SATPGVWDYIWPDD
+2476 
-2490 VADGGYT
+2490 
-2497 LTVEATDEAGNKAT
+2497 E
-2511 QTLDFTIDTTL
+2511 
-2522 SVPTLSLDS
+2522 
-2531 ADDSGIAG
+2531 
-2539 DNITNVKTPG
+2539 
-2549 FTLNNIDTDVSRV
+2549 
-2562 IVEVMH
+2562 
-2568 NGIKQEVPLVQTGGQ
+2568 
-2583 WRFAPTSDWADGDYI
+2583 
-2598 LTVKVEDRAG
+2598 
-2608 NVKQSAPLTVTV
+2608 
-2620 DTHIAI
+2620 
-2626 DRIELV
+2626 
-2632 NDSGIPGDNLTN
+2632 
-2644 EARPHFQV
+2644 
-2652 TVPADVNGVRL
+2652 
-2663 SIDGGKTWFDATQSA
+2663 
-2678 TSGVWDYTWLTNV
+2678 
-2691 ANGPHTLMVEASDKA
+2691 
-2706 GNKTTQKLD
+2706 
-2715 FTIDTIL
+2715 
-2722 SEPTITLD
+2722 
-2730 SADDSAAGDNI
+2730 
-2741 TNVKMPGFTLGNIDA
+2741 
-2756 DVTKVVVT
+2756 
-2764 VAHDGKNQQIELIKN
+2764 
-2779 GGVWRFTPGAAW
+2779 
-2791 TDGDYT
+2791 
-2797 LTVKVEDKAGN
+2797 
-2808 TNYSAPLTVTID
+2808 
-2820 TQTSIDRI
+2820 
-2828 ELLNDTGIV
+2828 
-2837 GDNLTNEARP
+2837 
-2847 QFHITVPT
+2847 
-2855 DVNSVQL
+2855 
-2862 SLDGGINWVNAT
+2862 
-2874 LTSDGVWEYI
+2874 
-2884 WPTDLVENTY
+2884 
-2894 TLTVKATDVAGNTAT
+2894 
-2909 ETLNFIIDTTL
+2909 
-2920 STPTITL
+2920 
-2927 DSADDSG
+2927 
-2934 TANDNK
+2934 
-2940 TNVKTPGFI
+2940 
-2949 IGGID
+2949 
-2954 SDVTQVVVQVM
+2954 
-2965 RDGHSEEVELTQT
+2965 
-2978 NGQWRFVPGSAWT
+2978 
-2991 DGDYTLTVTV
+2991 
-3001 KDEAGNIRHSAPLT
+3001 
-3015 VTIDT
+3015 
-3020 QITID
+3020 
-3025 HIELVNDSGIP
+3025 
-3036 DDNLT
+3036 
-3041 NNVRPHFQVTVPT
+3041 
-3054 DVNVV
+3054 V

-3097 VEATDKAGNKT
+3097 VEATDKAGNQT
-3108 TQQLDFIIDTLLS
+3108 TQKLDFIIDTLLS
-3121 EPTIVLDNTD
+3121 EPTIVLDSTD

-3141 NVNKPTFLLG
+3141 NANKPTFILG
-3151 NIDADARYVTVEVQH
+3151 NIDADARYVTVEVQY

-3325 AMDSRDDTG
+3325 TMDSRDDTG

-3354 ADAHSV
+3354 SDAQSV

-3414 VVTVDTQ
+3414 IVTVDTQ

-3466 ANWVSATQGI
+3466 ANWVSAAQGI

-3603 AGNTRPSTPLTVTV
+3603 AGNMRPSTPLTVTV
-3617 DTQIAIDRIELVN
+3617 DTQIAIDHIELVN

-3719 LTPTIELA
+3719 MTPTIELA

-3850 DIHQVDSDVTRVMVK
+3850 DIRQVDSDVTRVMVK

-4533 VTTPRFVIGNV
+4533 VTKPRFVIGNV

-4554 INGVSYSVTA
+4554 INGVSYPVTA

-4829 NKTPTLIGSTL
+4829 NKTPTLVGNTL
-4840 PNTIVSIY
+4840 PNAIVSIY

-4971 ELTFKVEDVAGNIR
+4971 VLTFKVEDVAGNIR

-5297 LDDLITN
+5297 LDDLITS

-5376 DTSTFIDNPAMVA
+5376 DTSTFIDNPVMMA

-5397 NDSITSQTRPT
+5397 NDSITSQTRPA
-5408 FSIFGEMNQS
+5408 FSIYGEMNQS

-5470 NFTIDTFNTTPVAI
+5470 NFTIDTLNTTPVAI

-5531 VGEVWVNEKGH
+5531 VGEVWVNDKGH

-5578 VDTHIK
+5578 VDTHIQ

-5599 EWWSNSDLIT
+5599 DWWSNSSTIT
-5609 MRGTGEIGATVSLIV
+5609 MRGMGEIGATVSLIV

-5636 TGRWELST
+5636 NGQWELST
-5644 DKLPEGTYDISLV
+5644 DQLPEGKYDITLS
-5657 IEDSAGNRWEDV
+5657 IEDNAGNRKEEV
-5669 REIFIDRTPPNA
+5669 HEIFIDRTPPNA

-5705 LIITDSEGNTYTLTV
+5705 LIITDSNGNTYTLTV

-5750 DDVPLD
+5750 DDVSLD

-5868 EDNGAS
+5868 EDNGVS

-5909 DIYQATQGADGWTFT
+5909 DTYQATQGADGWTFT
-5924 PPAAWNDGNYTLSVT
+5924 PPAAWNDGTYTLSVT

-5991 ESATHLRTEP
+5991 ESATHLRTVP
-6001 SAAEESVVKVTAYS
+6001 SAAEESVVKETAYS

-6107 IVNAMNVRG
+6107 IVNAMNARG

>member
-423 DSIITDTIAPEKP
+423 DSIITDTIPPEKP

-1064 WDAMS
+1064 WDAAS

-1105 IAGNKANSAIFDFT
+1105 IAGNKANSAVFDFT

-1322 LSVPVIVLDSADDT
+1322 LSVPVIVLNSADDT
-1336 GIQGDNMTNSTQPT
+1336 GVQGDNMTNSTQPT

-1378 TKGTGGWTFTPPTSW
+1378 TKGTGGWSFTPTGAW

-1431 LVNDSGIPDDNLTN
+1431 LVNDSGIPNDNLTN

-1475 TQSATPGVWD
+1475 TQSATPGAWD

-1505 EAGNKATQTLDFTI
+1505 KAGNKTTQELDFTI

-2019 DTQITIDHIEL
+2019 DTQIAIDHIEL

-2099 EATDKAGNKTT
+2099 EATDKAGNQTT
-2110 QQLDFII
+2110 QKLDFII
-2117 DTLLSEPTIVLDN
+2117 DTMLSEPTIVLDS

-2138 DHLTNVNKP
+2138 DNLTNANKP
-2147 TFLLG
+2147 TFILG

-2166 HGGTKEVLTATKDAT
+2166 YGGTKK
-2181 GNWSV
+2181 
-2186 TPTGTWADGDYT
+2186 
-2198 LTVRV
+2198 
-2203 EDEAGNE
+2203 
-2210 KHSAS
+2210 
-2215 LTVTVDT
+2215 
-2222 QITIDVIELVND
+2222 
-2234 NGIPGDNMTNDA
+2234 
-2246 HPQFRVT
+2246 
-2253 VPGDVNE
+2253 
-2260 VSLSIDGGVT
+2260 
-2270 WVKATQSA
+2270 
-2278 TPGVWNYT
+2278 
-2286 WPGTVPDGDY
+2286 
-2296 TLNVKATD
+2296 
-2304 NAGNTVT
+2304 
-2311 ETLHFTIDTTLSTPV
+2311 
-2326 IVLDSADDSGVHGDN
+2326 
-2341 MTNHTQPTFALQHID
+2341 
-2356 DDAVRV
+2356 
-2362 TVSVEHGGVTTT
+2362 
-2374 FDATKDAGGWTFTPT
+2374 
-2389 GAWADGDYTLSVSV
+2389 
-2403 EDKAGNTSH
+2403 
-2412 SASLTVTVDTQIAIN
+2412 
-2427 NIELVNDSGIPDDN
+2427 
-2441 LTNNVRPHF
+2441 
-2450 QVTVPTDVNVV
+2450 
-2461 RLSIDGG
+2461 
-2468 KTWFNATQ
+2468 
-2476 SATPGVWDYIWPDD
+2476 
-2490 VADGGYT
+2490 
-2497 LTVEATDEAGNKAT
+2497 
-2511 QTLDFTIDTTL
+2511 
-2522 SVPTLSLDS
+2522 
-2531 ADDSGIAG
+2531 
-2539 DNITNVKTPG
+2539 
-2549 FTLNNIDTDVSRV
+2549 
-2562 IVEVMH
+2562 
-2568 NGIKQEVPLVQTGGQ
+2568 
-2583 WRFAPTSDWADGDYI
+2583 
-2598 LTVKVEDRAG
+2598 
-2608 NVKQSAPLTVTV
+2608 
-2620 DTHIAI
+2620 
-2626 DRIELV
+2626 
-2632 NDSGIPGDNLTN
+2632 
-2644 EARPHFQV
+2644 
-2652 TVPADVNGVRL
+2652 
-2663 SIDGGKTWFDATQSA
+2663 
-2678 TSGVWDYTWLTNV
+2678 
-2691 ANGPHTLMVEASDKA
+2691 
-2706 GNKTTQKLD
+2706 
-2715 FTIDTIL
+2715 
-2722 SEPTITLD
+2722 
-2730 SADDSAAGDNI
+2730 
-2741 TNVKMPGFTLGNIDA
+2741 
-2756 DVTKVVVT
+2756 
-2764 VAHDGKNQQIELIKN
+2764 
-2779 GGVWRFTPGAAW
+2779 
-2791 TDGDYT
+2791 
-2797 LTVKVEDKAGN
+2797 
-2808 TNYSAPLTVTID
+2808 
-2820 TQTSIDRI
+2820 
-2828 ELLNDTGIV
+2828 
-2837 GDNLTNEARP
+2837 
-2847 QFHITVPT
+2847 
-2855 DVNSVQL
+2855 
-2862 SLDGGINWVNAT
+2862 
-2874 LTSDGVWEYI
+2874 
-2884 WPTDLVENTY
+2884 
-2894 TLTVKATDVAGNTAT
+2894 
-2909 ETLNFIIDTTL
+2909 
-2920 STPTITL
+2920 
-2927 DSADDSG
+2927 
-2934 TANDNK
+2934 
-2940 TNVKTPGFI
+2940 
-2949 IGGID
+2949 
-2954 SDVTQVVVQVM
+2954 
-2965 RDGHSEEVELTQT
+2965 
-2978 NGQWRFVPGSAWT
+2978 
-2991 DGDYTLTVTV
+2991 
-3001 KDEAGNIRHSAPLT
+3001 
-3015 VTIDT
+3015 
-3020 QITID
+3020 
-3025 HIELVNDSGIP
+3025 
-3036 DDNLT
+3036 
-3041 NNVRPHFQVTVPT
+3041 
-3054 DVNVV
+3054 
-3059 RLSIDGGKTWF
+3059 
-3070 NATQSATPGVW
+3070 
-3081 DYTWL
+3081 
-3086 ADVGEGKHTLT
+3086 
-3097 VEATDKAGNKT
+3097 
-3108 TQQLDFIIDTLLS
+3108 
-3121 EPTIVLDNTD
+3121 
-3131 DSGTKGDNLT
+3131 
-3141 NVNKPTFLLG
+3141 
-3151 NIDADARYVTVEVQH
+3151 
-3166 GGTKE
+3166 

-3193 GDYTLTVRVEDDAG
+3193 GDYMLTVRVEDDAG

-3325 AMDSRDDTG
+3325 TMDSRDDTG

-3354 ADAHSV
+3354 SDAQSV

-3414 VVTVDTQ
+3414 IVTVDTQ

-3466 ANWVSATQGI
+3466 ANWVSAAQGI

-3617 DTQIAIDRIELVN
+3617 DTQIAIDHIELVN

-3719 LTPTIELA
+3719 MTPTIELA

-3850 DIHQVDSDVTRVMVK
+3850 DIRQVDSDVTRVMVK

-4212 TIDTTL
+4212 TIDTTQ

-4297 DIAGNTKTSAELRIE
+4297 DIAGNTKTSAELKIE

-4533 VTTPRFVIGNV
+4533 VTKPRFVIGNV
-4544 PADIDTVVIR
+4544 SADIDTVVIR
-4554 INGVSYSVTA
+4554 INGVSYPVTA

-4971 ELTFKVEDVAGNIR
+4971 VLTFKVEDVAGNIR

-5034 TLTIRNPQGVVIATL
+5034 TLTIRSPQGVVIATL

-5080 SQQKE
+5080 SQQKD

-5408 FSIFGEMNQS
+5408 FSISGEMNQS

-5470 NFTIDTFNTTPVAI
+5470 KFTIDTFNTTPVAI

-5578 VDTHIK
+5578 VDTHIQ

-5599 EWWSNSDLIT
+5599 DWWSNSSTIT
-5609 MRGTGEIGATVSLIV
+5609 MRGMGEIGATVSLIV

-5636 TGRWELST
+5636 NGQWELST
-5644 DKLPEGTYDISLV
+5644 DQLPEGKYDITLS
-5657 IEDSAGNRWEDV
+5657 IEDNAGNRKEEV
-5669 REIFIDRTPPNA
+5669 HEIFIDRTPPNA

-5705 LIITDSEGNTYTLTV
+5705 LIITDSNGNTYTLTV

-5868 EDNGAS
+5868 EDNGVS

-5909 DIYQATQGADGWTFT
+5909 DTYQATQGADGWTFT
-5924 PPAAWNDGNYTLSVT
+5924 PPAAWNDGTYTLSVT

-5991 ESATHLRTEP
+5991 ESATHLRTVP
-6001 SAAEESVVKVTAYS
+6001 SAAEESVVKETAYS

-6107 IVNAMNVRG
+6107 IVNAMNARG

>member
-156 QNSSKQI
+156 QNSSKQM
-163 EEMLQNF
+163 EEMLQEF

-423 DSIITDTIAPEKP
+423 DSIITDTIPPEKP

-541 NDSGIV
+541 DDSGIV

-580 IFKANDKGEWTFNF
+580 VFKANDQGEWTFNF

-625 DTIAPVPPTVSL
+625 DTIAPLPPTVSL

-955 PYSTVKLYIDGALIA
+955 PYSTVKLYVDGALIA

-1034 SGISDDNL
+1034 SGIADDNL

-1105 IAGNKANSAIFDFT
+1105 IAGNKANSAVFDFT

-1178 LSHLNGSWLFIPG
+1178 LSHLNGSWLFTPG

-1212 NYSAPLTVVIDTQI
+1212 SYSAPLTVVIDTQI

-1322 LSVPVIVLDSADDT
+1322 LSVPVIVLNSADDT
-1336 GIQGDNMTNSTQPT
+1336 GVQGDNMTNRTQPT

-1378 TKGTGGWTFTPPTSW
+1378 TKGTGGWTFTPTGAW

-1470 TWFNA
+1470 TWVTA
-1475 TQSATPGVWD
+1475 AQKAAGVWE
-1485 YIWPDDVADGGY
+1485 YIWPDDVTDGSH

-1542 ITNVKTPG
+1542 ITSVKTPG

-1631 LVNDSGIPGD
+1631 LVNDSGIPDD

-1703 SDKAGNKTTQKLD
+1703 TDKAGNKTTQKLD
-1716 FTIDTILSEPTI
+1716 FIIDTLLSEPTI

-1787 PGAAWTDGDYTLTV
+1787 PGAAWSDGDYTLTV

-1890 VENTYTLTVKATDVA
+1890 VENTYTLTVKATDAA

-1931 DDSGTAND
+1931 DDSGTADD

-2019 DTQITIDHIEL
+2019 DTQIAIDHIEL

-2110 QQLDFII
+2110 QKLDFII
-2117 DTLLSEPTIVLDN
+2117 DTLLSEPTIVLDS

-2138 DHLTNVNKP
+2138 DNLTNVNKP

-2203 EDEAGNE
+2203 EDDAGNV
-2210 KHSAS
+2210 KYSAS

-2234 NGIPGDNMTNDA
+2234 SGTKGDNLTNDA
-2246 HPQFRVT
+2246 NPHFRIT

-2270 WVKATQSA
+2270 WVKATQSV

-2341 MTNHTQPTFALQHID
+2341 MTNRTQPTFALQQID

-2374 FDATKDAGGWTFTPT
+2374 FDATKGTGGWTFTPT

-2476 SATPGVWDYIWPDD
+2476 SATPGVWDY
-2490 VADGGYT
+2490 
-2497 LTVEATDEAGNKAT
+2497 
-2511 QTLDFTIDTTL
+2511 
-2522 SVPTLSLDS
+2522 
-2531 ADDSGIAG
+2531 
-2539 DNITNVKTPG
+2539 
-2549 FTLNNIDTDVSRV
+2549 
-2562 IVEVMH
+2562 
-2568 NGIKQEVPLVQTGGQ
+2568 
-2583 WRFAPTSDWADGDYI
+2583 
-2598 LTVKVEDRAG
+2598 
-2608 NVKQSAPLTVTV
+2608 
-2620 DTHIAI
+2620 
-2626 DRIELV
+2626 
-2632 NDSGIPGDNLTN
+2632 
-2644 EARPHFQV
+2644 
-2652 TVPADVNGVRL
+2652 
-2663 SIDGGKTWFDATQSA
+2663 
-2678 TSGVWDYTWLTNV
+2678 
-2691 ANGPHTLMVEASDKA
+2691 
-2706 GNKTTQKLD
+2706 
-2715 FTIDTIL
+2715 
-2722 SEPTITLD
+2722 
-2730 SADDSAAGDNI
+2730 
-2741 TNVKMPGFTLGNIDA
+2741 
-2756 DVTKVVVT
+2756 
-2764 VAHDGKNQQIELIKN
+2764 
-2779 GGVWRFTPGAAW
+2779 
-2791 TDGDYT
+2791 
-2797 LTVKVEDKAGN
+2797 
-2808 TNYSAPLTVTID
+2808 
-2820 TQTSIDRI
+2820 
-2828 ELLNDTGIV
+2828 
-2837 GDNLTNEARP
+2837 
-2847 QFHITVPT
+2847 
-2855 DVNSVQL
+2855 
-2862 SLDGGINWVNAT
+2862 
-2874 LTSDGVWEYI
+2874 
-2884 WPTDLVENTY
+2884 
-2894 TLTVKATDVAGNTAT
+2894 
-2909 ETLNFIIDTTL
+2909 
-2920 STPTITL
+2920 
-2927 DSADDSG
+2927 
-2934 TANDNK
+2934 
-2940 TNVKTPGFI
+2940 
-2949 IGGID
+2949 
-2954 SDVTQVVVQVM
+2954 
-2965 RDGHSEEVELTQT
+2965 
-2978 NGQWRFVPGSAWT
+2978 
-2991 DGDYTLTVTV
+2991 
-3001 KDEAGNIRHSAPLT
+3001 
-3015 VTIDT
+3015 
-3020 QITID
+3020 
-3025 HIELVNDSGIP
+3025 
-3036 DDNLT
+3036 
-3041 NNVRPHFQVTVPT
+3041 
-3054 DVNVV
+3054 
-3059 RLSIDGGKTWF
+3059 
-3070 NATQSATPGVW
+3070 
-3081 DYTWL
+3081 TWL

-3097 VEATDKAGNKT
+3097 VEATDKAGNQT
-3108 TQQLDFIIDTLLS
+3108 TQKLDFIIDTLLS
-3121 EPTIVLDNTD
+3121 EPTIVLDSTD

-3141 NVNKPTFLLG
+3141 NANKPTFLLG
-3151 NIDADARYVTVEVQH
+3151 NIDVDARYVTVEVLH

-3396 LTVEVT
+3396 LTVEVQ

-3466 ANWVSATQGI
+3466 ANWVSAAQGI

-3617 DTQIAIDRIELVN
+3617 DTQIAIDHIELVN

-3692 HTLTVEVTDGAG
+3692 HTLIVEVTDGAG
-3704 NKMTETL
+3704 NKMTGTL
-3711 NFTIDITL
+3711 DFTIDITL

-3743 TQPVFVLGS
+3743 TQPIFVLGS

-3850 DIHQVDSDVTRVMVK
+3850 DIRQVDSDVTRVMVK

-3911 ESAPFEVRID
+3911 ESAPLEVRID

-4073 TKVGAGWQF
+4073 IKVGAGWQF

-4154 ITHVRVKIDNAAN
+4154 ITQVRVKIDNAAN

-4297 DIAGNTKTSAELRIE
+4297 DIAGNTKTSAELKIE

-4365 PISKNAA
+4365 PVSKNAA
-4372 GQWEFTAGS
+4372 GQWQFTAGS
-4381 ALPDGHYTL
+4381 ALSDGHYTL

-4502 SFTIDTI
+4502 SFTIDTV
-4509 VSDPSIDLLDAD
+4509 VSDPRIDLLDAD

-4533 VTTPRFVIGNV
+4533 VTKPRFVIGNV

-4554 INGVSYSVTA
+4554 INGVSYPVTA

-4618 SDTGNS
+4618 SDTGSS

-4657 REVLKQTITVGA
+4657 REVLKHTITVGA

-4725 QHEATSLR
+4725 QYEATSLR
-4733 PEFKGF
+4733 PEFKGL

-4829 NKTPTLIGSTL
+4829 NKTPTLVGNTL
-4840 PNTIVSIY
+4840 PNAIVSIY

-5080 SQQKE
+5080 SQQKD

-5247 LLQDDGTF
+5247 LLQDDGKF

-5297 LDDLITN
+5297 LDDLITS

-5376 DTSTFIDNPAMVA
+5376 DTSTFIDNPVMMA

-5397 NDSITSQTRPT
+5397 NDSITSQTRPA

-5531 VGEVWVNEKGH
+5531 VGEVWANDKGH

-5551 FTEGQLDITV
+5551 FTEGQLDINV

-5578 VDTHIK
+5578 VDTHIQ

-5599 EWWSNSDLIT
+5599 DWWSNSSTIT
-5609 MRGTGEIGATVSLIV
+5609 MRGMGEIGATVSLIV

-5636 TGRWELST
+5636 NGKWELST
-5644 DKLPEGTYDISLV
+5644 DQLPEGKYDITLS
-5657 IEDSAGNRWEDV
+5657 IEDNAGNRKEEV
-5669 REIFIDRTPPNA
+5669 HEIFIDRTPPNA

-5705 LIITDSEGNTYTLTV
+5705 LIITDSNGNTYTLTV

-5874 DSDNVTNHTQPK
+5874 DSDNVTNHNHTQPK

-5909 DIYQATQGADGWTFT
+5909 DTYQATQGADGWTFT
-5924 PPAAWNDGNYTLSVT
+5924 PPAAWNDGTYTLSVT

-5969 DDASDDATAT
+5969 DDASDDATPT
-5979 AVTPPESETVNA
+5979 AVTPLESETVNA
-5991 ESATHLRTEP
+5991 ESDTHLRTVP
-6001 SAAEESVVKVTAYS
+6001 SAAEESVVKETAYS

-6107 IVNAMNVRG
+6107 IVNAMNARG

>member
-2117 DTLLSEPTIVLDN
+2117 DTLLSEPTIVLDS

-2476 SATPGVWDYIWPDD
+2476 SATPGVWDY
-2490 VADGGYT
+2490 
-2497 LTVEATDEAGNKAT
+2497 
-2511 QTLDFTIDTTL
+2511 
-2522 SVPTLSLDS
+2522 
-2531 ADDSGIAG
+2531 
-2539 DNITNVKTPG
+2539 
-2549 FTLNNIDTDVSRV
+2549 
-2562 IVEVMH
+2562 
-2568 NGIKQEVPLVQTGGQ
+2568 
-2583 WRFAPTSDWADGDYI
+2583 
-2598 LTVKVEDRAG
+2598 
-2608 NVKQSAPLTVTV
+2608 
-2620 DTHIAI
+2620 
-2626 DRIELV
+2626 
-2632 NDSGIPGDNLTN
+2632 
-2644 EARPHFQV
+2644 
-2652 TVPADVNGVRL
+2652 
-2663 SIDGGKTWFDATQSA
+2663 
-2678 TSGVWDYTWLTNV
+2678 
-2691 ANGPHTLMVEASDKA
+2691 
-2706 GNKTTQKLD
+2706 
-2715 FTIDTIL
+2715 
-2722 SEPTITLD
+2722 
-2730 SADDSAAGDNI
+2730 
-2741 TNVKMPGFTLGNIDA
+2741 
-2756 DVTKVVVT
+2756 
-2764 VAHDGKNQQIELIKN
+2764 
-2779 GGVWRFTPGAAW
+2779 
-2791 TDGDYT
+2791 
-2797 LTVKVEDKAGN
+2797 
-2808 TNYSAPLTVTID
+2808 
-2820 TQTSIDRI
+2820 
-2828 ELLNDTGIV
+2828 
-2837 GDNLTNEARP
+2837 
-2847 QFHITVPT
+2847 
-2855 DVNSVQL
+2855 
-2862 SLDGGINWVNAT
+2862 
-2874 LTSDGVWEYI
+2874 
-2884 WPTDLVENTY
+2884 
-2894 TLTVKATDVAGNTAT
+2894 
-2909 ETLNFIIDTTL
+2909 
-2920 STPTITL
+2920 
-2927 DSADDSG
+2927 
-2934 TANDNK
+2934 
-2940 TNVKTPGFI
+2940 
-2949 IGGID
+2949 
-2954 SDVTQVVVQVM
+2954 
-2965 RDGHSEEVELTQT
+2965 
-2978 NGQWRFVPGSAWT
+2978 
-2991 DGDYTLTVTV
+2991 
-3001 KDEAGNIRHSAPLT
+3001 
-3015 VTIDT
+3015 
-3020 QITID
+3020 
-3025 HIELVNDSGIP
+3025 
-3036 DDNLT
+3036 
-3041 NNVRPHFQVTVPT
+3041 
-3054 DVNVV
+3054 
-3059 RLSIDGGKTWF
+3059 
-3070 NATQSATPGVW
+3070 
-3081 DYTWL
+3081 TWL

-3325 AMDSRDDTG
+3325 AMDSRDDTD

-4554 INGVSYSVTA
+4554 INGVSYPVTA

-6084 FIDKDNDFLIKEKT
+6084 FIDKDNDFLTKEKT

>member
-241 VTLALAAESNSG
+241 VTLALATESNSG

-625 DTIAPVPPTVSL
+625 DTVAPVPPTVSL
-637 EDYVVL
+637 EDFVVL

-1034 SGISDDNL
+1034 SGVSDDNL

-1064 WDAMS
+1064 WDAAS

-1105 IAGNKANSAIFDFT
+1105 IAGNKANSAVFDFT

-1212 NYSAPLTVVIDTQI
+1212 SYSAPLTVVIDTQI

-1378 TKGTGGWTFTPPTSW
+1378 TKGTGGWSFTPTGAW

-1431 LVNDSGIPDDNLTN
+1431 LVNDSGIPNDNLTN

-1475 TQSATPGVWD
+1475 TQSATPGAWD

-1505 EAGNKATQTLDFTI
+1505 KAGNKTTQELDFTI

-1626 IDRIE
+1626 IGRIE

-2117 DTLLSEPTIVLDN
+2117 DTLLSEPTIVLDS

-2138 DHLTNVNKP
+2138 DNLTNVNKP

-2311 ETLHFTIDTTLSTPV
+2311 ETLHFTIDTTLSVPV
-2326 IVLDSADDSGVHGDN
+2326 IVLNSADDTGVQGDN
-2341 MTNHTQPTFALQHID
+2341 MTNSTQPTFALQHID

-2374 FDATKDAGGWTFTPT
+2374 FDATKGTGGWSFTPT

-2450 QVTVPTDVNVV
+2450 QVKVPMDVN
-2461 RLSIDGG
+2461 
-2468 KTWFNATQ
+2468 
-2476 SATPGVWDYIWPDD
+2476 
-2490 VADGGYT
+2490 
-2497 LTVEATDEAGNKAT
+2497 E
-2511 QTLDFTIDTTL
+2511 
-2522 SVPTLSLDS
+2522 
-2531 ADDSGIAG
+2531 
-2539 DNITNVKTPG
+2539 
-2549 FTLNNIDTDVSRV
+2549 
-2562 IVEVMH
+2562 
-2568 NGIKQEVPLVQTGGQ
+2568 
-2583 WRFAPTSDWADGDYI
+2583 
-2598 LTVKVEDRAG
+2598 
-2608 NVKQSAPLTVTV
+2608 
-2620 DTHIAI
+2620 
-2626 DRIELV
+2626 
-2632 NDSGIPGDNLTN
+2632 
-2644 EARPHFQV
+2644 
-2652 TVPADVNGVRL
+2652 
-2663 SIDGGKTWFDATQSA
+2663 
-2678 TSGVWDYTWLTNV
+2678 
-2691 ANGPHTLMVEASDKA
+2691 
-2706 GNKTTQKLD
+2706 
-2715 FTIDTIL
+2715 
-2722 SEPTITLD
+2722 
-2730 SADDSAAGDNI
+2730 
-2741 TNVKMPGFTLGNIDA
+2741 
-2756 DVTKVVVT
+2756 
-2764 VAHDGKNQQIELIKN
+2764 
-2779 GGVWRFTPGAAW
+2779 
-2791 TDGDYT
+2791 
-2797 LTVKVEDKAGN
+2797 
-2808 TNYSAPLTVTID
+2808 
-2820 TQTSIDRI
+2820 
-2828 ELLNDTGIV
+2828 
-2837 GDNLTNEARP
+2837 
-2847 QFHITVPT
+2847 
-2855 DVNSVQL
+2855 
-2862 SLDGGINWVNAT
+2862 
-2874 LTSDGVWEYI
+2874 
-2884 WPTDLVENTY
+2884 
-2894 TLTVKATDVAGNTAT
+2894 
-2909 ETLNFIIDTTL
+2909 
-2920 STPTITL
+2920 
-2927 DSADDSG
+2927 
-2934 TANDNK
+2934 
-2940 TNVKTPGFI
+2940 
-2949 IGGID
+2949 
-2954 SDVTQVVVQVM
+2954 
-2965 RDGHSEEVELTQT
+2965 
-2978 NGQWRFVPGSAWT
+2978 
-2991 DGDYTLTVTV
+2991 
-3001 KDEAGNIRHSAPLT
+3001 
-3015 VTIDT
+3015 
-3020 QITID
+3020 
-3025 HIELVNDSGIP
+3025 
-3036 DDNLT
+3036 
-3041 NNVRPHFQVTVPT
+3041 
-3054 DVNVV
+3054 V

-3097 VEATDKAGNKT
+3097 VEATDKAGNQT
-3108 TQQLDFIIDTLLS
+3108 TQKLDFIIDTLLS
-3121 EPTIVLDNTD
+3121 EPTIVLDSTD

-3141 NVNKPTFLLG
+3141 NANKPTFILG
-3151 NIDADARYVTVEVQH
+3151 NIDADARYVTVEVQY

-3325 AMDSRDDTG
+3325 TMDSRDDTG

-3354 ADAHSV
+3354 SDAQSV

-3414 VVTVDTQ
+3414 IVTVDTQ

-3466 ANWVSATQGI
+3466 ANWVSAAQGI

-3617 DTQIAIDRIELVN
+3617 DTQIAIDHIELVN

-3719 LTPTIELA
+3719 MTPTIELA

-3850 DIHQVDSDVTRVMVK
+3850 DIRQVDSDVTRVMVK

-4533 VTTPRFVIGNV
+4533 VTKPRFVIGNV

-4554 INGVSYSVTA
+4554 INGVSYPVTA

-4829 NKTPTLIGSTL
+4829 NKTPTLVGNTL
-4840 PNTIVSIY
+4840 PNAIVSIY

-4971 ELTFKVEDVAGNIR
+4971 VLTFKVEDVAGNIR

-5297 LDDLITN
+5297 LDDLITS

-5376 DTSTFIDNPAMVA
+5376 DTSTFIDNPVMMA

-5397 NDSITSQTRPT
+5397 NDSITSQTRPA
-5408 FSIFGEMNQS
+5408 FSIYGEMNQS

-5470 NFTIDTFNTTPVAI
+5470 NFTIDTLNTTPVAI

-5531 VGEVWVNEKGH
+5531 VGEVWVNDKGH

-5578 VDTHIK
+5578 VDTHIQ

-5599 EWWSNSDLIT
+5599 DWWSNSSTIT
-5609 MRGTGEIGATVSLIV
+5609 MRGMGEIGATVSLIV

-5636 TGRWELST
+5636 NGQWELST
-5644 DKLPEGTYDISLV
+5644 DQLPEGKYDITLS
-5657 IEDSAGNRWEDV
+5657 IEDNAGNRKEEV
-5669 REIFIDRTPPNA
+5669 HEIFIDRTPPNA

-5705 LIITDSEGNTYTLTV
+5705 LIITDSNGNTYTLTV

-5750 DDVPLD
+5750 DDVSLD

-5868 EDNGAS
+5868 EDNGVS

-5909 DIYQATQGADGWTFT
+5909 DTYQATQGADGWTFT
-5924 PPAAWNDGNYTLSVT
+5924 PPAAWNDGTYTLSVT

-5991 ESATHLRTEP
+5991 ESATHLRTVP
-6001 SAAEESVVKVTAYS
+6001 SAAEESVVKETAYS

-6107 IVNAMNVRG
+6107 IVNAMNARG

>member
-41 TPRGSVIIV
+41 TPHGSVIIV

-423 DSIITDTIAPEKP
+423 DSIITDTIPPEKP

-450 DNITNSTL
+450 DNVTNSTL

-541 NDSGIV
+541 DDSGIV

-594 TSDSVEGINNL
+594 TSDSVEGVNNL

-625 DTIAPVPPTVSL
+625 DTVAPVPPTVSL
-637 EDYVVL
+637 EDFVVL

-1034 SGISDDNL
+1034 SGIADDNL

-1064 WDAMS
+1064 WDAAS

-1105 IAGNKANSAIFDFT
+1105 IAGNKANSAVFDFT

-1336 GIQGDNMTNSTQPT
+1336 GVQGDNMTNRTQPT

-1431 LVNDSGIPDDNLTN
+1431 LVNDSGIPNDNLTN

-1475 TQSATPGVWD
+1475 TQSATTGVWD

-2117 DTLLSEPTIVLDN
+2117 DTLLSEPTIVLDS

-2138 DHLTNVNKP
+2138 DNLTNVNKP

-2311 ETLHFTIDTTLSTPV
+2311 ETLHFTIDTTLSVPV
-2326 IVLDSADDSGVHGDN
+2326 IVLNSADDTGVQGDN
-2341 MTNHTQPTFALQHID
+2341 MTNSTQPTFALQHID

-2374 FDATKDAGGWTFTPT
+2374 FDATKGVGGWSFTPT

-2450 QVTVPTDVNVV
+2450 QVKVPTDVN
-2461 RLSIDGG
+2461 
-2468 KTWFNATQ
+2468 
-2476 SATPGVWDYIWPDD
+2476 
-2490 VADGGYT
+2490 
-2497 LTVEATDEAGNKAT
+2497 E
-2511 QTLDFTIDTTL
+2511 
-2522 SVPTLSLDS
+2522 
-2531 ADDSGIAG
+2531 
-2539 DNITNVKTPG
+2539 
-2549 FTLNNIDTDVSRV
+2549 
-2562 IVEVMH
+2562 
-2568 NGIKQEVPLVQTGGQ
+2568 
-2583 WRFAPTSDWADGDYI
+2583 
-2598 LTVKVEDRAG
+2598 
-2608 NVKQSAPLTVTV
+2608 
-2620 DTHIAI
+2620 
-2626 DRIELV
+2626 
-2632 NDSGIPGDNLTN
+2632 
-2644 EARPHFQV
+2644 
-2652 TVPADVNGVRL
+2652 
-2663 SIDGGKTWFDATQSA
+2663 
-2678 TSGVWDYTWLTNV
+2678 
-2691 ANGPHTLMVEASDKA
+2691 
-2706 GNKTTQKLD
+2706 
-2715 FTIDTIL
+2715 
-2722 SEPTITLD
+2722 
-2730 SADDSAAGDNI
+2730 
-2741 TNVKMPGFTLGNIDA
+2741 
-2756 DVTKVVVT
+2756 
-2764 VAHDGKNQQIELIKN
+2764 
-2779 GGVWRFTPGAAW
+2779 
-2791 TDGDYT
+2791 
-2797 LTVKVEDKAGN
+2797 
-2808 TNYSAPLTVTID
+2808 
-2820 TQTSIDRI
+2820 
-2828 ELLNDTGIV
+2828 
-2837 GDNLTNEARP
+2837 
-2847 QFHITVPT
+2847 
-2855 DVNSVQL
+2855 
-2862 SLDGGINWVNAT
+2862 
-2874 LTSDGVWEYI
+2874 
-2884 WPTDLVENTY
+2884 
-2894 TLTVKATDVAGNTAT
+2894 
-2909 ETLNFIIDTTL
+2909 
-2920 STPTITL
+2920 
-2927 DSADDSG
+2927 
-2934 TANDNK
+2934 
-2940 TNVKTPGFI
+2940 
-2949 IGGID
+2949 
-2954 SDVTQVVVQVM
+2954 
-2965 RDGHSEEVELTQT
+2965 
-2978 NGQWRFVPGSAWT
+2978 
-2991 DGDYTLTVTV
+2991 
-3001 KDEAGNIRHSAPLT
+3001 
-3015 VTIDT
+3015 
-3020 QITID
+3020 
-3025 HIELVNDSGIP
+3025 
-3036 DDNLT
+3036 
-3041 NNVRPHFQVTVPT
+3041 
-3054 DVNVV
+3054 V

-3097 VEATDKAGNKT
+3097 VEATDKAGNQT
-3108 TQQLDFIIDTLLS
+3108 TQKLDFIIDTLLS
-3121 EPTIVLDNTD
+3121 EPTIVLDSTD

-3141 NVNKPTFLLG
+3141 NANKPTFILG

-3279 IWDYTWPKDVTD
+3279 TWDYTWPKDVTD

-3354 ADAHSV
+3354 SDAQSV

-3414 VVTVDTQ
+3414 IVTVDTQ

-3466 ANWVSATQGI
+3466 ANWVSAMQGI

-3617 DTQIAIDRIELVN
+3617 DTQIAIDHIELVN

-3719 LTPTIELA
+3719 MTPTIELA

-3788 ALADGSYTFTV
+3788 ALVDGSYTFTV

-4533 VTTPRFVIGNV
+4533 VTKPRFVIGNV

-4554 INGVSYSVTA
+4554 INGVSYPVTA

-4895 AVDVT
+4895 AVDLT

-5297 LDDLITN
+5297 LDDLITS

-5376 DTSTFIDNPAMVA
+5376 DTSTFIDNPVMMA

-5397 NDSITSQTRPT
+5397 NDSITSQTRPA
-5408 FSIFGEMNQS
+5408 FSIYGEMNQS

-5470 NFTIDTFNTTPVAI
+5470 NFTIDTLNTTPVAI

-5531 VGEVWVNEKGH
+5531 VGEVWVNDKGH

-5578 VDTHIK
+5578 VDTHIQ

-5599 EWWSNSDLIT
+5599 DWWSNSSTIT
-5609 MRGTGEIGATVSLIV
+5609 MRGMGEIGATVSLIV

-5636 TGRWELST
+5636 NGQWELST
-5644 DKLPEGTYDISLV
+5644 DQLPEGKYDITLS
-5657 IEDSAGNRWEDV
+5657 IEDNAGNRKEEV
-5669 REIFIDRTPPNA
+5669 HEIFIDRTPPNA

-5705 LIITDSEGNTYTLTV
+5705 LIITDSNGNTYTLTV

-5750 DDVPLD
+5750 DDVSLD

-5868 EDNGAS
+5868 EDNGVS

-5909 DIYQATQGADGWTFT
+5909 DTYQATQGADGWTFT
-5924 PPAAWNDGNYTLSVT
+5924 PPAAWNDGTYTLSVT

-5991 ESATHLRTEP
+5991 ESATHLRTVP
-6001 SAAEESVVKVTAYS
+6001 SAAEESVVKETAYS

-6107 IVNAMNVRG
+6107 IVNAMNARG

>member
-423 DSIITDTIAPEKP
+423 DSIITDTIPPEKP

-637 EDYVVL
+637 EDFVVL

-1034 SGISDDNL
+1034 SGIADDNL

-1105 IAGNKANSAIFDFT
+1105 IAGNKANSAVFDFT

-1178 LSHLNGSWLFIPG
+1178 LSHLNGSWLFTPG

-1212 NYSAPLTVVIDTQI
+1212 SYSAPLTVVIDTQI

-1322 LSVPVIVLDSADDT
+1322 LSVPVIVLNSADDT
-1336 GIQGDNMTNSTQPT
+1336 GVQGDNMTNRTQPT

-1475 TQSATPGVWD
+1475 TQSATPGAWD

-1505 EAGNKATQTLDFTI
+1505 KAGNKTTQELDFTI

-1716 FTIDTILSEPTI
+1716 FIIDTLLSEPTI

-2117 DTLLSEPTIVLDN
+2117 DTLLSEPTIVLDS

-2138 DHLTNVNKP
+2138 DNLTNVNKP

-2311 ETLHFTIDTTLSTPV
+2311 ETLHFTIDTTLSVPV
-2326 IVLDSADDSGVHGDN
+2326 IVLNSADDTGVQGDN
-2341 MTNHTQPTFALQHID
+2341 MTNSTQPTFALQHID

-2374 FDATKDAGGWTFTPT
+2374 FDATKGVGGWSFTPT

-2450 QVTVPTDVNVV
+2450 QVKVPTDVN
-2461 RLSIDGG
+2461 
-2468 KTWFNATQ
+2468 
-2476 SATPGVWDYIWPDD
+2476 
-2490 VADGGYT
+2490 
-2497 LTVEATDEAGNKAT
+2497 E
-2511 QTLDFTIDTTL
+2511 
-2522 SVPTLSLDS
+2522 
-2531 ADDSGIAG
+2531 
-2539 DNITNVKTPG
+2539 
-2549 FTLNNIDTDVSRV
+2549 
-2562 IVEVMH
+2562 
-2568 NGIKQEVPLVQTGGQ
+2568 
-2583 WRFAPTSDWADGDYI
+2583 
-2598 LTVKVEDRAG
+2598 
-2608 NVKQSAPLTVTV
+2608 
-2620 DTHIAI
+2620 
-2626 DRIELV
+2626 
-2632 NDSGIPGDNLTN
+2632 
-2644 EARPHFQV
+2644 
-2652 TVPADVNGVRL
+2652 
-2663 SIDGGKTWFDATQSA
+2663 
-2678 TSGVWDYTWLTNV
+2678 
-2691 ANGPHTLMVEASDKA
+2691 
-2706 GNKTTQKLD
+2706 
-2715 FTIDTIL
+2715 
-2722 SEPTITLD
+2722 
-2730 SADDSAAGDNI
+2730 
-2741 TNVKMPGFTLGNIDA
+2741 
-2756 DVTKVVVT
+2756 
-2764 VAHDGKNQQIELIKN
+2764 
-2779 GGVWRFTPGAAW
+2779 
-2791 TDGDYT
+2791 
-2797 LTVKVEDKAGN
+2797 
-2808 TNYSAPLTVTID
+2808 
-2820 TQTSIDRI
+2820 
-2828 ELLNDTGIV
+2828 
-2837 GDNLTNEARP
+2837 
-2847 QFHITVPT
+2847 
-2855 DVNSVQL
+2855 
-2862 SLDGGINWVNAT
+2862 
-2874 LTSDGVWEYI
+2874 
-2884 WPTDLVENTY
+2884 
-2894 TLTVKATDVAGNTAT
+2894 
-2909 ETLNFIIDTTL
+2909 
-2920 STPTITL
+2920 
-2927 DSADDSG
+2927 
-2934 TANDNK
+2934 
-2940 TNVKTPGFI
+2940 
-2949 IGGID
+2949 
-2954 SDVTQVVVQVM
+2954 
-2965 RDGHSEEVELTQT
+2965 
-2978 NGQWRFVPGSAWT
+2978 
-2991 DGDYTLTVTV
+2991 
-3001 KDEAGNIRHSAPLT
+3001 
-3015 VTIDT
+3015 
-3020 QITID
+3020 
-3025 HIELVNDSGIP
+3025 
-3036 DDNLT
+3036 
-3041 NNVRPHFQVTVPT
+3041 
-3054 DVNVV
+3054 V

-3097 VEATDKAGNKT
+3097 VEATDKAGNQT
-3108 TQQLDFIIDTLLS
+3108 TQKLDFIIDTMLS
-3121 EPTIVLDNTD
+3121 EPTIVLDSTD

-3141 NVNKPTFLLG
+3141 NANKPTFILG
-3151 NIDADARYVTVEVQH
+3151 NIDADARYVTVEVQY

-3325 AMDSRDDTG
+3325 TMDSRDDTG

-3354 ADAHSV
+3354 SDAQSV

-3414 VVTVDTQ
+3414 IVTVDTQ

-3466 ANWVSATQGI
+3466 ANWVSAAQGI

-3617 DTQIAIDRIELVN
+3617 DTQIAIDHIELVN

-3719 LTPTIELA
+3719 MTPTIELA

-3850 DIHQVDSDVTRVMVK
+3850 DIRQVDSDVTRVMVK

-3997 RVEATDEAGNIANKD
+3997 RVEATDEAG
-4012 LVFNID
+4012 
-4018 TNIQVPTIALDA
+4018 
-4030 GQDTGANTADN
+4030 
-4041 ITNISRPT
+4041 
-4049 FTIGNVDPD
+4049 
-4058 VIKVVVTIDGHDYNA
+4058 
-4073 TKVGAGWQF
+4073 
-4082 TPGNAIP
+4082 
-4089 DGSYNITVTVED
+4089 
-4101 KAGNTATSKPLPVVI
+4101 
-4116 DTTAEIESVTLVTD
+4116 
-4130 SGDSD
+4130 
-4135 VDNIT
+4135 
-4140 KVDKPQFSIVTADD
+4140 
-4154 ITHVRVKIDNAAN
+4154 
-4167 WIELTKG
+4167 
-4174 GDGRWIF
+4174 
-4181 NVGSA
+4181 
-4186 LPDGQHTLL
+4186 
-4195 VDVTDI
+4195 
-4201 AGNVA
+4201 
-4206 QETLQF
+4206 
-4212 TIDTTL
+4212 
-4218 REPTI
+4218 
-4223 VLDPTHDTG
+4223 
-4232 DDTNDNLTRI
+4232 
-4242 NKPVFI
+4242 
-4248 IGNVD
+4248 
-4253 NDVSHIVVHIDGR
+4253 
-4266 DYTIENTGGNLTFT
+4266 
-4280 PDQPLSDGQHT
+4280 
-4291 ISVTVT
+4291 
-4297 DIAGNTKTSAELRIE
+4297 
-4312 IDTQVQIDSVTLTTD
+4312 
-4327 SGVNDHDNVTNATRP
+4327 
-4342 SFEIATPD
+4342 
-4350 DVTSVLVSFDGVNWT
+4350 
-4365 PISKNAA
+4365 
-4372 GQWEFTAGS
+4372 
-4381 ALPDGHYTL
+4381 
-4390 HVQATDRAGNTANS
+4390 
-4404 TLGFT
+4404 
-4409 VDTQIDGLSVVMLD
+4409 
-4423 DAGKD
+4423 
-4428 STDGITNITSPRFEI
+4428 
-4443 SAREPLQSVTVI
+4443 
-4455 LNGKSSTLTQ
+4455 
-4465 GAGNKWLFTPDTPLV
+4465 
-4480 DGTYKIE
+4480 
-4487 IVAEDIAGNKISKEV
+4487 
-4502 SFTIDTI
+4502 
-4509 VSDPSIDLLDAD
+4509 
-4521 DTGESAVDNITS
+4521 
-4533 VTTPRFVIGNV
+4533 
-4544 PADIDTVVIR
+4544 
-4554 INGVSYSVTA
+4554 
-4564 NGNNLWEFQV
+4564 
-4574 PVALNDGVY
+4574 
-4583 EAVVVFRD
+4583 
-4591 IAGNTSETKLPFTI
+4591 
-4605 DTTTSVSVRMEPA
+4605 
-4618 SDTGNS
+4618 
-4624 NSDNLT
+4624 
-4630 NKQNPKFEGTAE
+4630 
-4642 PNAKLVITIV
+4642 
-4652 DDKSG
+4652 
-4657 REVLKQTITVGA
+4657 
-4669 DGNWSVTPNILPDGM
+4669 
-4684 YTINVVATDV
+4684 
-4694 AGNTAQTQ
+4694 
-4702 ERFTID
+4702 
-4708 TVTID
+4708 
-4713 PTIRLS
+4713 
-4719 DPSIDD
+4719 
-4725 QHEATSLR
+4725 
-4733 PEFKGF
+4733 
-4739 AEAFSTIMIQWDGK
+4739 
-4753 VVGSANANANGEWS
+4753 
-4767 WTPPSVLAPGSYVVS
+4767 
-4782 IVAKDKA
+4782 
-4789 GNESSQV
+4789 
-4796 DFPVVIP
+4796 
-4803 VIDVTPPTIKLSE
+4803 
-4816 ESDSG
+4816 
-4821 ALGDFTTN
+4821 
-4829 NKTPTLIGSTL
+4829 
-4840 PNTIVSIY
+4840 
-4848 VDGVK
+4848 
-4853 VGEATADTAG
+4853 
-4863 RYTFQLSEM
+4863 
-4872 KDGHYVVQVGI
+4872 
-4883 VNPRDNSELRST
+4883 
-4895 AVDVT
+4895 
-4900 IDTEVAEL
+4900 
-4908 VWNISGMHEGGYIN
+4908 
-4922 TVTPEIGGTSEP
+4922 
-4934 NSKITIFVNGVEK
+4934 
-4947 AIAYTTGAGH
+4947 
-4957 WGVVLPALG
+4957 
-4966 NDGNY
+4966 
-4971 ELTFKVEDVAGNIR
+4971 
-4985 EFGPQNVILD
+4985 
-4995 TVISPLTVV
+4995 
-5004 LREADDSGKVGDW
+5004 
-5017 ITNKSHVT
+5017 
-5025 IDGTAEAGS
+5025 
-5034 TLTIRNPQGVVIATL
+5034 
-5049 VVGNDGRWSA
+5049 
-5059 ELDLREGS
+5059 
-5067 NAFVVVSEDKAGN
+5067 
-5080 SQQKE
+5080 
-5085 ILIEHDTQI
+5085 
-5094 EISDISLSRDTNSG
+5094 
-5108 DKYDLITNN
+5108 
-5117 KSPVLVAMTDPG
+5117 
-5129 ATVQVYIN
+5129 
-5137 GVLQGTVEASS
+5137 
-5148 SGNISYTMPA
+5148 
-5158 NSADGEYQVQFVATD
+5158 
-5173 TAGNR
+5173 
-5178 VESAITTVTI
+5178 
-5188 DSQIA
+5188 
-5193 VFDIDEDSLPA
+5193 
-5204 LSNNRALSVSGVGE
+5204 
-5218 AGSQVSIFVDG
+5218 
-5229 KLVNVVM
+5229 
-5236 VEADGTWRAPI
+5236 
-5247 LLQDDGTF
+5247 
-5255 NIHFS
+5255 
-5260 ITDVAGNTEV
+5260 
-5270 SKDYSVDVDSSTD
+5270 
-5283 FPTLN
+5283 
-5288 LEDASNSGS
+5288 
-5297 LDDLITN
+5297 
-5304 HNKPVLVGTAEAG
+5304 
-5317 ATIHIY
+5317 
-5323 VDEKIV
+5323 
-5329 ANVLVLE
+5329 
-5336 DGTWSYQFDN
+5336 
-5346 ALKDGE
+5346 
-5352 YSIRVVAEDPAG
+5352 
-5364 NTAESP
+5364 
-5370 RLLVTI
+5370 
-5376 DTSTFIDNPAMVA
+5376 
-5389 GSDNGIFS
+5389 
-5397 NDSITSQTRPT
+5397 
-5408 FSIFGEMNQS
+5408 
-5418 VQIFIDGVLVDTIT
+5418 
-5432 VTDRNQVYRP
+5432 
-5442 ESPLGDGSH
+5442 
-5451 SIYYVI
+5451 
-5457 TDKAGNTA
+5457 
-5465 TSKTL
+5465 
-5470 NFTIDTFNTTPVAI
+5470 
-5484 DSIGGQTL
+5484 
-5492 AEMTGSDGKIYIT
+5492 
-5505 DTTRNLLFSGSAEPN
+5505 
-5520 SKIEII
+5520 
-5526 INGLN
+5526 
-5531 VGEVWVNEKGH
+5531 
-5542 WQMPVNPLY
+5542 
-5551 FTEGQLDITV
+5551 
-5561 KSTDRAGN
+5561 
-5569 VNQEKYSIW
+5569 
-5578 VDTHIK
+5578 
-5584 VFTSELDDNKSSSKT
+5584 
-5599 EWWSNSDLIT
+5599 
-5609 MRGTGEIGATVSLIV
+5609 
-5624 AGVTLAT
+5624 
-5631 AVVAA
+5631 
-5636 TGRWELST
+5636 
-5644 DKLPEGTYDISLV
+5644 
-5657 IEDSAGNRWEDV
+5657 
-5669 REIFIDRTPPNA
+5669 
-5681 PVVTYSDIVN
+5681 
-5691 DLIIMQG
+5691 
-5698 TAEAKSQ
+5698 
-5705 LIITDSEGNTYTLTV
+5705 
-5720 PDNGKWSMAIPYP
+5720 
-5733 SEGKFTIT
+5733 
-5741 SVDAIGNRS
+5741 
-5750 DDVPLD
+5750 
-5756 IMKEVPVIS
+5756 
-5765 LSPDS
+5765 
-5770 DSGTVGDNITRDKQ
+5770 
-5784 PTFIIG
+5784 
-5790 NLESDVVVVQVD
+5790 
-5802 INGTVYNAEKNADG
+5802 
-5816 VWFFTPG
+5816 
-5823 TPLAD
+5823 
-5828 GSYTISVIASDAA
+5828 
-5841 GNQKNSLPIT
+5841 
-5851 VTIDSTL
+5851 
-5858 TVPEIALAAG
+5858 
-5868 EDNGAS
+5868 
-5874 DSDNVTNHTQPK
+5874 
-5886 FTLQHIDADVTGVT
+5886 
-5900 VNVTHNGVT
+5900 
-5909 DIYQATQGADGWTFT
+5909 
-5924 PPAAWNDGNYTLSVT
+5924 
-5939 VVDRAGNS
+5939 
-5947 QQSASLAVTVDST
+5947 
-5960 VTVTADSQH
+5960 
-5969 DDASDDATAT
+5969 
-5979 AVTPPESETVNA
+5979 
-5991 ESATHLRTEP
+5991 
-6001 SAAEESVVKVTAYS
+6001 
-6015 ITLLNADSGDE
+6015 
-6026 IDRSISQTP
+6026 
-6035 SFEISVPENIV
+6035 
-6046 NVSIM
+6046 
-6051 FEGEEFTLPITNQ
+6051 
-6064 KAIFEVPLSLED
+6064 
-6076 GEYTMDVK
+6076 
-6084 FIDKDNDFLIKEKT
+6084 
-6098 FSVDHSSAD
+6098 
-6107 IVNAMNVRG
+6107 
-6116 KTEDDINDSPST
+6116 
-6128 SSVGHNNN
+6128 
-6136 GAIDVFAVNEVTLPV
+6136 
-6151 DNQEE
+6151 
-6156 HA
+6156 

>member
-423 DSIITDTIAPEKP
+423 DSIITDTIPPEKP

-450 DNITNSTL
+450 DNVTNSTL

-541 NDSGIV
+541 DDSGIV

-594 TSDSVEGINNL
+594 TSDSVEGVNNL

-625 DTIAPVPPTVSL
+625 DTVAPVPPTVSL
-637 EDYVVL
+637 EDFVVL

-930 VNDTGVDNTD
+930 VNDTGGDNTD

-1034 SGISDDNL
+1034 SGIADDNL

-1105 IAGNKANSAIFDFT
+1105 IAGNKANSAVFDFT

-1178 LSHLNGSWLFIPG
+1178 LSHLNGSWLFTPG

-1212 NYSAPLTVVIDTQI
+1212 SYSAPLTVVIDTQI

-1322 LSVPVIVLDSADDT
+1322 LSVPVIVLNSADDT
-1336 GIQGDNMTNSTQPT
+1336 GVQGDNMTNRTQPT

-1431 LVNDSGIPDDNLTN
+1431 LVNDSGIPNDNLTN

-1475 TQSATPGVWD
+1475 TQSATTGVWD

-1703 SDKAGNKTTQKLD
+1703 TDKAGNKTTQKLD
-1716 FTIDTILSEPTI
+1716 FIIDTLLSEPTI

-2019 DTQITIDHIEL
+2019 DTQI
-2030 VNDSGIPD
+2030 
-2038 DNLTNNV
+2038 
-2045 RPHFQVTVPTDVNV
+2045 
-2059 VRLSI
+2059 
-2064 DGGKTWFNATQS
+2064 A
-2076 ATPGVWDYTWLA
+2076 
-2088 DVGEGK
+2088 
-2094 HTLTV
+2094 
-2099 EATDKAGNKTT
+2099 
-2110 QQLDFII
+2110 
-2117 DTLLSEPTIVLDN
+2117 
-2130 TDDSGTKG
+2130 
-2138 DHLTNVNKP
+2138 
-2147 TFLLG
+2147 
-2152 NIDADARYVTVEVQ
+2152 
-2166 HGGTKEVLTATKDAT
+2166 
-2181 GNWSV
+2181 
-2186 TPTGTWADGDYT
+2186 
-2198 LTVRV
+2198 
-2203 EDEAGNE
+2203 
-2210 KHSAS
+2210 
-2215 LTVTVDT
+2215 
-2222 QITIDVIELVND
+2222 
-2234 NGIPGDNMTNDA
+2234 
-2246 HPQFRVT
+2246 
-2253 VPGDVNE
+2253 
-2260 VSLSIDGGVT
+2260 
-2270 WVKATQSA
+2270 
-2278 TPGVWNYT
+2278 
-2286 WPGTVPDGDY
+2286 
-2296 TLNVKATD
+2296 
-2304 NAGNTVT
+2304 
-2311 ETLHFTIDTTLSTPV
+2311 
-2326 IVLDSADDSGVHGDN
+2326 
-2341 MTNHTQPTFALQHID
+2341 
-2356 DDAVRV
+2356 
-2362 TVSVEHGGVTTT
+2362 
-2374 FDATKDAGGWTFTPT
+2374 
-2389 GAWADGDYTLSVSV
+2389 
-2403 EDKAGNTSH
+2403 
-2412 SASLTVTVDTQIAIN
+2412 
-2427 NIELVNDSGIPDDN
+2427 
-2441 LTNNVRPHF
+2441 
-2450 QVTVPTDVNVV
+2450 
-2461 RLSIDGG
+2461 
-2468 KTWFNATQ
+2468 
-2476 SATPGVWDYIWPDD
+2476 
-2490 VADGGYT
+2490 
-2497 LTVEATDEAGNKAT
+2497 
-2511 QTLDFTIDTTL
+2511 
-2522 SVPTLSLDS
+2522 
-2531 ADDSGIAG
+2531 
-2539 DNITNVKTPG
+2539 
-2549 FTLNNIDTDVSRV
+2549 
-2562 IVEVMH
+2562 
-2568 NGIKQEVPLVQTGGQ
+2568 
-2583 WRFAPTSDWADGDYI
+2583 
-2598 LTVKVEDRAG
+2598 
-2608 NVKQSAPLTVTV
+2608 
-2620 DTHIAI
+2620 
-2626 DRIELV
+2626 
-2632 NDSGIPGDNLTN
+2632 
-2644 EARPHFQV
+2644 
-2652 TVPADVNGVRL
+2652 
-2663 SIDGGKTWFDATQSA
+2663 
-2678 TSGVWDYTWLTNV
+2678 
-2691 ANGPHTLMVEASDKA
+2691 
-2706 GNKTTQKLD
+2706 
-2715 FTIDTIL
+2715 
-2722 SEPTITLD
+2722 
-2730 SADDSAAGDNI
+2730 
-2741 TNVKMPGFTLGNIDA
+2741 
-2756 DVTKVVVT
+2756 
-2764 VAHDGKNQQIELIKN
+2764 
-2779 GGVWRFTPGAAW
+2779 
-2791 TDGDYT
+2791 
-2797 LTVKVEDKAGN
+2797 
-2808 TNYSAPLTVTID
+2808 
-2820 TQTSIDRI
+2820 
-2828 ELLNDTGIV
+2828 
-2837 GDNLTNEARP
+2837 
-2847 QFHITVPT
+2847 
-2855 DVNSVQL
+2855 
-2862 SLDGGINWVNAT
+2862 
-2874 LTSDGVWEYI
+2874 
-2884 WPTDLVENTY
+2884 
-2894 TLTVKATDVAGNTAT
+2894 
-2909 ETLNFIIDTTL
+2909 
-2920 STPTITL
+2920 
-2927 DSADDSG
+2927 
-2934 TANDNK
+2934 
-2940 TNVKTPGFI
+2940 
-2949 IGGID
+2949 
-2954 SDVTQVVVQVM
+2954 
-2965 RDGHSEEVELTQT
+2965 
-2978 NGQWRFVPGSAWT
+2978 
-2991 DGDYTLTVTV
+2991 
-3001 KDEAGNIRHSAPLT
+3001 
-3015 VTIDT
+3015 
-3020 QITID
+3020 ID

-3176 KGATGIWSVTPT
+3176 KDATGNWSVTPTGTWADGDYTLTVRVEDDAGNEKHSASLTVTVDTQITIDVIELVNDNGIPGDNMTNDAHPQFRVTVPGDVNEVSLSIDGGVTWVKATQSATPGVWNYTWPGTVPDGDYTLNVKATDNAGNTVTETLHFTIDTTLSVPVIVLNSADDTGVQGDNMTNSTQPTFALQHIDDDAVRVTVSVEHGGVTTTFDATKGVGGWSFTPTGAWADGDYTLSVSVEDKAGNTSHSASLTVTVDTQIAINNIELVNDSGIPDDNLTNNVRPHFQVKVPTDVNEVRLSIDGGKTWFNATQSATPGVWDYTWLADVGEGKHTLTVEATDKAGNQTTQKLDFIIDTMLSEPTIVLDSTDDSGTKGDNLTNANKPTFILGNIDADARYVTVEVQYGGTKEVLTATKGATGIWSVTPT

-3193 GDYTLTVRVEDDAG
+3193 GDYMLTVRVEDDAG

-3325 AMDSRDDTG
+3325 TMDSRDDTG

-3354 ADAHSV
+3354 SDAQSV

-3396 LTVEVT
+3396 LTVEVM

-3414 VVTVDTQ
+3414 IVTVDTQ

-3466 ANWVSATQGI
+3466 ANWVSAAQGI

-3617 DTQIAIDRIELVN
+3617 DTQIAIDHIELVN

-3719 LTPTIELA
+3719 MTPTIELA

-3850 DIHQVDSDVTRVMVK
+3850 DIRQVDSDVTRVMVK

-4297 DIAGNTKTSAELRIE
+4297 DIAGNTKTSAELKIE

-4533 VTTPRFVIGNV
+4533 VTKPRFVIGNV

-4554 INGVSYSVTA
+4554 INGVSYPVTA

-5004 LREADDSGKVGDW
+5004 LLEADDSGKVGDW

-5578 VDTHIK
+5578 VDTHIQ

-5599 EWWSNSDLIT
+5599 DWWSNSSTIT
-5609 MRGTGEIGATVSLIV
+5609 MRGMGEIGATVSLIV

-5636 TGRWELST
+5636 NGQWELST
-5644 DKLPEGTYDISLV
+5644 DQLPEGKYDITLS
-5657 IEDSAGNRWEDV
+5657 IEDNAGNRKEEV
-5669 REIFIDRTPPNA
+5669 HEIFIDRTPPNA

-5705 LIITDSEGNTYTLTV
+5705 LIITDSNGNTYTLTV

-5900 VNVTHNGVT
+5900 VNVTHNSVT
-5909 DIYQATQGADGWTFT
+5909 DTYQATQGADGWTFT

-5991 ESATHLRTEP
+5991 ESATYLRTVP
-6001 SAAEESVVKVTAYS
+6001 SAAEESVVKETAYS

-6107 IVNAMNVRG
+6107 IVNAMNARG

>member
-41 TPRGSVIIV
+41 TPHGSVIIV

-116 ELKKQLDD
+116 ELKKQLDE

-450 DNITNSTL
+450 DSITNSTL

-541 NDSGIV
+541 DDSGIV

-594 TSDSVEGINNL
+594 TSDSVEGVNNL

-625 DTIAPVPPTVSL
+625 DTVAPVPPTVSL
-637 EDYVVL
+637 EDFVVL

-1064 WDAMS
+1064 WDAAS

-1105 IAGNKANSAIFDFT
+1105 IAGNKANSAVFDFT

-1178 LSHLNGSWLFIPG
+1178 LSHLNGSWLFTPG

-1322 LSVPVIVLDSADDT
+1322 LSVPVIVLNSADDT
-1336 GIQGDNMTNSTQPT
+1336 GVQGDNMTNSTQPT

-1378 TKGTGGWTFTPPTSW
+1378 TKGVGGWSFTPTGAW

-1431 LVNDSGIPDDNLTN
+1431 LVNDSGIPNDNLTN

-1475 TQSATPGVWD
+1475 TQNATPGVWD

-1505 EAGNKATQTLDFTI
+1505 EAGNKTTQTLDFTI

-1556 DTDVSRVIV
+1556 DTDVSRVTV

-1631 LVNDSGIPGD
+1631 LVNDSGIPDD

-1670 TWFDATQSATSGVWD
+1670 TWFDATQSATPGVWD

-1716 FTIDTILSEPTI
+1716 FIIDTMLSEPTI

-2019 DTQITIDHIEL
+2019 DTQIAIDHIEL

-2138 DHLTNVNKP
+2138 DNLTNVNKP

-2326 IVLDSADDSGVHGDN
+2326 IVLDSADDTGIQGDN
-2341 MTNHTQPTFALQHID
+2341 MTNRTQPTFNLQHID

-2374 FDATKDAGGWTFTPT
+2374 FDATKGVGGWTFTPPT
-2389 GAWADGDYTLSVSV
+2389 SWGAGDYTLSVSV

-2441 LTNNVRPHF
+2441 LTNNVRPQF
-2450 QVTVPTDVNVV
+2450 QVKVPTDVN
-2461 RLSIDGG
+2461 
-2468 KTWFNATQ
+2468 
-2476 SATPGVWDYIWPDD
+2476 
-2490 VADGGYT
+2490 
-2497 LTVEATDEAGNKAT
+2497 E
-2511 QTLDFTIDTTL
+2511 
-2522 SVPTLSLDS
+2522 
-2531 ADDSGIAG
+2531 
-2539 DNITNVKTPG
+2539 
-2549 FTLNNIDTDVSRV
+2549 
-2562 IVEVMH
+2562 
-2568 NGIKQEVPLVQTGGQ
+2568 
-2583 WRFAPTSDWADGDYI
+2583 
-2598 LTVKVEDRAG
+2598 
-2608 NVKQSAPLTVTV
+2608 
-2620 DTHIAI
+2620 
-2626 DRIELV
+2626 
-2632 NDSGIPGDNLTN
+2632 
-2644 EARPHFQV
+2644 
-2652 TVPADVNGVRL
+2652 
-2663 SIDGGKTWFDATQSA
+2663 
-2678 TSGVWDYTWLTNV
+2678 
-2691 ANGPHTLMVEASDKA
+2691 
-2706 GNKTTQKLD
+2706 
-2715 FTIDTIL
+2715 
-2722 SEPTITLD
+2722 
-2730 SADDSAAGDNI
+2730 
-2741 TNVKMPGFTLGNIDA
+2741 
-2756 DVTKVVVT
+2756 
-2764 VAHDGKNQQIELIKN
+2764 
-2779 GGVWRFTPGAAW
+2779 
-2791 TDGDYT
+2791 
-2797 LTVKVEDKAGN
+2797 
-2808 TNYSAPLTVTID
+2808 
-2820 TQTSIDRI
+2820 
-2828 ELLNDTGIV
+2828 
-2837 GDNLTNEARP
+2837 
-2847 QFHITVPT
+2847 
-2855 DVNSVQL
+2855 
-2862 SLDGGINWVNAT
+2862 
-2874 LTSDGVWEYI
+2874 
-2884 WPTDLVENTY
+2884 
-2894 TLTVKATDVAGNTAT
+2894 
-2909 ETLNFIIDTTL
+2909 
-2920 STPTITL
+2920 
-2927 DSADDSG
+2927 
-2934 TANDNK
+2934 
-2940 TNVKTPGFI
+2940 
-2949 IGGID
+2949 
-2954 SDVTQVVVQVM
+2954 
-2965 RDGHSEEVELTQT
+2965 
-2978 NGQWRFVPGSAWT
+2978 
-2991 DGDYTLTVTV
+2991 
-3001 KDEAGNIRHSAPLT
+3001 
-3015 VTIDT
+3015 
-3020 QITID
+3020 
-3025 HIELVNDSGIP
+3025 
-3036 DDNLT
+3036 
-3041 NNVRPHFQVTVPT
+3041 
-3054 DVNVV
+3054 V

-3097 VEATDKAGNKT
+3097 VEATDKAGNQT
-3108 TQQLDFIIDTLLS
+3108 TQKLDFIIDTMLS
-3121 EPTIVLDNTD
+3121 EPTIVLDSTD

-3141 NVNKPTFLLG
+3141 NANKPTFILG

-3193 GDYTLTVRVEDDAG
+3193 GDYTLTVRVEDEAG

-3325 AMDSRDDTG
+3325 TMDSRDDTG

-3354 ADAHSV
+3354 SDAQSV

-3414 VVTVDTQ
+3414 IVTVDTQ

-3466 ANWVSATQGI
+3466 ANWVSAAQGI

-3617 DTQIAIDRIELVN
+3617 DTQIAIDHIELVN
-3630 DSGVPGDNV
+3630 DSGVPGDNI

-3692 HTLTVEVTDGAG
+3692 HTLIVEVTDGAG
-3704 NKMTETL
+3704 NKMTGTL
-3711 NFTIDITL
+3711 DFTIDITL

-3799 TVTDVAGNQQTSAPL
+3799 AVTDVAGNQQTSAPL

-3850 DIHQVDSDVTRVMVK
+3850 DIRQVDSDVTRVMVK

-3911 ESAPFEVRID
+3911 ESAPLEVRID

-3955 GDVVQVRV
+3955 GDVIQVRV

-4186 LPDGQHTLL
+4186 LPDGKHTLL

-4297 DIAGNTKTSAELRIE
+4297 DIAGNTKTSAELQIE

-4533 VTTPRFVIGNV
+4533 VTKPRFVIGNV

-4554 INGVSYSVTA
+4554 INGVSYPVTA

-4618 SDTGNS
+4618 SDTGSS

-4657 REVLKQTITVGA
+4657 REVLKHTITVGA

-4725 QHEATSLR
+4725 QYEATSLR
-4733 PEFKGF
+4733 PEFKGL

-4829 NKTPTLIGSTL
+4829 NKTPTLVGNTL
-4840 PNTIVSIY
+4840 PNAIVSIY

-4971 ELTFKVEDVAGNIR
+4971 VLTFKVEDVAGNIR

-5080 SQQKE
+5080 SQQKD

-5297 LDDLITN
+5297 LDDLITS

-5376 DTSTFIDNPAMVA
+5376 DTSTFIDNPVMMA

-5397 NDSITSQTRPT
+5397 NDSITSQTRPA
-5408 FSIFGEMNQS
+5408 FSIYGEMNQS

-5531 VGEVWVNEKGH
+5531 VGEVWVNDKGH

-5578 VDTHIK
+5578 VDTHIQ

-5599 EWWSNSDLIT
+5599 DWWSNSSTIT
-5609 MRGTGEIGATVSLIV
+5609 MRGMGEIGATVSLIV

-5636 TGRWELST
+5636 NGQWELST
-5644 DKLPEGTYDISLV
+5644 DQLPEGKYDITLS
-5657 IEDSAGNRWEDV
+5657 IEDNAGNRKEEV
-5669 REIFIDRTPPNA
+5669 HEIFIDRTPPNA

-5705 LIITDSEGNTYTLTV
+5705 LIITDSNGNTYTLTV

-5756 IMKEVPVIS
+5756 IMKETPVIS

-5770 DSGTVGDNITRDKQ
+5770 DSGTVGDNITRDNQ

-5868 EDNGAS
+5868 EGNGAS
-5874 DSDNVTNHTQPK
+5874 DSDNVTNHNHTQPK

-5924 PPAAWNDGNYTLSVT
+5924 PPAAWNDGTYTLSVT

-5947 QQSASLAVTVDST
+5947 LQSASLEVTVDST

-5969 DDASDDATAT
+5969 DDASDDATPT

-5991 ESATHLRTEP
+5991 ESATHLRTVP
-6001 SAAEESVVKVTAYS
+6001 SAAEESVVKETAYS

-6046 NVSIM
+6046 NVSVM

-6084 FIDKDNDFLIKEKT
+6084 FLDKDDDFLIKEKT

-6107 IVNAMNVRG
+6107 IVNAMNARG

-6136 GAIDVFAVNEVTLPV
+6136 GAIEVFAVNEVTLPV

>member
-1034 SGISDDNL
+1034 SGIADDNL

-1064 WDAMS
+1064 WDAAS

-1105 IAGNKANSAIFDFT
+1105 IAGNKANSAVFDFT

-1378 TKGTGGWTFTPPTSW
+1378 TKGTGGWSFTPTGAW

-1485 YIWPDDVADGGY
+1485 YTWLADVGEGKH

-1505 EAGNKATQTLDFTI
+1505 KAGNKTTQELDFTI

-1631 LVNDSGIPGD
+1631 LVNDSGIPDD

-1703 SDKAGNKTTQKLD
+1703 TDKAGNKTTQKLD

-1787 PGAAWTDGDYTLTV
+1787 PGAAWTDGNYTLTV

-2019 DTQITIDHIEL
+2019 DTQI
-2030 VNDSGIPD
+2030 
-2038 DNLTNNV
+2038 
-2045 RPHFQVTVPTDVNV
+2045 
-2059 VRLSI
+2059 
-2064 DGGKTWFNATQS
+2064 A
-2076 ATPGVWDYTWLA
+2076 
-2088 DVGEGK
+2088 
-2094 HTLTV
+2094 
-2099 EATDKAGNKTT
+2099 
-2110 QQLDFII
+2110 
-2117 DTLLSEPTIVLDN
+2117 
-2130 TDDSGTKG
+2130 
-2138 DHLTNVNKP
+2138 
-2147 TFLLG
+2147 
-2152 NIDADARYVTVEVQ
+2152 
-2166 HGGTKEVLTATKDAT
+2166 
-2181 GNWSV
+2181 
-2186 TPTGTWADGDYT
+2186 
-2198 LTVRV
+2198 
-2203 EDEAGNE
+2203 
-2210 KHSAS
+2210 
-2215 LTVTVDT
+2215 
-2222 QITIDVIELVND
+2222 
-2234 NGIPGDNMTNDA
+2234 
-2246 HPQFRVT
+2246 
-2253 VPGDVNE
+2253 
-2260 VSLSIDGGVT
+2260 
-2270 WVKATQSA
+2270 
-2278 TPGVWNYT
+2278 
-2286 WPGTVPDGDY
+2286 
-2296 TLNVKATD
+2296 
-2304 NAGNTVT
+2304 
-2311 ETLHFTIDTTLSTPV
+2311 
-2326 IVLDSADDSGVHGDN
+2326 
-2341 MTNHTQPTFALQHID
+2341 
-2356 DDAVRV
+2356 
-2362 TVSVEHGGVTTT
+2362 
-2374 FDATKDAGGWTFTPT
+2374 
-2389 GAWADGDYTLSVSV
+2389 
-2403 EDKAGNTSH
+2403 
-2412 SASLTVTVDTQIAIN
+2412 
-2427 NIELVNDSGIPDDN
+2427 
-2441 LTNNVRPHF
+2441 
-2450 QVTVPTDVNVV
+2450 
-2461 RLSIDGG
+2461 
-2468 KTWFNATQ
+2468 
-2476 SATPGVWDYIWPDD
+2476 
-2490 VADGGYT
+2490 
-2497 LTVEATDEAGNKAT
+2497 
-2511 QTLDFTIDTTL
+2511 
-2522 SVPTLSLDS
+2522 
-2531 ADDSGIAG
+2531 
-2539 DNITNVKTPG
+2539 
-2549 FTLNNIDTDVSRV
+2549 
-2562 IVEVMH
+2562 
-2568 NGIKQEVPLVQTGGQ
+2568 
-2583 WRFAPTSDWADGDYI
+2583 
-2598 LTVKVEDRAG
+2598 
-2608 NVKQSAPLTVTV
+2608 
-2620 DTHIAI
+2620 
-2626 DRIELV
+2626 
-2632 NDSGIPGDNLTN
+2632 
-2644 EARPHFQV
+2644 
-2652 TVPADVNGVRL
+2652 
-2663 SIDGGKTWFDATQSA
+2663 
-2678 TSGVWDYTWLTNV
+2678 
-2691 ANGPHTLMVEASDKA
+2691 
-2706 GNKTTQKLD
+2706 
-2715 FTIDTIL
+2715 
-2722 SEPTITLD
+2722 
-2730 SADDSAAGDNI
+2730 
-2741 TNVKMPGFTLGNIDA
+2741 
-2756 DVTKVVVT
+2756 
-2764 VAHDGKNQQIELIKN
+2764 
-2779 GGVWRFTPGAAW
+2779 
-2791 TDGDYT
+2791 
-2797 LTVKVEDKAGN
+2797 
-2808 TNYSAPLTVTID
+2808 
-2820 TQTSIDRI
+2820 
-2828 ELLNDTGIV
+2828 
-2837 GDNLTNEARP
+2837 
-2847 QFHITVPT
+2847 
-2855 DVNSVQL
+2855 
-2862 SLDGGINWVNAT
+2862 
-2874 LTSDGVWEYI
+2874 
-2884 WPTDLVENTY
+2884 
-2894 TLTVKATDVAGNTAT
+2894 
-2909 ETLNFIIDTTL
+2909 
-2920 STPTITL
+2920 
-2927 DSADDSG
+2927 
-2934 TANDNK
+2934 
-2940 TNVKTPGFI
+2940 
-2949 IGGID
+2949 
-2954 SDVTQVVVQVM
+2954 
-2965 RDGHSEEVELTQT
+2965 
-2978 NGQWRFVPGSAWT
+2978 
-2991 DGDYTLTVTV
+2991 
-3001 KDEAGNIRHSAPLT
+3001 
-3015 VTIDT
+3015 
-3020 QITID
+3020 ID

-3176 KGATGIWSVTPT
+3176 KDATGNWSVTPTGTWADGDYTLTVRVEDEAGNEKHSASLTVTVDTQITIDAIELVNDNGIPGDNMTNDAHPQFRVTVPGDVNEVSLSIDGGVTWVKATQSATPGVWNYTWPGTVPDGDYTLNVKATDNAGNTVTETLHFTIDTTLSVPVIVLNSADDTGVQGDNMTNSTQPTFALQHIDDDAVRVTVSVEHGGVTTTFDATKGVGGWSFTPTGAWADGDYTLSVSVEDKAGNTSHSASLTVTVDTQIAINNIELVNDSGIPDDNLTNNVRPHFQVKVPTDVNEVRLSIDGGKTWFNATQSATPGVWDYTWLADVGEGKHTLTVEATDKAGNQTTQKLDFIIDTMLSEPTIVLDSTDDSGTKGDNLTNANKPTFILGNIDADARYVTVEVQYGGTKEVLTATKGATGIWSVTPT

-3193 GDYTLTVRVEDDAG
+3193 GDYMLTVRVEDDAG

-3325 AMDSRDDTG
+3325 TMDSRDDTG

-3354 ADAHSV
+3354 SDAQSV

-3414 VVTVDTQ
+3414 IVTVDTQ

-3466 ANWVSATQGI
+3466 ANWVSAAQGI

-3617 DTQIAIDRIELVN
+3617 DTQIAIDHIELVN

-3719 LTPTIELA
+3719 MTPTIELA

-3850 DIHQVDSDVTRVMVK
+3850 DIRQVDSDVTRVMVK

-4297 DIAGNTKTSAELRIE
+4297 DIAGNTKTSAELKIE

-4533 VTTPRFVIGNV
+4533 VTKPRFVIGNV

-4554 INGVSYSVTA
+4554 INGVSYPVTA

-4829 NKTPTLIGSTL
+4829 NKTPTLVGNTL
-4840 PNTIVSIY
+4840 PNAIVSIY

-4971 ELTFKVEDVAGNIR
+4971 VLTFKVEDVAGNIR

-5034 TLTIRNPQGVVIATL
+5034 TLTIRSPQGVVIATL

-5080 SQQKE
+5080 SQQKD

-5408 FSIFGEMNQS
+5408 FSISGEMNQS

-5531 VGEVWVNEKGH
+5531 VGEVWVNDKGH

-5578 VDTHIK
+5578 VDTHIQ

-5599 EWWSNSDLIT
+5599 DWWSNSSTIT
-5609 MRGTGEIGATVSLIV
+5609 MRGMGEIGATVSLIV

-5636 TGRWELST
+5636 NGQWELST
-5644 DKLPEGTYDISLV
+5644 DQLPEGKYDITLS
-5657 IEDSAGNRWEDV
+5657 IEDNAGNRKEEV
-5669 REIFIDRTPPNA
+5669 HEIFIDRTPPNA

-5705 LIITDSEGNTYTLTV
+5705 LIITDSNGNTYTLTV

-5991 ESATHLRTEP
+5991 ESATHLRTVP
-6001 SAAEESVVKVTAYS
+6001 SAAEESVVKETAYS

-6107 IVNAMNVRG
+6107 IVNAMNARG

>member
-156 QNSSKQI
+156 QNSSKQM
-163 EEMLQNF
+163 EEMLQEF

-423 DSIITDTIAPEKP
+423 DSIITDTIPPEKP

-506 TATATDIAGHT
+506 TATATDIVGHT

-541 NDSGIV
+541 DDSGIV

-637 EDYVVL
+637 EDFVVL

-955 PYSTVKLYIDGALIA
+955 PYSTVKLYVDGALIA

-1034 SGISDDNL
+1034 SGIADDNL

-1064 WDAMS
+1064 WDAAS

-1105 IAGNKANSAIFDFT
+1105 IAGNKANSAVFDFT

-1178 LSHLNGSWLFIPG
+1178 LSHLNGSWLFTPG
-1191 NTWAD
+1191 NTWTD

-1322 LSVPVIVLDSADDT
+1322 LSVPVIVLNSADDT
-1336 GIQGDNMTNSTQPT
+1336 GVQGDNMTNRTQPT

-1378 TKGTGGWTFTPPTSW
+1378 TKGTGGWTFTPTASW
-1393 ADGDYTLSVSVEDK
+1393 TDGDYILSVSVEDK

-1425 AINNIE
+1425 AIDNIE
-1431 LVNDSGIPDDNLTN
+1431 LVNDSGIPNDNLTN
-1445 NVRPHFQV
+1445 NVRPQFQV

-1470 TWFNA
+1470 TWVTAAQKA
-1475 TQSATPGVWD
+1475 TGVWE
-1485 YIWPDDVADGGY
+1485 YIWPDDVTDGSH

-1716 FTIDTILSEPTI
+1716 FTIDTLLSEPTI

-1860 VQLSLDGGINWV
+1860 VQLSLDGGTNWV

-1905 GNTATETLNFI
+1905 GNTATETLNFT

-1973 VELTQTNGQW
+1973 VELTQIGGQW

-2045 RPHFQVTVPTDVNV
+2045 RPQFQVTVPTDVNV

-2076 ATPGVWDYTWLA
+2076 
-2088 DVGEGK
+2088 
-2094 HTLTV
+2094 
-2099 EATDKAGNKTT
+2099 
-2110 QQLDFII
+2110 
-2117 DTLLSEPTIVLDN
+2117 S
-2130 TDDSGTKG
+2130 
-2138 DHLTNVNKP
+2138 
-2147 TFLLG
+2147 
-2152 NIDADARYVTVEVQ
+2152 
-2166 HGGTKEVLTATKDAT
+2166 
-2181 GNWSV
+2181 
-2186 TPTGTWADGDYT
+2186 
-2198 LTVRV
+2198 
-2203 EDEAGNE
+2203 
-2210 KHSAS
+2210 
-2215 LTVTVDT
+2215 
-2222 QITIDVIELVND
+2222 
-2234 NGIPGDNMTNDA
+2234 
-2246 HPQFRVT
+2246 
-2253 VPGDVNE
+2253 
-2260 VSLSIDGGVT
+2260 
-2270 WVKATQSA
+2270 
-2278 TPGVWNYT
+2278 
-2286 WPGTVPDGDY
+2286 
-2296 TLNVKATD
+2296 
-2304 NAGNTVT
+2304 
-2311 ETLHFTIDTTLSTPV
+2311 
-2326 IVLDSADDSGVHGDN
+2326 
-2341 MTNHTQPTFALQHID
+2341 
-2356 DDAVRV
+2356 
-2362 TVSVEHGGVTTT
+2362 
-2374 FDATKDAGGWTFTPT
+2374 
-2389 GAWADGDYTLSVSV
+2389 
-2403 EDKAGNTSH
+2403 
-2412 SASLTVTVDTQIAIN
+2412 
-2427 NIELVNDSGIPDDN
+2427 
-2441 LTNNVRPHF
+2441 
-2450 QVTVPTDVNVV
+2450 
-2461 RLSIDGG
+2461 
-2468 KTWFNATQ
+2468 
-2476 SATPGVWDYIWPDD
+2476 
-2490 VADGGYT
+2490 
-2497 LTVEATDEAGNKAT
+2497 
-2511 QTLDFTIDTTL
+2511 
-2522 SVPTLSLDS
+2522 
-2531 ADDSGIAG
+2531 
-2539 DNITNVKTPG
+2539 
-2549 FTLNNIDTDVSRV
+2549 
-2562 IVEVMH
+2562 
-2568 NGIKQEVPLVQTGGQ
+2568 
-2583 WRFAPTSDWADGDYI
+2583 
-2598 LTVKVEDRAG
+2598 
-2608 NVKQSAPLTVTV
+2608 
-2620 DTHIAI
+2620 
-2626 DRIELV
+2626 
-2632 NDSGIPGDNLTN
+2632 
-2644 EARPHFQV
+2644 
-2652 TVPADVNGVRL
+2652 
-2663 SIDGGKTWFDATQSA
+2663 
-2678 TSGVWDYTWLTNV
+2678 
-2691 ANGPHTLMVEASDKA
+2691 
-2706 GNKTTQKLD
+2706 
-2715 FTIDTIL
+2715 
-2722 SEPTITLD
+2722 
-2730 SADDSAAGDNI
+2730 
-2741 TNVKMPGFTLGNIDA
+2741 
-2756 DVTKVVVT
+2756 
-2764 VAHDGKNQQIELIKN
+2764 
-2779 GGVWRFTPGAAW
+2779 
-2791 TDGDYT
+2791 
-2797 LTVKVEDKAGN
+2797 
-2808 TNYSAPLTVTID
+2808 
-2820 TQTSIDRI
+2820 
-2828 ELLNDTGIV
+2828 
-2837 GDNLTNEARP
+2837 
-2847 QFHITVPT
+2847 
-2855 DVNSVQL
+2855 
-2862 SLDGGINWVNAT
+2862 
-2874 LTSDGVWEYI
+2874 
-2884 WPTDLVENTY
+2884 
-2894 TLTVKATDVAGNTAT
+2894 
-2909 ETLNFIIDTTL
+2909 
-2920 STPTITL
+2920 
-2927 DSADDSG
+2927 
-2934 TANDNK
+2934 
-2940 TNVKTPGFI
+2940 
-2949 IGGID
+2949 
-2954 SDVTQVVVQVM
+2954 
-2965 RDGHSEEVELTQT
+2965 
-2978 NGQWRFVPGSAWT
+2978 
-2991 DGDYTLTVTV
+2991 
-3001 KDEAGNIRHSAPLT
+3001 
-3015 VTIDT
+3015 
-3020 QITID
+3020 
-3025 HIELVNDSGIP
+3025 
-3036 DDNLT
+3036 
-3041 NNVRPHFQVTVPT
+3041 
-3054 DVNVV
+3054 
-3059 RLSIDGGKTWF
+3059 
-3070 NATQSATPGVW
+3070 TPGVW

-3176 KGATGIWSVTPT
+3176 KDATGNWSVTPTGTWADGDYTLTVRVEDDAGNVKHSASLTVTVDTQITIDDIELVNDSGTRGDNLTNNANPHFRITVPGDVNEVSLSIDGGVTWVKATQSVTPGVWNYTWPGTVPDGDYTLNVKATDNAGNTVTETLHFTIDTTLSTPVIVLDSADDTGIQGDNMTNRTQPTFNLQHIDDDAVRVTVSVEHGGVTTTFDATKDAGGWTFTPPTSWGAGDYTLSVSVEDKAGNTSHSASLTVTVDTQIAINNIELVNDSGIPDDNLTNNVRPHFQVTVPTDVNVVRLSIDGGKTWFNATQSATPGVWDYTWLADVGEGKHTLTVEATDKAGNQTTQKLDFIIDTLLSEPTIALDSTDDSGTKGDNLTNVNKPTFILGNIDADARYVTVEVQHGGTGTKEVLTATKGATGIWSVTPT

-3222 ITIDVIELVNDNGIP
+3222 ITIDDIELVNDNGIP

-3279 IWDYTWPKDVTD
+3279 TWDYTWPKDVTD

-3325 AMDSRDDTG
+3325 TMDSRDDTG

-3354 ADAHSV
+3354 SDAHSV

-3377 VGGQWRFTP
+3377 AGGQWRFTP

-3396 LTVEVT
+3396 LTVEVQ

-3414 VVTVDTQ
+3414 IVTVDTQ

-3466 ANWVSATQGI
+3466 ANWVSAAQGI

-3509 TLEFFIDT
+3509 TLEFSIDT

-3573 ATQGAG
+3573 ATQGAA

-3617 DTQIAIDRIELVN
+3617 DTQIAIDHIELVN

-3719 LTPTIELA
+3719 MTPTIELA

-3743 TQPVFVLGS
+3743 TQPIFVLGS

-3850 DIHQVDSDVTRVMVK
+3850 DIRQVDSDVTRVMVK

-4218 REPTI
+4218 QEPTI

-4253 NDVSHIVVHIDGR
+4253 NDVSHIVVHLDGR

-4297 DIAGNTKTSAELRIE
+4297 DIAGNTKTSAELKIE

-4365 PISKNAA
+4365 PVSKNAA
-4372 GQWEFTAGS
+4372 GQWQFTAGS
-4381 ALPDGHYTL
+4381 ALSDGHYTL

-4502 SFTIDTI
+4502 SFTIDTV
-4509 VSDPSIDLLDAD
+4509 VSDPRIDLLDAD

-4533 VTTPRFVIGNV
+4533 VTKPRFVIGNV

-4554 INGVSYSVTA
+4554 INGVSYPVTA

-4618 SDTGNS
+4618 SDTGSS

-4725 QHEATSLR
+4725 QYEATSLR
-4733 PEFKGF
+4733 PEFKGL

-4829 NKTPTLIGSTL
+4829 NKTPTLIGNTL
-4840 PNTIVSIY
+4840 PNAIVSIY

-4985 EFGPQNVILD
+4985 EFGPQSVILD

-5247 LLQDDGTF
+5247 LLQDDGKF

-5297 LDDLITN
+5297 LDDLITS

-5346 ALKDGE
+5346 ALKNGE

-5376 DTSTFIDNPAMVA
+5376 DTSTFIDNPAMMA

-5397 NDSITSQTRPT
+5397 NDSVTSQTRPA

-5578 VDTHIK
+5578 VDTHIQ

-5599 EWWSNSDLIT
+5599 DWWSNSSTIT
-5609 MRGTGEIGATVSLIV
+5609 MRGMGEIGATVSLIV

-5636 TGRWELST
+5636 NGQWELST
-5644 DKLPEGTYDISLV
+5644 DQLPEGKYDITLS
-5657 IEDSAGNRWEDV
+5657 IEDNAGNRKEEV
-5669 REIFIDRTPPNA
+5669 HEIFIDRTPPNA

-5705 LIITDSEGNTYTLTV
+5705 LIITDSNGNTYTLTV

-5756 IMKEVPVIS
+5756 IMKETPVIS

-5770 DSGTVGDNITRDKQ
+5770 DSGTAGDNITRDNQ

-5828 GSYTISVIASDAA
+5828 GSYTISVIASDAV

-5874 DSDNVTNHTQPK
+5874 HSDNVTNHNHTQPK

-5909 DIYQATQGADGWTFT
+5909 DTYQATQGADGWTFT

-5969 DDASDDATAT
+5969 NDASDDATAI

-5991 ESATHLRTEP
+5991 ESATHLRTVP
-6001 SAAEESVVKVTAYS
+6001 SAAEESVVKETAYS

-6046 NVSIM
+6046 NVSVM

-6084 FIDKDNDFLIKEKT
+6084 FIDKDDDFLIKEKT

-6107 IVNAMNVRG
+6107 IVNAMNARG

>member
-41 TPRGSVIIV
+41 TPHGSVIIV

-116 ELKKQLDD
+116 ELKKQLDE

-187 QQNTQAKAT
+187 QQDTQAKAT

-423 DSIITDTIAPEKP
+423 DSIITDTIPPEKP

-560 GKTEPNAIISVIN
+560 VKTEPNAIISVIN

-637 EDYVVL
+637 EDFVVL

-1034 SGISDDNL
+1034 SGIADDNL

-1064 WDAMS
+1064 WDAAS

-1105 IAGNKANSAIFDFT
+1105 IAGNKANSAVFDFT

-1178 LSHLNGSWLFIPG
+1178 LSHLNGSWLFTPG

-1212 NYSAPLTVVIDTQI
+1212 SYSAPLTVVIDTQI

-1378 TKGTGGWTFTPPTSW
+1378 TKGTGGWSFTPTGAW

-1431 LVNDSGIPDDNLTN
+1431 LVNDSGIPNDNLTN

-1475 TQSATPGVWD
+1475 TQSATPGAWD

-1505 EAGNKATQTLDFTI
+1505 KAGNKTTQELDFTI

-2019 DTQITIDHIEL
+2019 DTQITIDRIEL

-2117 DTLLSEPTIVLDN
+2117 DTLLSEPTIVLDS

-2166 HGGTKEVLTATKDAT
+2166 HGGTKEALTATKDAT

-2326 IVLDSADDSGVHGDN
+2326 IVLDSADDTGIQGDN
-2341 MTNHTQPTFALQHID
+2341 MTNRTQPTFNLQHID

-2374 FDATKDAGGWTFTPT
+2374 FDATKDAGGWTFTPPT
-2389 GAWADGDYTLSVSV
+2389 SWGAGEYTLSVSV

-2450 QVTVPTDVNVV
+2450 QVKVPTDVN
-2461 RLSIDGG
+2461 
-2468 KTWFNATQ
+2468 
-2476 SATPGVWDYIWPDD
+2476 
-2490 VADGGYT
+2490 
-2497 LTVEATDEAGNKAT
+2497 E
-2511 QTLDFTIDTTL
+2511 
-2522 SVPTLSLDS
+2522 
-2531 ADDSGIAG
+2531 
-2539 DNITNVKTPG
+2539 
-2549 FTLNNIDTDVSRV
+2549 
-2562 IVEVMH
+2562 
-2568 NGIKQEVPLVQTGGQ
+2568 
-2583 WRFAPTSDWADGDYI
+2583 
-2598 LTVKVEDRAG
+2598 
-2608 NVKQSAPLTVTV
+2608 
-2620 DTHIAI
+2620 
-2626 DRIELV
+2626 
-2632 NDSGIPGDNLTN
+2632 
-2644 EARPHFQV
+2644 
-2652 TVPADVNGVRL
+2652 
-2663 SIDGGKTWFDATQSA
+2663 
-2678 TSGVWDYTWLTNV
+2678 
-2691 ANGPHTLMVEASDKA
+2691 
-2706 GNKTTQKLD
+2706 
-2715 FTIDTIL
+2715 
-2722 SEPTITLD
+2722 
-2730 SADDSAAGDNI
+2730 
-2741 TNVKMPGFTLGNIDA
+2741 
-2756 DVTKVVVT
+2756 
-2764 VAHDGKNQQIELIKN
+2764 
-2779 GGVWRFTPGAAW
+2779 
-2791 TDGDYT
+2791 
-2797 LTVKVEDKAGN
+2797 
-2808 TNYSAPLTVTID
+2808 
-2820 TQTSIDRI
+2820 
-2828 ELLNDTGIV
+2828 
-2837 GDNLTNEARP
+2837 
-2847 QFHITVPT
+2847 
-2855 DVNSVQL
+2855 
-2862 SLDGGINWVNAT
+2862 
-2874 LTSDGVWEYI
+2874 
-2884 WPTDLVENTY
+2884 
-2894 TLTVKATDVAGNTAT
+2894 
-2909 ETLNFIIDTTL
+2909 
-2920 STPTITL
+2920 
-2927 DSADDSG
+2927 
-2934 TANDNK
+2934 
-2940 TNVKTPGFI
+2940 
-2949 IGGID
+2949 
-2954 SDVTQVVVQVM
+2954 
-2965 RDGHSEEVELTQT
+2965 
-2978 NGQWRFVPGSAWT
+2978 
-2991 DGDYTLTVTV
+2991 
-3001 KDEAGNIRHSAPLT
+3001 
-3015 VTIDT
+3015 
-3020 QITID
+3020 
-3025 HIELVNDSGIP
+3025 
-3036 DDNLT
+3036 
-3041 NNVRPHFQVTVPT
+3041 
-3054 DVNVV
+3054 V

-3121 EPTIVLDNTD
+3121 EPTIVLDSTD

-3141 NVNKPTFLLG
+3141 NANKPTFILG

-3279 IWDYTWPKDVTD
+3279 TWDYTWPKDVTD

-3396 LTVEVT
+3396 LTVEVQ

-3414 VVTVDTQ
+3414 IVTVDTQ

-3743 TQPVFVLGS
+3743 TQPIFVLGS

-3850 DIHQVDSDVTRVMVK
+3850 DIRQVDSDVTRVMVK

-3955 GDVVQVRV
+3955 GDVIQVRV

-3997 RVEATDEAGNIANKD
+3997 RVEATDQAGNIANKD

-4186 LPDGQHTLL
+4186 LPDGKHTLL

-4297 DIAGNTKTSAELRIE
+4297 DIAGNTKTSAELQIE

-4533 VTTPRFVIGNV
+4533 VTKPRFVIGNV

-4554 INGVSYSVTA
+4554 INGVSYPVTA

-4657 REVLKQTITVGA
+4657 REVLKHTITVGA

-5236 VEADGTWRAPI
+5236 VEADGSWRAPI

-5578 VDTHIK
+5578 VDTHIQ

-5599 EWWSNSDLIT
+5599 DWWSNSSTIT
-5609 MRGTGEIGATVSLIV
+5609 MRGMGEIGATVSLIL

-5636 TGRWELST
+5636 NGQWELST
-5644 DKLPEGTYDISLV
+5644 DQLPEGKYDITLS
-5657 IEDSAGNRWEDV
+5657 IEDNAGNRKEEV
-5669 REIFIDRTPPNA
+5669 HEIFIDRTPPNA

-5705 LIITDSEGNTYTLTV
+5705 LIITDSNGNTYTLTV

-5790 NLESDVVVVQVD
+5790 NLESDVVVVHVD

-5828 GSYTISVIASDAA
+5828 GSYTISVIANDAA

-5909 DIYQATQGADGWTFT
+5909 DIYQAMQGADGWTFT

-5991 ESATHLRTEP
+5991 ESDTHLRTVP
-6001 SAAEESVVKVTAYS
+6001 SAAEESVVKETAYS

-6046 NVSIM
+6046 NVSVM

-6084 FIDKDNDFLIKEKT
+6084 FIDKDDDFLIKEKT

-6107 IVNAMNVRG
+6107 IVNAMNARG

>member
-41 TPRGSVIIV
+41 TPHGSVIIV

-116 ELKKQLDD
+116 ELKKQLDE

-450 DNITNSTL
+450 DSITNSTL

-541 NDSGIV
+541 DDSGIV

-594 TSDSVEGINNL
+594 TSDSVEGVNNL

-612 AGNKKDFSFSYVI
+612 AGNKKDFSFSYII
-625 DTIAPVPPTVSL
+625 DTVAPVPPTVSL
-637 EDYVVL
+637 EDFVVL

-1064 WDAMS
+1064 WDAAS

-1105 IAGNKANSAIFDFT
+1105 IAGNKANSAVFDFT

-1178 LSHLNGSWLFIPG
+1178 LSHLNGSWLFTPG

-1322 LSVPVIVLDSADDT
+1322 LSVPVIVLNSADDT
-1336 GIQGDNMTNSTQPT
+1336 GVQGDNMTNSTQPT

-1431 LVNDSGIPDDNLTN
+1431 LVNDSGIPNDNLTN

-1475 TQSATPGVWD
+1475 TQNATPGVWD

-1505 EAGNKATQTLDFTI
+1505 EAGNKTTQTLDFTI

-1556 DTDVSRVIV
+1556 DTDVSRVTV

-1670 TWFDATQSATSGVWD
+1670 TWFDATQSATPGVWD

-1716 FTIDTILSEPTI
+1716 FIIDTMLSEPTI

-2019 DTQITIDHIEL
+2019 DTQIAIDHIEL

-2038 DNLTNNV
+2038 DNLTN
-2045 RPHFQVTVPTDVNV
+2045 
-2059 VRLSI
+2059 
-2064 DGGKTWFNATQS
+2064 
-2076 ATPGVWDYTWLA
+2076 
-2088 DVGEGK
+2088 
-2094 HTLTV
+2094 
-2099 EATDKAGNKTT
+2099 EA
-2110 QQLDFII
+2110 
-2117 DTLLSEPTIVLDN
+2117 
-2130 TDDSGTKG
+2130 
-2138 DHLTNVNKP
+2138 
-2147 TFLLG
+2147 
-2152 NIDADARYVTVEVQ
+2152 
-2166 HGGTKEVLTATKDAT
+2166 
-2181 GNWSV
+2181 
-2186 TPTGTWADGDYT
+2186 
-2198 LTVRV
+2198 
-2203 EDEAGNE
+2203 
-2210 KHSAS
+2210 
-2215 LTVTVDT
+2215 
-2222 QITIDVIELVND
+2222 
-2234 NGIPGDNMTNDA
+2234 
-2246 HPQFRVT
+2246 
-2253 VPGDVNE
+2253 
-2260 VSLSIDGGVT
+2260 
-2270 WVKATQSA
+2270 
-2278 TPGVWNYT
+2278 
-2286 WPGTVPDGDY
+2286 
-2296 TLNVKATD
+2296 
-2304 NAGNTVT
+2304 
-2311 ETLHFTIDTTLSTPV
+2311 
-2326 IVLDSADDSGVHGDN
+2326 
-2341 MTNHTQPTFALQHID
+2341 
-2356 DDAVRV
+2356 
-2362 TVSVEHGGVTTT
+2362 
-2374 FDATKDAGGWTFTPT
+2374 
-2389 GAWADGDYTLSVSV
+2389 
-2403 EDKAGNTSH
+2403 
-2412 SASLTVTVDTQIAIN
+2412 
-2427 NIELVNDSGIPDDN
+2427 
-2441 LTNNVRPHF
+2441 
-2450 QVTVPTDVNVV
+2450 
-2461 RLSIDGG
+2461 
-2468 KTWFNATQ
+2468 
-2476 SATPGVWDYIWPDD
+2476 
-2490 VADGGYT
+2490 
-2497 LTVEATDEAGNKAT
+2497 
-2511 QTLDFTIDTTL
+2511 
-2522 SVPTLSLDS
+2522 
-2531 ADDSGIAG
+2531 
-2539 DNITNVKTPG
+2539 
-2549 FTLNNIDTDVSRV
+2549 
-2562 IVEVMH
+2562 
-2568 NGIKQEVPLVQTGGQ
+2568 
-2583 WRFAPTSDWADGDYI
+2583 
-2598 LTVKVEDRAG
+2598 
-2608 NVKQSAPLTVTV
+2608 
-2620 DTHIAI
+2620 
-2626 DRIELV
+2626 
-2632 NDSGIPGDNLTN
+2632 
-2644 EARPHFQV
+2644 
-2652 TVPADVNGVRL
+2652 
-2663 SIDGGKTWFDATQSA
+2663 
-2678 TSGVWDYTWLTNV
+2678 
-2691 ANGPHTLMVEASDKA
+2691 
-2706 GNKTTQKLD
+2706 
-2715 FTIDTIL
+2715 
-2722 SEPTITLD
+2722 
-2730 SADDSAAGDNI
+2730 
-2741 TNVKMPGFTLGNIDA
+2741 
-2756 DVTKVVVT
+2756 
-2764 VAHDGKNQQIELIKN
+2764 
-2779 GGVWRFTPGAAW
+2779 
-2791 TDGDYT
+2791 
-2797 LTVKVEDKAGN
+2797 
-2808 TNYSAPLTVTID
+2808 
-2820 TQTSIDRI
+2820 
-2828 ELLNDTGIV
+2828 
-2837 GDNLTNEARP
+2837 
-2847 QFHITVPT
+2847 
-2855 DVNSVQL
+2855 
-2862 SLDGGINWVNAT
+2862 
-2874 LTSDGVWEYI
+2874 
-2884 WPTDLVENTY
+2884 
-2894 TLTVKATDVAGNTAT
+2894 
-2909 ETLNFIIDTTL
+2909 
-2920 STPTITL
+2920 
-2927 DSADDSG
+2927 
-2934 TANDNK
+2934 
-2940 TNVKTPGFI
+2940 
-2949 IGGID
+2949 
-2954 SDVTQVVVQVM
+2954 
-2965 RDGHSEEVELTQT
+2965 
-2978 NGQWRFVPGSAWT
+2978 
-2991 DGDYTLTVTV
+2991 
-3001 KDEAGNIRHSAPLT
+3001 
-3015 VTIDT
+3015 
-3020 QITID
+3020 
-3025 HIELVNDSGIP
+3025 
-3036 DDNLT
+3036 
-3041 NNVRPHFQVTVPT
+3041 RPHFQVTVPT

-3176 KGATGIWSVTPT
+3176 KDATGNWSVTPTGTWADGDYTLTVRVEDEAGNEKHSASLTVTVDTQITIDAIELVNDNGIPGDNMTNDAHPQFRVTVPGDVNEVSLSIDGGVTWVKATQSATPGVWNYTWPGTVPDGDYTLNVKATDNAGNTVTETLHFTIDTTLSTPVIVLDSADDTGIQGDNMTNRTQPTFNLQHIDDDAVRVTVSVEHGGVTTTFDATKGVGGWTFTPPTSWGAGDYTLSVSVEDKAGNTSHSASLTVTVDTQIAINNIELVNDSGIPDDNLTNNVRPQFQVKVPTDVNEVRLSIDGGKTWFNATQSATPGVWDYTWLADVGEGKHTLTVEATDKAGNQTTQKLDFIIDTLLSEPTIVLDSTDDSGTKGDNLTNANKPTFLLGNIDADARYVTVEVQHGSTKEVLTATKGATGIWSVTPT

-3193 GDYTLTVRVEDDAG
+3193 GDYTLTVRVEDEAG

-3222 ITIDVIELVNDNGIP
+3222 ITIDAIELVNDNGIP

-3325 AMDSRDDTG
+3325 TMDSRDDTG

-3354 ADAHSV
+3354 SDAQSV

-3377 VGGQWRFTP
+3377 VGGQWRFTT

-3414 VVTVDTQ
+3414 IVTVDTQ

-3466 ANWVSATQGI
+3466 ANWVSAAQGI

-3485 TDMGDGKHTLTVMV
+3485 TDMGDGKHILTVMV

-3617 DTQIAIDRIELVN
+3617 DTQIAIDHIELVN

-3692 HTLTVEVTDGAG
+3692 HTLIVEVTDGAG
-3704 NKMTETL
+3704 NKMTGTL
-3711 NFTIDITL
+3711 DFTIDITL

-3743 TQPVFVLGS
+3743 TQPIFVLGS

-3850 DIHQVDSDVTRVMVK
+3850 DIRQVDSDVTRVMVK

-3955 GDVVQVRV
+3955 GDVIQVRV

-3997 RVEATDEAGNIANKD
+3997 RVEATDQAGNIANKD

-4186 LPDGQHTLL
+4186 LPDGKHTLL

-4297 DIAGNTKTSAELRIE
+4297 DIAGNTKTSAELQIE

-4533 VTTPRFVIGNV
+4533 VTKPRFVIGNV

-4554 INGVSYSVTA
+4554 INGVSYPVTA

-4618 SDTGNS
+4618 SDTGSS

-4657 REVLKQTITVGA
+4657 REVLKHTITVGA

-4725 QHEATSLR
+4725 QYEATSLR
-4733 PEFKGF
+4733 PEFKGL

-4829 NKTPTLIGSTL
+4829 NKTPTLVGNTL
-4840 PNTIVSIY
+4840 PNAIVSIY

-4971 ELTFKVEDVAGNIR
+4971 VLTFKVEDVAGNIR

-5080 SQQKE
+5080 SQQKD

-5297 LDDLITN
+5297 LDDLITS

-5370 RLLVTI
+5370 RLLVTV
-5376 DTSTFIDNPAMVA
+5376 DTSTFIDNPVMIA

-5397 NDSITSQTRPT
+5397 NDSITSQTRPA

-5531 VGEVWVNEKGH
+5531 VGEVWVNDKGH

-5578 VDTHIK
+5578 VDTHIQ

-5599 EWWSNSDLIT
+5599 DWWSNSSTIT
-5609 MRGTGEIGATVSLIV
+5609 MRGMGEIGATVSLIV

-5636 TGRWELST
+5636 NGQWELST
-5644 DKLPEGTYDISLV
+5644 DQLPEGKYDITLS
-5657 IEDSAGNRWEDV
+5657 IEDNAGNRKEEV
-5669 REIFIDRTPPNA
+5669 HEIFIDRTPPNA

-5705 LIITDSEGNTYTLTV
+5705 LIITDSNGNTYTLTV

-5756 IMKEVPVIS
+5756 IMKETPVIS

-5770 DSGTVGDNITRDKQ
+5770 DSGTVGDNITRDNQ

-5874 DSDNVTNHTQPK
+5874 DSDNVTNHNHTQPK

-5909 DIYQATQGADGWTFT
+5909 DIYQATQDADGWTFT
-5924 PPAAWNDGNYTLSVT
+5924 PPAAWNDGTYTLSVT

-5947 QQSASLAVTVDST
+5947 LQSASLEVTVDST

-5969 DDASDDATAT
+5969 DDAIDDATPT

-5991 ESATHLRTEP
+5991 ESATHLRTVP
-6001 SAAEESVVKVTAYS
+6001 SAAEESVVKETAYS

-6046 NVSIM
+6046 NVSVM

-6084 FIDKDNDFLIKEKT
+6084 FIDKDDDFLIKEKT

-6107 IVNAMNVRG
+6107 IVNAMNARG

>member
-1 MGNKSIQKFFADQN
+1 M
-15 SVIDLSSLGNAKGA
+15 
-29 KVSLSGPDMNIT
+29 
-41 TPRGSVIIV
+41 
-50 NGALYS
+50 
-56 SIKGNNLA
+56 
-64 VKFKDKTITGAKIL
+64 
-78 GSVDLKDIQL
+78 
-88 ERIDSSLVDSA
+88 
-99 QVEKK
+99 
-104 GNGKRRNKKEEE
+104 
-116 ELKKQLDD
+116 
-124 AENAKK
+124 
-130 EADKAKEEAEKAKE
+130 
-144 AAEKALNEAFEV
+144 
-156 QNSSKQI
+156 
-163 EEMLQNF
+163 
-170 LADNVAK
+170 
-177 DNLAQQSDAS
+177 
-187 QQNTQAKAT
+187 
-196 QASKQNDAEKVL
+196 
-208 PQPIN
+208 N

-241 VTLALAAESNSG
+241 VTLALATESNSG

-594 TSDSVEGINNL
+594 TSDSVEGVNNL
-605 TFTVEDV
+605 TFTAEDV

-625 DTIAPVPPTVSL
+625 DTVAPVPPTVSL
-637 EDYVVL
+637 EDFVVL

-1034 SGISDDNL
+1034 SGIADDNL

-1064 WDAMS
+1064 WDAAS

-1105 IAGNKANSAIFDFT
+1105 IAGNKANSAVFDFT

-1212 NYSAPLTVVIDTQI
+1212 SYSAPLTVVIDTQI

-1322 LSVPVIVLDSADDT
+1322 LSVPVIVLNSADDT
-1336 GIQGDNMTNSTQPT
+1336 GVQGDNMTNRTQPT

-1431 LVNDSGIPDDNLTN
+1431 LVNDSGIPNDNLTN

-1505 EAGNKATQTLDFTI
+1505 EAGNKTTQTLDFTI

-1599 LTVKVEDRA
+1599 LTVKIEDRA

-1716 FTIDTILSEPTI
+1716 FIIDTLLSEPTI

-2019 DTQITIDHIEL
+2019 DTQIAIDHIEL

-2038 DNLTNNV
+2038 DNLTNEA

-2117 DTLLSEPTIVLDN
+2117 DTMLSEPTIVLDN

-2138 DHLTNVNKP
+2138 DNLTNVNKP

-2222 QITIDVIELVND
+2222 QITIDAIELVND

-2311 ETLHFTIDTTLSTPV
+2311 ETLHFTIDTTLSVPV
-2326 IVLDSADDSGVHGDN
+2326 IVLNSADDTGVQGDN
-2341 MTNHTQPTFALQHID
+2341 MTNSTQPTFALQHID

-2374 FDATKDAGGWTFTPT
+2374 FDATKGVGGWSFTPT

-2450 QVTVPTDVNVV
+2450 QVKVPTDVN
-2461 RLSIDGG
+2461 
-2468 KTWFNATQ
+2468 
-2476 SATPGVWDYIWPDD
+2476 
-2490 VADGGYT
+2490 
-2497 LTVEATDEAGNKAT
+2497 E
-2511 QTLDFTIDTTL
+2511 
-2522 SVPTLSLDS
+2522 
-2531 ADDSGIAG
+2531 
-2539 DNITNVKTPG
+2539 
-2549 FTLNNIDTDVSRV
+2549 
-2562 IVEVMH
+2562 
-2568 NGIKQEVPLVQTGGQ
+2568 
-2583 WRFAPTSDWADGDYI
+2583 
-2598 LTVKVEDRAG
+2598 
-2608 NVKQSAPLTVTV
+2608 
-2620 DTHIAI
+2620 
-2626 DRIELV
+2626 
-2632 NDSGIPGDNLTN
+2632 
-2644 EARPHFQV
+2644 
-2652 TVPADVNGVRL
+2652 
-2663 SIDGGKTWFDATQSA
+2663 
-2678 TSGVWDYTWLTNV
+2678 
-2691 ANGPHTLMVEASDKA
+2691 
-2706 GNKTTQKLD
+2706 
-2715 FTIDTIL
+2715 
-2722 SEPTITLD
+2722 
-2730 SADDSAAGDNI
+2730 
-2741 TNVKMPGFTLGNIDA
+2741 
-2756 DVTKVVVT
+2756 
-2764 VAHDGKNQQIELIKN
+2764 
-2779 GGVWRFTPGAAW
+2779 
-2791 TDGDYT
+2791 
-2797 LTVKVEDKAGN
+2797 
-2808 TNYSAPLTVTID
+2808 
-2820 TQTSIDRI
+2820 
-2828 ELLNDTGIV
+2828 
-2837 GDNLTNEARP
+2837 
-2847 QFHITVPT
+2847 
-2855 DVNSVQL
+2855 
-2862 SLDGGINWVNAT
+2862 
-2874 LTSDGVWEYI
+2874 
-2884 WPTDLVENTY
+2884 
-2894 TLTVKATDVAGNTAT
+2894 
-2909 ETLNFIIDTTL
+2909 
-2920 STPTITL
+2920 
-2927 DSADDSG
+2927 
-2934 TANDNK
+2934 
-2940 TNVKTPGFI
+2940 
-2949 IGGID
+2949 
-2954 SDVTQVVVQVM
+2954 
-2965 RDGHSEEVELTQT
+2965 
-2978 NGQWRFVPGSAWT
+2978 
-2991 DGDYTLTVTV
+2991 
-3001 KDEAGNIRHSAPLT
+3001 
-3015 VTIDT
+3015 
-3020 QITID
+3020 
-3025 HIELVNDSGIP
+3025 
-3036 DDNLT
+3036 
-3041 NNVRPHFQVTVPT
+3041 
-3054 DVNVV
+3054 V

-3097 VEATDKAGNKT
+3097 VEATDKAGNQT
-3108 TQQLDFIIDTLLS
+3108 TQKLDFIIDTMLS
-3121 EPTIVLDNTD
+3121 EPTIVLDSTD

-3141 NVNKPTFLLG
+3141 NANKPTFILG
-3151 NIDADARYVTVEVQH
+3151 NIDADARYVTVEVQY

-3193 GDYTLTVRVEDDAG
+3193 GDYMLTVRVEDDAG

-3325 AMDSRDDTG
+3325 TMDSRDDTG

-3354 ADAHSV
+3354 SDAQSV

-3414 VVTVDTQ
+3414 IVTVDTQ

-3466 ANWVSATQGI
+3466 ANWVSAAQGI

-3617 DTQIAIDRIELVN
+3617 DTQIAIDHIELVN

-3719 LTPTIELA
+3719 MTPTIELA

-3850 DIHQVDSDVTRVMVK
+3850 DIRQVDSDVTRVMVK

-4297 DIAGNTKTSAELRIE
+4297 DIAGNTKTSAELKIE

-4533 VTTPRFVIGNV
+4533 VTKPRFVIGNV

-4554 INGVSYSVTA
+4554 INGVSYPVTA

-4895 AVDVT
+4895 AVDLT

-5080 SQQKE
+5080 SQQKD

-5408 FSIFGEMNQS
+5408 FSISGEMNQS

-5578 VDTHIK
+5578 VDTHIQ

-5599 EWWSNSDLIT
+5599 DWWSNSSTIT
-5609 MRGTGEIGATVSLIV
+5609 MRGMGEIGATVSLIV

-5636 TGRWELST
+5636 NGQWELST
-5644 DKLPEGTYDISLV
+5644 DQLPEGKYDITLS
-5657 IEDSAGNRWEDV
+5657 IEDNAGNRKEEV
-5669 REIFIDRTPPNA
+5669 HEIFIDRTPPNA

-5705 LIITDSEGNTYTLTV
+5705 LIITDSNGNTYTLTV

-5823 TPLAD
+5823 TPLTD

-5858 TVPEIALAAG
+5858 TVPEIALSAG

-5924 PPAAWNDGNYTLSVT
+5924 PPAAWNDGTYTLSVT

-5991 ESATHLRTEP
+5991 ESATHLRTVP
-6001 SAAEESVVKVTAYS
+6001 SAAEESVVKETAYS

-6046 NVSIM
+6046 NVSVM

-6084 FIDKDNDFLIKEKT
+6084 FIDKDDDFLIKEKT

-6107 IVNAMNVRG
+6107 IVNAMNARG

>member
-1080 DGSWAYTFTSD
+1080 DGSWACTFTSD

-2117 DTLLSEPTIVLDN
+2117 DTLLSEPTIVLDS

-2427 NIELVNDSGIPDDN
+2427 N
-2441 LTNNVRPHF
+2441 
-2450 QVTVPTDVNVV
+2450 
-2461 RLSIDGG
+2461 
-2468 KTWFNATQ
+2468 
-2476 SATPGVWDYIWPDD
+2476 
-2490 VADGGYT
+2490 
-2497 LTVEATDEAGNKAT
+2497 
-2511 QTLDFTIDTTL
+2511 
-2522 SVPTLSLDS
+2522 
-2531 ADDSGIAG
+2531 
-2539 DNITNVKTPG
+2539 
-2549 FTLNNIDTDVSRV
+2549 
-2562 IVEVMH
+2562 
-2568 NGIKQEVPLVQTGGQ
+2568 
-2583 WRFAPTSDWADGDYI
+2583 
-2598 LTVKVEDRAG
+2598 
-2608 NVKQSAPLTVTV
+2608 
-2620 DTHIAI
+2620 
-2626 DRIELV
+2626 
-2632 NDSGIPGDNLTN
+2632 
-2644 EARPHFQV
+2644 
-2652 TVPADVNGVRL
+2652 
-2663 SIDGGKTWFDATQSA
+2663 
-2678 TSGVWDYTWLTNV
+2678 
-2691 ANGPHTLMVEASDKA
+2691 
-2706 GNKTTQKLD
+2706 
-2715 FTIDTIL
+2715 
-2722 SEPTITLD
+2722 
-2730 SADDSAAGDNI
+2730 
-2741 TNVKMPGFTLGNIDA
+2741 
-2756 DVTKVVVT
+2756 
-2764 VAHDGKNQQIELIKN
+2764 
-2779 GGVWRFTPGAAW
+2779 
-2791 TDGDYT
+2791 
-2797 LTVKVEDKAGN
+2797 
-2808 TNYSAPLTVTID
+2808 
-2820 TQTSIDRI
+2820 
-2828 ELLNDTGIV
+2828 
-2837 GDNLTNEARP
+2837 
-2847 QFHITVPT
+2847 
-2855 DVNSVQL
+2855 
-2862 SLDGGINWVNAT
+2862 
-2874 LTSDGVWEYI
+2874 
-2884 WPTDLVENTY
+2884 
-2894 TLTVKATDVAGNTAT
+2894 
-2909 ETLNFIIDTTL
+2909 
-2920 STPTITL
+2920 
-2927 DSADDSG
+2927 
-2934 TANDNK
+2934 
-2940 TNVKTPGFI
+2940 
-2949 IGGID
+2949 
-2954 SDVTQVVVQVM
+2954 
-2965 RDGHSEEVELTQT
+2965 
-2978 NGQWRFVPGSAWT
+2978 
-2991 DGDYTLTVTV
+2991 
-3001 KDEAGNIRHSAPLT
+3001 
-3015 VTIDT
+3015 
-3020 QITID
+3020 
-3025 HIELVNDSGIP
+3025 IELVNDSGIP

-4554 INGVSYSVTA
+4554 INGVSYPVTA

>member
-423 DSIITDTIAPEKP
+423 DSIITDTIPPEKP

-1064 WDAMS
+1064 WDAAS

-1105 IAGNKANSAIFDFT
+1105 IAGNKANSAVFDFT

-1258 DVNEVRLSIDGGNSW
+1258 DVNEVSLSIDGGNSW

-1378 TKGTGGWTFTPPTSW
+1378 TKGTGGWSFTPTGAW

-1431 LVNDSGIPDDNLTN
+1431 LVNDSGIPNDNLTN

-1475 TQSATPGVWD
+1475 TQSATPGAWD

-1505 EAGNKATQTLDFTI
+1505 KAGNKTTQELDFTI

-2019 DTQITIDHIEL
+2019 DTQIAIDHIEL

-2038 DNLTNNV
+2038 DNLTNEA

-2099 EATDKAGNKTT
+2099 EATDKAGNQTT
-2110 QQLDFII
+2110 QKLDFII
-2117 DTLLSEPTIVLDN
+2117 DTMLSEPTIVLDS

-2138 DHLTNVNKP
+2138 DNLTNANKP
-2147 TFLLG
+2147 TFILG

-2166 HGGTKEVLTATKDAT
+2166 
-2181 GNWSV
+2181 
-2186 TPTGTWADGDYT
+2186 Y
-2198 LTVRV
+2198 
-2203 EDEAGNE
+2203 
-2210 KHSAS
+2210 
-2215 LTVTVDT
+2215 
-2222 QITIDVIELVND
+2222 
-2234 NGIPGDNMTNDA
+2234 
-2246 HPQFRVT
+2246 
-2253 VPGDVNE
+2253 
-2260 VSLSIDGGVT
+2260 
-2270 WVKATQSA
+2270 
-2278 TPGVWNYT
+2278 
-2286 WPGTVPDGDY
+2286 
-2296 TLNVKATD
+2296 
-2304 NAGNTVT
+2304 
-2311 ETLHFTIDTTLSTPV
+2311 
-2326 IVLDSADDSGVHGDN
+2326 
-2341 MTNHTQPTFALQHID
+2341 
-2356 DDAVRV
+2356 
-2362 TVSVEHGGVTTT
+2362 
-2374 FDATKDAGGWTFTPT
+2374 
-2389 GAWADGDYTLSVSV
+2389 
-2403 EDKAGNTSH
+2403 
-2412 SASLTVTVDTQIAIN
+2412 
-2427 NIELVNDSGIPDDN
+2427 
-2441 LTNNVRPHF
+2441 
-2450 QVTVPTDVNVV
+2450 
-2461 RLSIDGG
+2461 
-2468 KTWFNATQ
+2468 
-2476 SATPGVWDYIWPDD
+2476 
-2490 VADGGYT
+2490 
-2497 LTVEATDEAGNKAT
+2497 
-2511 QTLDFTIDTTL
+2511 
-2522 SVPTLSLDS
+2522 
-2531 ADDSGIAG
+2531 
-2539 DNITNVKTPG
+2539 
-2549 FTLNNIDTDVSRV
+2549 
-2562 IVEVMH
+2562 
-2568 NGIKQEVPLVQTGGQ
+2568 
-2583 WRFAPTSDWADGDYI
+2583 
-2598 LTVKVEDRAG
+2598 
-2608 NVKQSAPLTVTV
+2608 
-2620 DTHIAI
+2620 
-2626 DRIELV
+2626 
-2632 NDSGIPGDNLTN
+2632 
-2644 EARPHFQV
+2644 
-2652 TVPADVNGVRL
+2652 
-2663 SIDGGKTWFDATQSA
+2663 
-2678 TSGVWDYTWLTNV
+2678 
-2691 ANGPHTLMVEASDKA
+2691 
-2706 GNKTTQKLD
+2706 
-2715 FTIDTIL
+2715 
-2722 SEPTITLD
+2722 
-2730 SADDSAAGDNI
+2730 
-2741 TNVKMPGFTLGNIDA
+2741 
-2756 DVTKVVVT
+2756 
-2764 VAHDGKNQQIELIKN
+2764 
-2779 GGVWRFTPGAAW
+2779 
-2791 TDGDYT
+2791 
-2797 LTVKVEDKAGN
+2797 
-2808 TNYSAPLTVTID
+2808 
-2820 TQTSIDRI
+2820 
-2828 ELLNDTGIV
+2828 
-2837 GDNLTNEARP
+2837 
-2847 QFHITVPT
+2847 
-2855 DVNSVQL
+2855 
-2862 SLDGGINWVNAT
+2862 
-2874 LTSDGVWEYI
+2874 
-2884 WPTDLVENTY
+2884 
-2894 TLTVKATDVAGNTAT
+2894 
-2909 ETLNFIIDTTL
+2909 
-2920 STPTITL
+2920 
-2927 DSADDSG
+2927 
-2934 TANDNK
+2934 
-2940 TNVKTPGFI
+2940 
-2949 IGGID
+2949 
-2954 SDVTQVVVQVM
+2954 
-2965 RDGHSEEVELTQT
+2965 
-2978 NGQWRFVPGSAWT
+2978 
-2991 DGDYTLTVTV
+2991 
-3001 KDEAGNIRHSAPLT
+3001 
-3015 VTIDT
+3015 
-3020 QITID
+3020 
-3025 HIELVNDSGIP
+3025 
-3036 DDNLT
+3036 
-3041 NNVRPHFQVTVPT
+3041 
-3054 DVNVV
+3054 
-3059 RLSIDGGKTWF
+3059 
-3070 NATQSATPGVW
+3070 
-3081 DYTWL
+3081 
-3086 ADVGEGKHTLT
+3086 
-3097 VEATDKAGNKT
+3097 
-3108 TQQLDFIIDTLLS
+3108 
-3121 EPTIVLDNTD
+3121 
-3131 DSGTKGDNLT
+3131 
-3141 NVNKPTFLLG
+3141 
-3151 NIDADARYVTVEVQH
+3151 

-3193 GDYTLTVRVEDDAG
+3193 GDYMLTVRVEDDAG

-3325 AMDSRDDTG
+3325 TMDSRDDTG

-3354 ADAHSV
+3354 SDAQSV

-3414 VVTVDTQ
+3414 IVTVDTQ

-3466 ANWVSATQGI
+3466 ANWVSAAQGI

-3617 DTQIAIDRIELVN
+3617 DTQIAIDHIELVN

-3719 LTPTIELA
+3719 MTPTIELA

-4297 DIAGNTKTSAELRIE
+4297 DIAGNTKTSAELKIE

-4465 GAGNKWLFTPDTPLV
+4465 GADNKWLFTPDTPLV

-4533 VTTPRFVIGNV
+4533 VTKPRFVIGNV

-4554 INGVSYSVTA
+4554 INGVSYPVTA

-4895 AVDVT
+4895 AVDLT

-5297 LDDLITN
+5297 LDDLITS

-5376 DTSTFIDNPAMVA
+5376 DTSTFIDNPVMMA

-5397 NDSITSQTRPT
+5397 NDSITSQTRPA
-5408 FSIFGEMNQS
+5408 FSIYGEMNQS

-5470 NFTIDTFNTTPVAI
+5470 NFTIDTLNTTPVAI

-5578 VDTHIK
+5578 VDTHIQ

-5599 EWWSNSDLIT
+5599 DWWSNSSTIT
-5609 MRGTGEIGATVSLIV
+5609 MRGMGEIGATVSLIV

-5636 TGRWELST
+5636 NGQWELST
-5644 DKLPEGTYDISLV
+5644 DQLPEGKYDITLS
-5657 IEDSAGNRWEDV
+5657 IEDNAGNRKEEV
-5669 REIFIDRTPPNA
+5669 HEIFIDRTPPNA

-5705 LIITDSEGNTYTLTV
+5705 LIITDSNGNTYTLTV

-5750 DDVPLD
+5750 DDVSLD

-5868 EDNGAS
+5868 EDNGVS

-5909 DIYQATQGADGWTFT
+5909 DTYQATQGADGWTFT
-5924 PPAAWNDGNYTLSVT
+5924 PPAAWNDGTYTLSVT

-5969 DDASDDATAT
+5969 DDASDDATPT
-5979 AVTPPESETVNA
+5979 AVTPLESETVNA
-5991 ESATHLRTEP
+5991 ESDTHLRTVP
-6001 SAAEESVVKVTAYS
+6001 SAAEESVVKETAYS

-6046 NVSIM
+6046 NVSVM

-6107 IVNAMNVRG
+6107 IVNAMNARG
-6116 KTEDDINDSPST
+6116 KAEDDINDSPST

>member
-423 DSIITDTIAPEKP
+423 DSIITDTIPPEKP

-824 TPIPTVMLHDSADSG
+824 TPIPTAMLHDSADSG

-1034 SGISDDNL
+1034 SGIADDNL

-1105 IAGNKANSAIFDFT
+1105 IAGNKANSAVFDFT

-1542 ITNVKTPG
+1542 ITSVKTPG

-1631 LVNDSGIPGD
+1631 LVNDSGIPDD

-1703 SDKAGNKTTQKLD
+1703 T
-1716 FTIDTILSEPTI
+1716 
-1728 TLDSAD
+1728 
-1734 DSAAG
+1734 
-1739 DNITNVKMP
+1739 
-1748 GFTLGNIDAD
+1748 
-1758 VTKVVVTVAH
+1758 
-1768 DGKNQQIELIKNGG
+1768 
-1782 VWRFT
+1782 
-1787 PGAAWTDGDYTLTV
+1787 
-1801 KVEDKAGNTNYSAP
+1801 
-1815 LTVTIDTQTSIDRIE
+1815 
-1830 LLNDTGIVGDNLTNE
+1830 
-1845 ARPQFHITVP
+1845 
-1855 TDVNS
+1855 
-1860 VQLSLDGGINWV
+1860 
-1872 NATLT
+1872 
-1877 SDGVWEYIWPTDL
+1877 
-1890 VENTYTLTVKATDVA
+1890 
-1905 GNTATETLNFI
+1905 
-1916 IDTTLSTPTITLDSA
+1916 
-1931 DDSGTAND
+1931 
-1939 NKTNVK
+1939 
-1945 TPGFIIGGID
+1945 
-1955 SDVTQVV
+1955 
-1962 VQVMRDGHSEE
+1962 
-1973 VELTQTNGQW
+1973 
-1983 RFVPGSAW
+1983 
-1991 TDGDYTLTVTVKDEA
+1991 
-2006 GNIRH
+2006 
-2011 SAPLTVTI
+2011 
-2019 DTQITIDHIEL
+2019 
-2030 VNDSGIPD
+2030 
-2038 DNLTNNV
+2038 
-2045 RPHFQVTVPTDVNV
+2045 
-2059 VRLSI
+2059 
-2064 DGGKTWFNATQS
+2064 
-2076 ATPGVWDYTWLA
+2076 
-2088 DVGEGK
+2088 
-2094 HTLTV
+2094 
-2099 EATDKAGNKTT
+2099 
-2110 QQLDFII
+2110 
-2117 DTLLSEPTIVLDN
+2117 
-2130 TDDSGTKG
+2130 
-2138 DHLTNVNKP
+2138 
-2147 TFLLG
+2147 
-2152 NIDADARYVTVEVQ
+2152 
-2166 HGGTKEVLTATKDAT
+2166 
-2181 GNWSV
+2181 
-2186 TPTGTWADGDYT
+2186 
-2198 LTVRV
+2198 
-2203 EDEAGNE
+2203 
-2210 KHSAS
+2210 
-2215 LTVTVDT
+2215 
-2222 QITIDVIELVND
+2222 
-2234 NGIPGDNMTNDA
+2234 
-2246 HPQFRVT
+2246 
-2253 VPGDVNE
+2253 
-2260 VSLSIDGGVT
+2260 
-2270 WVKATQSA
+2270 
-2278 TPGVWNYT
+2278 
-2286 WPGTVPDGDY
+2286 
-2296 TLNVKATD
+2296 
-2304 NAGNTVT
+2304 
-2311 ETLHFTIDTTLSTPV
+2311 
-2326 IVLDSADDSGVHGDN
+2326 
-2341 MTNHTQPTFALQHID
+2341 
-2356 DDAVRV
+2356 
-2362 TVSVEHGGVTTT
+2362 
-2374 FDATKDAGGWTFTPT
+2374 
-2389 GAWADGDYTLSVSV
+2389 
-2403 EDKAGNTSH
+2403 
-2412 SASLTVTVDTQIAIN
+2412 
-2427 NIELVNDSGIPDDN
+2427 
-2441 LTNNVRPHF
+2441 
-2450 QVTVPTDVNVV
+2450 
-2461 RLSIDGG
+2461 
-2468 KTWFNATQ
+2468 
-2476 SATPGVWDYIWPDD
+2476 
-2490 VADGGYT
+2490 
-2497 LTVEATDEAGNKAT
+2497 
-2511 QTLDFTIDTTL
+2511 
-2522 SVPTLSLDS
+2522 
-2531 ADDSGIAG
+2531 
-2539 DNITNVKTPG
+2539 
-2549 FTLNNIDTDVSRV
+2549 
-2562 IVEVMH
+2562 
-2568 NGIKQEVPLVQTGGQ
+2568 
-2583 WRFAPTSDWADGDYI
+2583 
-2598 LTVKVEDRAG
+2598 
-2608 NVKQSAPLTVTV
+2608 
-2620 DTHIAI
+2620 
-2626 DRIELV
+2626 
-2632 NDSGIPGDNLTN
+2632 
-2644 EARPHFQV
+2644 
-2652 TVPADVNGVRL
+2652 
-2663 SIDGGKTWFDATQSA
+2663 
-2678 TSGVWDYTWLTNV
+2678 
-2691 ANGPHTLMVEASDKA
+2691 DKA

-3176 KGATGIWSVTPT
+3176 KDATGNWSVTPTGTWADGDYTLTVRVEDDAGNVKYSASLTVTVDTQITIDVIELVNDSGTRGDNLTNDANPHFRITVPGDVNEVSLSIDGGVTWVKAMQSATPGVWNYTWPKTVADGDYTLTVKATDNAGNTVTRTLDFTIDTTLSTPVIVLDSADDSGVHGDNMTNHTQPTFALQHIDDDAVRVTVSVEHGGVTTTFDATKDAGGWTFTPTGAWADGDYTLSVSVEDKAGNTSHSASLTVTVDTQIAINNIELVNDSGIPNDNLTNNVRPHFQVTVPTDVNVVRLSIDGGKTWFNATQSATPGVWDYTWLADVGEGKHTLTVEATDKAGNQTTQKLDFIIDTLLSEPTIVLDSTDDSGTKGDNLTNANKPTFILGNIDADARYVTVEVQYGGTKEVLTATKGATGIWSVTPT

-3325 AMDSRDDTG
+3325 TMDSRDDTG

-3354 ADAHSV
+3354 SDAQSV

-3414 VVTVDTQ
+3414 IVTVDTQ

-3466 ANWVSATQGI
+3466 ANWVSAAQGI

-3617 DTQIAIDRIELVN
+3617 DTQIAIDHIELVN

-3719 LTPTIELA
+3719 MTPTIELA

-3850 DIHQVDSDVTRVMVK
+3850 DIRQVDSDVTRVMVK

-3886 TPSASWADGSYQLAV
+3886 APSASWADGSYQLAV

-4554 INGVSYSVTA
+4554 INGVSYPVTA

-5270 SKDYSVDVDSSTD
+5270 SKNYSVDVDSSTD

-5561 KSTDRAGN
+5561 KSTDRGGN

-5991 ESATHLRTEP
+5991 ESATHLRTVP
-6001 SAAEESVVKVTAYS
+6001 SAAEESVVKETAYS

-6046 NVSIM
+6046 NVSVM

-6084 FIDKDNDFLIKEKT
+6084 FIDKDDDFLIKEKT

-6107 IVNAMNVRG
+6107 IVNAMNARG

>member
-41 TPRGSVIIV
+41 TPHGSVIIV

-116 ELKKQLDD
+116 ELKKQLDE

-450 DNITNSTL
+450 DSITNSTL

-541 NDSGIV
+541 DDSGIV

-594 TSDSVEGINNL
+594 TSDSVEGVNNL

-625 DTIAPVPPTVSL
+625 DTVAPVPPTVSL
-637 EDYVVL
+637 EDFVVL

-1064 WDAMS
+1064 WDAAS

-1105 IAGNKANSAIFDFT
+1105 IAGNKANSAVFDFT

-1178 LSHLNGSWLFIPG
+1178 LSHLNGSWLFTPG

-1322 LSVPVIVLDSADDT
+1322 LSVPVIVLNSADDT
-1336 GIQGDNMTNSTQPT
+1336 GVQGDNMTNSTQPT

-1378 TKGTGGWTFTPPTSW
+1378 TKGVGGWS
-1393 ADGDYTLSVSVEDK
+1393 
-1407 AGNTSH
+1407 
-1413 SASLTVTVDTQI
+1413 
-1425 AINNIE
+1425 
-1431 LVNDSGIPDDNLTN
+1431 
-1445 NVRPHFQV
+1445 
-1453 TVPTD
+1453 
-1458 VNVVRLSIDGGK
+1458 
-1470 TWFNA
+1470 
-1475 TQSATPGVWD
+1475 
-1485 YIWPDDVADGGY
+1485 
-1497 TLTVEATD
+1497 
-1505 EAGNKATQTLDFTI
+1505 
-1519 DTTLSVPTLSL
+1519 
-1530 DSADDSGIAGDN
+1530 
-1542 ITNVKTPG
+1542 
-1550 FTLNNI
+1550 
-1556 DTDVSRVIV
+1556 
-1565 EVMHNGIKQ
+1565 
-1574 EVPLVQTGGQWRFA
+1574 
-1588 PTSDWADGDYI
+1588 
-1599 LTVKVEDRA
+1599 
-1608 GNVKQSAPLTV
+1608 
-1619 TVDTHIA
+1619 
-1626 IDRIE
+1626 
-1631 LVNDSGIPGD
+1631 
-1641 NLTNEARPHFQVTV
+1641 
-1655 PADVNGVR
+1655 
-1663 LSIDGGK
+1663 
-1670 TWFDATQSATSGVWD
+1670 
-1685 YTWLTNV
+1685 
-1692 ANGPHTLMVEA
+1692 
-1703 SDKAGNKTTQKLD
+1703 
-1716 FTIDTILSEPTI
+1716 
-1728 TLDSAD
+1728 
-1734 DSAAG
+1734 
-1739 DNITNVKMP
+1739 
-1748 GFTLGNIDAD
+1748 
-1758 VTKVVVTVAH
+1758 
-1768 DGKNQQIELIKNGG
+1768 
-1782 VWRFT
+1782 
-1787 PGAAWTDGDYTLTV
+1787 
-1801 KVEDKAGNTNYSAP
+1801 
-1815 LTVTIDTQTSIDRIE
+1815 
-1830 LLNDTGIVGDNLTNE
+1830 
-1845 ARPQFHITVP
+1845 
-1855 TDVNS
+1855 
-1860 VQLSLDGGINWV
+1860 
-1872 NATLT
+1872 
-1877 SDGVWEYIWPTDL
+1877 
-1890 VENTYTLTVKATDVA
+1890 
-1905 GNTATETLNFI
+1905 
-1916 IDTTLSTPTITLDSA
+1916 
-1931 DDSGTAND
+1931 
-1939 NKTNVK
+1939 
-1945 TPGFIIGGID
+1945 
-1955 SDVTQVV
+1955 
-1962 VQVMRDGHSEE
+1962 
-1973 VELTQTNGQW
+1973 
-1983 RFVPGSAW
+1983 
-1991 TDGDYTLTVTVKDEA
+1991 
-2006 GNIRH
+2006 
-2011 SAPLTVTI
+2011 
-2019 DTQITIDHIEL
+2019 
-2030 VNDSGIPD
+2030 
-2038 DNLTNNV
+2038 
-2045 RPHFQVTVPTDVNV
+2045 
-2059 VRLSI
+2059 
-2064 DGGKTWFNATQS
+2064 
-2076 ATPGVWDYTWLA
+2076 
-2088 DVGEGK
+2088 
-2094 HTLTV
+2094 
-2099 EATDKAGNKTT
+2099 
-2110 QQLDFII
+2110 
-2117 DTLLSEPTIVLDN
+2117 
-2130 TDDSGTKG
+2130 
-2138 DHLTNVNKP
+2138 
-2147 TFLLG
+2147 
-2152 NIDADARYVTVEVQ
+2152 
-2166 HGGTKEVLTATKDAT
+2166 
-2181 GNWSV
+2181 
-2186 TPTGTWADGDYT
+2186 
-2198 LTVRV
+2198 
-2203 EDEAGNE
+2203 
-2210 KHSAS
+2210 
-2215 LTVTVDT
+2215 
-2222 QITIDVIELVND
+2222 
-2234 NGIPGDNMTNDA
+2234 
-2246 HPQFRVT
+2246 
-2253 VPGDVNE
+2253 
-2260 VSLSIDGGVT
+2260 
-2270 WVKATQSA
+2270 
-2278 TPGVWNYT
+2278 
-2286 WPGTVPDGDY
+2286 
-2296 TLNVKATD
+2296 
-2304 NAGNTVT
+2304 
-2311 ETLHFTIDTTLSTPV
+2311 
-2326 IVLDSADDSGVHGDN
+2326 
-2341 MTNHTQPTFALQHID
+2341 
-2356 DDAVRV
+2356 
-2362 TVSVEHGGVTTT
+2362 
-2374 FDATKDAGGWTFTPT
+2374 FTPT

-2441 LTNNVRPHF
+2441 LTNNVRPQF
-2450 QVTVPTDVNVV
+2450 QVKVPTDVN
-2461 RLSIDGG
+2461 
-2468 KTWFNATQ
+2468 
-2476 SATPGVWDYIWPDD
+2476 
-2490 VADGGYT
+2490 
-2497 LTVEATDEAGNKAT
+2497 E
-2511 QTLDFTIDTTL
+2511 
-2522 SVPTLSLDS
+2522 
-2531 ADDSGIAG
+2531 
-2539 DNITNVKTPG
+2539 
-2549 FTLNNIDTDVSRV
+2549 
-2562 IVEVMH
+2562 
-2568 NGIKQEVPLVQTGGQ
+2568 
-2583 WRFAPTSDWADGDYI
+2583 
-2598 LTVKVEDRAG
+2598 
-2608 NVKQSAPLTVTV
+2608 
-2620 DTHIAI
+2620 
-2626 DRIELV
+2626 
-2632 NDSGIPGDNLTN
+2632 
-2644 EARPHFQV
+2644 
-2652 TVPADVNGVRL
+2652 
-2663 SIDGGKTWFDATQSA
+2663 
-2678 TSGVWDYTWLTNV
+2678 
-2691 ANGPHTLMVEASDKA
+2691 
-2706 GNKTTQKLD
+2706 
-2715 FTIDTIL
+2715 
-2722 SEPTITLD
+2722 
-2730 SADDSAAGDNI
+2730 
-2741 TNVKMPGFTLGNIDA
+2741 
-2756 DVTKVVVT
+2756 
-2764 VAHDGKNQQIELIKN
+2764 
-2779 GGVWRFTPGAAW
+2779 
-2791 TDGDYT
+2791 
-2797 LTVKVEDKAGN
+2797 
-2808 TNYSAPLTVTID
+2808 
-2820 TQTSIDRI
+2820 
-2828 ELLNDTGIV
+2828 
-2837 GDNLTNEARP
+2837 
-2847 QFHITVPT
+2847 
-2855 DVNSVQL
+2855 
-2862 SLDGGINWVNAT
+2862 
-2874 LTSDGVWEYI
+2874 
-2884 WPTDLVENTY
+2884 
-2894 TLTVKATDVAGNTAT
+2894 
-2909 ETLNFIIDTTL
+2909 
-2920 STPTITL
+2920 
-2927 DSADDSG
+2927 
-2934 TANDNK
+2934 
-2940 TNVKTPGFI
+2940 
-2949 IGGID
+2949 
-2954 SDVTQVVVQVM
+2954 
-2965 RDGHSEEVELTQT
+2965 
-2978 NGQWRFVPGSAWT
+2978 
-2991 DGDYTLTVTV
+2991 
-3001 KDEAGNIRHSAPLT
+3001 
-3015 VTIDT
+3015 
-3020 QITID
+3020 
-3025 HIELVNDSGIP
+3025 
-3036 DDNLT
+3036 
-3041 NNVRPHFQVTVPT
+3041 
-3054 DVNVV
+3054 V

-3097 VEATDKAGNKT
+3097 VEATDKAGNQT
-3108 TQQLDFIIDTLLS
+3108 TQKLDFIIDTLLS

-3131 DSGTKGDNLT
+3131 DSGIKGDNLT
-3141 NVNKPTFLLG
+3141 NANKPTFLLG

-3193 GDYTLTVRVEDDAG
+3193 GDYTLTVRVEDEAG
-3207 NVKYSAPLTVTVDTQ
+3207 NVKYSAPLTVTVDAQ

-3325 AMDSRDDTG
+3325 TMDSRDDTG

-3354 ADAHSV
+3354 SDAQSV

-3414 VVTVDTQ
+3414 IVTVDTQ

-3466 ANWVSATQGI
+3466 ANWVSAAQGI

-3617 DTQIAIDRIELVN
+3617 DTQIAIDHIELVN
-3630 DSGVPGDNV
+3630 DSGVPGDNI

-3692 HTLTVEVTDGAG
+3692 HTLIVEVTDGAG
-3704 NKMTETL
+3704 NKMTGTL
-3711 NFTIDITL
+3711 DFTIDITL

-3743 TQPVFVLGS
+3743 TQPIFVLGS

-3850 DIHQVDSDVTRVMVK
+3850 DIRQVDSDVTRVMVK

-3911 ESAPFEVRID
+3911 ESAPLEVRID

-3955 GDVVQVRV
+3955 GDVIQVRV

-4186 LPDGQHTLL
+4186 LPDGKHTLL

-4297 DIAGNTKTSAELRIE
+4297 DIAGNTKTSAELQIE

-4381 ALPDGHYTL
+4381 ALSDGHYTL

-4533 VTTPRFVIGNV
+4533 VTKPRFVIGNV

-4554 INGVSYSVTA
+4554 INGVSYPVTA

-4618 SDTGNS
+4618 SDTGSS

-4657 REVLKQTITVGA
+4657 REVLKHTITVGA

-4725 QHEATSLR
+4725 QYEATSLR
-4733 PEFKGF
+4733 PEFKGL

-4829 NKTPTLIGSTL
+4829 NKTPTLVGNTL
-4840 PNTIVSIY
+4840 PNAIVSIY

-4971 ELTFKVEDVAGNIR
+4971 VLTFKVEDVAGNIR

-5080 SQQKE
+5080 SQQKD

-5297 LDDLITN
+5297 LDDLITS

-5376 DTSTFIDNPAMVA
+5376 DTSTFIDNPVMMA

-5397 NDSITSQTRPT
+5397 NDSITSQTRPA
-5408 FSIFGEMNQS
+5408 FSIYGEMNQS

-5484 DSIGGQTL
+5484 DSIGGKTL

-5531 VGEVWVNEKGH
+5531 VGEVWVNDKGH

-5578 VDTHIK
+5578 VDTHIQ

-5599 EWWSNSDLIT
+5599 DWWSNSSTIT
-5609 MRGTGEIGATVSLIV
+5609 MRGMGEIGATVSLIV

-5636 TGRWELST
+5636 NGQWELST
-5644 DKLPEGTYDISLV
+5644 DQLPEGKYDITLS
-5657 IEDSAGNRWEDV
+5657 IEDNAGNRKEEV
-5669 REIFIDRTPPNA
+5669 HEIFIDRTPPNA

-5705 LIITDSEGNTYTLTV
+5705 LIITDSNGNTYTLTV

-5756 IMKEVPVIS
+5756 IMKETPVIS

-5770 DSGTVGDNITRDKQ
+5770 DSGTVGDNITRDNQ

-5868 EDNGAS
+5868 EGNGAS
-5874 DSDNVTNHTQPK
+5874 DSDNVTNHNHTQPK

-5924 PPAAWNDGNYTLSVT
+5924 PPAAWNDGTYTLSVT

-5947 QQSASLAVTVDST
+5947 LQSASLEVTVDST

-5969 DDASDDATAT
+5969 DDASDDATPT

-5991 ESATHLRTEP
+5991 ESATHLRTVP
-6001 SAAEESVVKVTAYS
+6001 SAAEESVVKETAYS

-6046 NVSIM
+6046 NVSVM

-6084 FIDKDNDFLIKEKT
+6084 FLDKDDDFLIKEKT

-6107 IVNAMNVRG
+6107 IVNAMNARG

-6136 GAIDVFAVNEVTLPV
+6136 GAIEVFAVNEVTLPV

>member
-2117 DTLLSEPTIVLDN
+2117 DTLLSEPTIVLDS

-2427 NIELVNDSGIPDDN
+2427 N
-2441 LTNNVRPHF
+2441 
-2450 QVTVPTDVNVV
+2450 
-2461 RLSIDGG
+2461 
-2468 KTWFNATQ
+2468 
-2476 SATPGVWDYIWPDD
+2476 
-2490 VADGGYT
+2490 
-2497 LTVEATDEAGNKAT
+2497 
-2511 QTLDFTIDTTL
+2511 
-2522 SVPTLSLDS
+2522 
-2531 ADDSGIAG
+2531 
-2539 DNITNVKTPG
+2539 
-2549 FTLNNIDTDVSRV
+2549 
-2562 IVEVMH
+2562 
-2568 NGIKQEVPLVQTGGQ
+2568 
-2583 WRFAPTSDWADGDYI
+2583 
-2598 LTVKVEDRAG
+2598 
-2608 NVKQSAPLTVTV
+2608 
-2620 DTHIAI
+2620 
-2626 DRIELV
+2626 
-2632 NDSGIPGDNLTN
+2632 
-2644 EARPHFQV
+2644 
-2652 TVPADVNGVRL
+2652 
-2663 SIDGGKTWFDATQSA
+2663 
-2678 TSGVWDYTWLTNV
+2678 
-2691 ANGPHTLMVEASDKA
+2691 
-2706 GNKTTQKLD
+2706 
-2715 FTIDTIL
+2715 
-2722 SEPTITLD
+2722 
-2730 SADDSAAGDNI
+2730 
-2741 TNVKMPGFTLGNIDA
+2741 
-2756 DVTKVVVT
+2756 
-2764 VAHDGKNQQIELIKN
+2764 
-2779 GGVWRFTPGAAW
+2779 
-2791 TDGDYT
+2791 
-2797 LTVKVEDKAGN
+2797 
-2808 TNYSAPLTVTID
+2808 
-2820 TQTSIDRI
+2820 
-2828 ELLNDTGIV
+2828 
-2837 GDNLTNEARP
+2837 
-2847 QFHITVPT
+2847 
-2855 DVNSVQL
+2855 
-2862 SLDGGINWVNAT
+2862 
-2874 LTSDGVWEYI
+2874 
-2884 WPTDLVENTY
+2884 
-2894 TLTVKATDVAGNTAT
+2894 
-2909 ETLNFIIDTTL
+2909 
-2920 STPTITL
+2920 
-2927 DSADDSG
+2927 
-2934 TANDNK
+2934 
-2940 TNVKTPGFI
+2940 
-2949 IGGID
+2949 
-2954 SDVTQVVVQVM
+2954 
-2965 RDGHSEEVELTQT
+2965 
-2978 NGQWRFVPGSAWT
+2978 
-2991 DGDYTLTVTV
+2991 
-3001 KDEAGNIRHSAPLT
+3001 
-3015 VTIDT
+3015 
-3020 QITID
+3020 
-3025 HIELVNDSGIP
+3025 IELVNDSGIP

-4554 INGVSYSVTA
+4554 INGVSYPVTA

-5669 REIFIDRTPPNA
+5669 REIFIDRTLPNA

>member
-156 QNSSKQI
+156 QNSSKQM
-163 EEMLQNF
+163 EEMLQEF

-423 DSIITDTIAPEKP
+423 DSIITDTIPPEKP

-541 NDSGIV
+541 DDSGIV

-580 IFKANDKGEWTFNF
+580 VFKANDQGEWTFNF

-625 DTIAPVPPTVSL
+625 DTVAPVPPTVSL

-1034 SGISDDNL
+1034 SGIADDNL

-1064 WDAMS
+1064 WDAAS

-1105 IAGNKANSAIFDFT
+1105 IAGNKANSAVFDFT

-1378 TKGTGGWTFTPPTSW
+1378 TKGTGGWTFTPPALW

-1431 LVNDSGIPDDNLTN
+1431 LVNDSGIPNDNLTN
-1445 NVRPHFQV
+1445 NVRPQFQV

-1475 TQSATPGVWD
+1475 TQGATPGSWD

-1505 EAGNKATQTLDFTI
+1505 KAGNQTTQELDFTI

-1530 DSADDSGIAGDN
+1530 DSVDDSGIAGDN

-1588 PTSDWADGDYI
+1588 PTSDWGDGDYI

-1703 SDKAGNKTTQKLD
+1703 TDKAGNQTTQKLD
-1716 FTIDTILSEPTI
+1716 FIIDTLLSEPTI

-2011 SAPLTVTI
+2011 SAPLKVTV
-2019 DTQITIDHIEL
+2019 DTQIGIDNIEL
-2030 VNDSGIPD
+2030 VNDSGIPN

-2045 RPHFQVTVPTDVNV
+2045 RPQFQVTVPTDVNV

-2076 ATPGVWDYTWLA
+2076 ATPGVWDYTWLT
-2088 DVGEGK
+2088 DVANGS

-2099 EATDKAGNKTT
+2099 EATDAAGNKAT
-2110 QQLDFII
+2110 QNLEFNI
-2117 DTLLSEPTIVLDN
+2117 DTLLSEPTIALDS

-2138 DHLTNVNKP
+2138 DNLTNVNKP

-2215 LTVTVDT
+2215 LTITVDT
-2222 QITIDVIELVND
+2222 QITIDDIELVND
-2234 NGIPGDNMTNDA
+2234 SGTKGDNLTNDA
-2246 HPQFRVT
+2246 NPHFRIT

-2270 WVKATQSA
+2270 WVKAMQSS
-2278 TPGVWNYT
+2278 TSGVWNYT
-2286 WPGTVPDGDY
+2286 WPKTLADDDY
-2296 TLNVKATD
+2296 TLTVKATD

-2311 ETLHFTIDTTLSTPV
+2311 RTLDFTIDTTLSTPV
-2326 IVLDSADDSGVHGDN
+2326 IVLDSADDTGVQGDN
-2341 MTNHTQPTFALQHID
+2341 MTNRTQPTFNLQHID

-2362 TVSVEHGGVTTT
+2362 TVSVEHGGVTST
-2374 FDATKDAGGWTFTPT
+2374 FDVTKDAGGWTFTPPT
-2389 GAWADGDYTLSVSV
+2389 SWGAGDYTLSVSV

-2441 LTNNVRPHF
+2441 LTNNVRPQF
-2450 QVTVPTDVNVV
+2450 QVKVPTDVN
-2461 RLSIDGG
+2461 
-2468 KTWFNATQ
+2468 
-2476 SATPGVWDYIWPDD
+2476 
-2490 VADGGYT
+2490 
-2497 LTVEATDEAGNKAT
+2497 E
-2511 QTLDFTIDTTL
+2511 
-2522 SVPTLSLDS
+2522 
-2531 ADDSGIAG
+2531 
-2539 DNITNVKTPG
+2539 
-2549 FTLNNIDTDVSRV
+2549 
-2562 IVEVMH
+2562 
-2568 NGIKQEVPLVQTGGQ
+2568 
-2583 WRFAPTSDWADGDYI
+2583 
-2598 LTVKVEDRAG
+2598 
-2608 NVKQSAPLTVTV
+2608 
-2620 DTHIAI
+2620 
-2626 DRIELV
+2626 
-2632 NDSGIPGDNLTN
+2632 
-2644 EARPHFQV
+2644 
-2652 TVPADVNGVRL
+2652 
-2663 SIDGGKTWFDATQSA
+2663 
-2678 TSGVWDYTWLTNV
+2678 
-2691 ANGPHTLMVEASDKA
+2691 
-2706 GNKTTQKLD
+2706 
-2715 FTIDTIL
+2715 
-2722 SEPTITLD
+2722 
-2730 SADDSAAGDNI
+2730 
-2741 TNVKMPGFTLGNIDA
+2741 
-2756 DVTKVVVT
+2756 
-2764 VAHDGKNQQIELIKN
+2764 
-2779 GGVWRFTPGAAW
+2779 
-2791 TDGDYT
+2791 
-2797 LTVKVEDKAGN
+2797 
-2808 TNYSAPLTVTID
+2808 
-2820 TQTSIDRI
+2820 
-2828 ELLNDTGIV
+2828 
-2837 GDNLTNEARP
+2837 
-2847 QFHITVPT
+2847 
-2855 DVNSVQL
+2855 
-2862 SLDGGINWVNAT
+2862 
-2874 LTSDGVWEYI
+2874 
-2884 WPTDLVENTY
+2884 
-2894 TLTVKATDVAGNTAT
+2894 
-2909 ETLNFIIDTTL
+2909 
-2920 STPTITL
+2920 
-2927 DSADDSG
+2927 
-2934 TANDNK
+2934 
-2940 TNVKTPGFI
+2940 
-2949 IGGID
+2949 
-2954 SDVTQVVVQVM
+2954 
-2965 RDGHSEEVELTQT
+2965 
-2978 NGQWRFVPGSAWT
+2978 
-2991 DGDYTLTVTV
+2991 
-3001 KDEAGNIRHSAPLT
+3001 
-3015 VTIDT
+3015 
-3020 QITID
+3020 
-3025 HIELVNDSGIP
+3025 
-3036 DDNLT
+3036 
-3041 NNVRPHFQVTVPT
+3041 
-3054 DVNVV
+3054 V

-3097 VEATDKAGNKT
+3097 VEATDKAGNQT
-3108 TQQLDFIIDTLLS
+3108 TQKLDFIIDTLLS
-3121 EPTIVLDNTD
+3121 EPTIALDSTD

-3141 NVNKPTFLLG
+3141 SVNKPTFILG

-3188 GTWAD
+3188 GMWAD
-3193 GDYTLTVRVEDDAG
+3193 GSHTLTVRVEDDAG
-3207 NVKYSAPLTVTVDTQ
+3207 NVKYSAPLTVTVDTH
-3222 ITIDVIELVNDNGIP
+3222 IAIDDIELVNDNGIP

-3305 NKTTQTLDFTIDTR
+3305 NQTTQTLDFTIDTR

-3396 LTVEVT
+3396 LTVEVQ

-3414 VVTVDTQ
+3414 IVTVDTQ

-3466 ANWVSATQGI
+3466 ANWVSAAQGI

-3814 KVTIDGTLT
+3814 KVTIDGSLT

-3842 TNHDRPVF
+3842 TKHDRPVF
-3850 DIHQVDSDVTRVMVK
+3850 DIRQVDSDVTRVMVK

-3911 ESAPFEVRID
+3911 ESAPLEVRID

-3955 GDVVQVRV
+3955 GDVIQVRV

-3982 IFDSPNTLVD
+3982 IFDTPNTLVD

-3997 RVEATDEAGNIANKD
+3997 RVEATDQAGNIANKD

-4297 DIAGNTKTSAELRIE
+4297 DIAGNTKTSAELKIE

-4365 PISKNAA
+4365 PVSKNAA
-4372 GQWEFTAGS
+4372 GQWQFTAGS
-4381 ALPDGHYTL
+4381 ALSDGHYTL

-4502 SFTIDTI
+4502 SFTIDTV
-4509 VSDPSIDLLDAD
+4509 VSDPRIDLLDAD

-4533 VTTPRFVIGNV
+4533 VTKPRFVIGNV

-4554 INGVSYSVTA
+4554 INGVSYPVTA

-4618 SDTGNS
+4618 SDTGSS

-4657 REVLKQTITVGA
+4657 REVLKHTITVGA

-4725 QHEATSLR
+4725 QYEATSLR
-4733 PEFKGF
+4733 PEFKGL

-4829 NKTPTLIGSTL
+4829 NKTPTLVGNTL
-4840 PNTIVSIY
+4840 PNAIVSIY

-5080 SQQKE
+5080 SQQKD

-5247 LLQDDGTF
+5247 LLQDDGKF

-5297 LDDLITN
+5297 LDDLITS

-5376 DTSTFIDNPAMVA
+5376 DTSTFIDNPVMMA

-5397 NDSITSQTRPT
+5397 NDSITSQTRPA
-5408 FSIFGEMNQS
+5408 FSIYGEMNQS

-5470 NFTIDTFNTTPVAI
+5470 NFTIDTLNTTPVAI

-5531 VGEVWVNEKGH
+5531 VGEVWVNDKGH

-5578 VDTHIK
+5578 VDTHIQ

-5599 EWWSNSDLIT
+5599 DWWSNSSTIT
-5609 MRGTGEIGATVSLIV
+5609 MRGMGEIGATVSLIV

-5636 TGRWELST
+5636 NGQWELST
-5644 DKLPEGTYDISLV
+5644 DQLPEGKYDITLS
-5657 IEDSAGNRWEDV
+5657 IEDNAGNRKEEV
-5669 REIFIDRTPPNA
+5669 HEIFIDRTPPNA

-5705 LIITDSEGNTYTLTV
+5705 LIITDSNGNTYTLTV

-5756 IMKEVPVIS
+5756 IMKETPVIS

-5874 DSDNVTNHTQPK
+5874 DSDNVTNHNHTQPK

-5909 DIYQATQGADGWTFT
+5909 DIYQATQDADGWTFT
-5924 PPAAWNDGNYTLSVT
+5924 PPAAWNDGTYTLSVT

-5947 QQSASLAVTVDST
+5947 LQSASLEVTVDST

-5969 DDASDDATAT
+5969 DDAIDDATAT

-5991 ESATHLRTEP
+5991 ESATHLRTVP
-6001 SAAEESVVKVTAYS
+6001 SAAEESVVKETAYS

-6046 NVSIM
+6046 NVSVM

-6084 FIDKDNDFLIKEKT
+6084 FIDKDDDFLIKEKT

-6107 IVNAMNVRG
+6107 IVNAMNARG

>member
-423 DSIITDTIAPEKP
+423 DSIITDTIPPEKP

-637 EDYVVL
+637 EDFVVL

-1034 SGISDDNL
+1034 SGIADDNL

-1105 IAGNKANSAIFDFT
+1105 IAGNKANSAVFDFT

-1378 TKGTGGWTFTPPTSW
+1378 TKGTGGWSFTPTGAW

-1475 TQSATPGVWD
+1475 TQSATPGAWD

-1505 EAGNKATQTLDFTI
+1505 KAGNKTTQELDFTI

-1631 LVNDSGIPGD
+1631 LVNDSGIPDD

-1703 SDKAGNKTTQKLD
+1703 TDKAGNKTTQKLD

-1787 PGAAWTDGDYTLTV
+1787 PGAAWTDGNYTLTV

-2019 DTQITIDHIEL
+2019 DTQI
-2030 VNDSGIPD
+2030 
-2038 DNLTNNV
+2038 
-2045 RPHFQVTVPTDVNV
+2045 
-2059 VRLSI
+2059 
-2064 DGGKTWFNATQS
+2064 A
-2076 ATPGVWDYTWLA
+2076 
-2088 DVGEGK
+2088 
-2094 HTLTV
+2094 
-2099 EATDKAGNKTT
+2099 
-2110 QQLDFII
+2110 
-2117 DTLLSEPTIVLDN
+2117 
-2130 TDDSGTKG
+2130 
-2138 DHLTNVNKP
+2138 
-2147 TFLLG
+2147 
-2152 NIDADARYVTVEVQ
+2152 
-2166 HGGTKEVLTATKDAT
+2166 
-2181 GNWSV
+2181 
-2186 TPTGTWADGDYT
+2186 
-2198 LTVRV
+2198 
-2203 EDEAGNE
+2203 
-2210 KHSAS
+2210 
-2215 LTVTVDT
+2215 
-2222 QITIDVIELVND
+2222 
-2234 NGIPGDNMTNDA
+2234 
-2246 HPQFRVT
+2246 
-2253 VPGDVNE
+2253 
-2260 VSLSIDGGVT
+2260 
-2270 WVKATQSA
+2270 
-2278 TPGVWNYT
+2278 
-2286 WPGTVPDGDY
+2286 
-2296 TLNVKATD
+2296 
-2304 NAGNTVT
+2304 
-2311 ETLHFTIDTTLSTPV
+2311 
-2326 IVLDSADDSGVHGDN
+2326 
-2341 MTNHTQPTFALQHID
+2341 
-2356 DDAVRV
+2356 
-2362 TVSVEHGGVTTT
+2362 
-2374 FDATKDAGGWTFTPT
+2374 
-2389 GAWADGDYTLSVSV
+2389 
-2403 EDKAGNTSH
+2403 
-2412 SASLTVTVDTQIAIN
+2412 
-2427 NIELVNDSGIPDDN
+2427 
-2441 LTNNVRPHF
+2441 
-2450 QVTVPTDVNVV
+2450 
-2461 RLSIDGG
+2461 
-2468 KTWFNATQ
+2468 
-2476 SATPGVWDYIWPDD
+2476 
-2490 VADGGYT
+2490 
-2497 LTVEATDEAGNKAT
+2497 
-2511 QTLDFTIDTTL
+2511 
-2522 SVPTLSLDS
+2522 
-2531 ADDSGIAG
+2531 
-2539 DNITNVKTPG
+2539 
-2549 FTLNNIDTDVSRV
+2549 
-2562 IVEVMH
+2562 
-2568 NGIKQEVPLVQTGGQ
+2568 
-2583 WRFAPTSDWADGDYI
+2583 
-2598 LTVKVEDRAG
+2598 
-2608 NVKQSAPLTVTV
+2608 
-2620 DTHIAI
+2620 
-2626 DRIELV
+2626 
-2632 NDSGIPGDNLTN
+2632 
-2644 EARPHFQV
+2644 
-2652 TVPADVNGVRL
+2652 
-2663 SIDGGKTWFDATQSA
+2663 
-2678 TSGVWDYTWLTNV
+2678 
-2691 ANGPHTLMVEASDKA
+2691 
-2706 GNKTTQKLD
+2706 
-2715 FTIDTIL
+2715 
-2722 SEPTITLD
+2722 
-2730 SADDSAAGDNI
+2730 
-2741 TNVKMPGFTLGNIDA
+2741 
-2756 DVTKVVVT
+2756 
-2764 VAHDGKNQQIELIKN
+2764 
-2779 GGVWRFTPGAAW
+2779 
-2791 TDGDYT
+2791 
-2797 LTVKVEDKAGN
+2797 
-2808 TNYSAPLTVTID
+2808 
-2820 TQTSIDRI
+2820 
-2828 ELLNDTGIV
+2828 
-2837 GDNLTNEARP
+2837 
-2847 QFHITVPT
+2847 
-2855 DVNSVQL
+2855 
-2862 SLDGGINWVNAT
+2862 
-2874 LTSDGVWEYI
+2874 
-2884 WPTDLVENTY
+2884 
-2894 TLTVKATDVAGNTAT
+2894 
-2909 ETLNFIIDTTL
+2909 
-2920 STPTITL
+2920 
-2927 DSADDSG
+2927 
-2934 TANDNK
+2934 
-2940 TNVKTPGFI
+2940 
-2949 IGGID
+2949 
-2954 SDVTQVVVQVM
+2954 
-2965 RDGHSEEVELTQT
+2965 
-2978 NGQWRFVPGSAWT
+2978 
-2991 DGDYTLTVTV
+2991 
-3001 KDEAGNIRHSAPLT
+3001 
-3015 VTIDT
+3015 
-3020 QITID
+3020 ID

-3176 KGATGIWSVTPT
+3176 KDATGNWSVTPTGTWADGDYTLTVRVEDEAGNEKHSASLTVTVDTQITIDAIELVNDNGIPGDNMTNDAHPQFRVTVPGDVNEVSLSIDGGVTWVKATQSATPGVWNYTWPGTVPDGDYTLNVKATDNAGNTVTETLHFTIDTTLSVPVIVLNSADDTGVQGDNMTNSTQPTFALQHIDDDAVRVTVSVEHGGVTTTFDATKGVGGWSFTPTGAWADGDYTLSVSVEDKAGNTSHSASLTVTVDTQIAINNIELVNDSGIPDDNLTNNVRPHFQVKVPTDVNEVRLSIDGGKTWFNATQSATPGVWDYTWLADVGEGKHTLTVEATDKAGNQTTQKLDFIIDTMLSEPTIVLDSTDDSGTKGDNLTNANKPTFILGNIDADARYVTVEVQYGGTKEVLTATKGATGIWSVTPT

-3193 GDYTLTVRVEDDAG
+3193 GDYMLTVRVEDDAG

-3325 AMDSRDDTG
+3325 TMDSRDDTG

-3354 ADAHSV
+3354 SDAQSV

-3414 VVTVDTQ
+3414 IVTVDTQ

-3466 ANWVSATQGI
+3466 ANWVSAAQGI

-3617 DTQIAIDRIELVN
+3617 DTQIAIDHIELVN

-3719 LTPTIELA
+3719 MTPTIELA

-3850 DIHQVDSDVTRVMVK
+3850 DIRQVDSDVTRVMVK

-4297 DIAGNTKTSAELRIE
+4297 DIAGNTKTSAELKIE

-4533 VTTPRFVIGNV
+4533 VTKPRFVIGNV

-4554 INGVSYSVTA
+4554 INGVSYPVTA

-4725 QHEATSLR
+4725 QYEATSLR
-4733 PEFKGF
+4733 PEFKGL

-4829 NKTPTLIGSTL
+4829 NKTPTLIGNTL
-4840 PNTIVSIY
+4840 PNAIVSIY

-4985 EFGPQNVILD
+4985 EFGPQSVILD

-5247 LLQDDGTF
+5247 LLQDDGKF

-5297 LDDLITN
+5297 LDDLITS

-5376 DTSTFIDNPAMVA
+5376 DTSTFIDNPVMIA

-5397 NDSITSQTRPT
+5397 NDSITSQTRPA

-5578 VDTHIK
+5578 VDTHIQ

-5599 EWWSNSDLIT
+5599 DWWSNSSTIT
-5609 MRGTGEIGATVSLIV
+5609 MRGMGEIGATVSLIV

-5631 AVVAA
+5631 AVVAPN
-5636 TGRWELST
+5636 GQWELST
-5644 DKLPEGTYDISLV
+5644 DQLPEGKYDITLS
-5657 IEDSAGNRWEDV
+5657 IEDNAGNRKEEV
-5669 REIFIDRTPPNA
+5669 HEIFIDRTPPNA

-5705 LIITDSEGNTYTLTV
+5705 LIITDSNGNTYTLTV

-5756 IMKEVPVIS
+5756 IMKETPVIS

-5770 DSGTVGDNITRDKQ
+5770 DSGTAGDNITRDNQ

-5874 DSDNVTNHTQPK
+5874 DSDNVTNHNHTQPK

-5909 DIYQATQGADGWTFT
+5909 DIYQATQDADGWTFT
-5924 PPAAWNDGNYTLSVT
+5924 PPAAWNDGTYTLSVT

-5947 QQSASLAVTVDST
+5947 LQSASLEVTVDST

-5969 DDASDDATAT
+5969 DDAIDDATPT

-5991 ESATHLRTEP
+5991 ESATHLRTVP
-6001 SAAEESVVKVTAYS
+6001 SAAEESVVKETAYS

-6046 NVSIM
+6046 NVSVM

-6084 FIDKDNDFLIKEKT
+6084 FIDKDDDFLIKEKT

-6107 IVNAMNVRG
+6107 IVNAMNARG